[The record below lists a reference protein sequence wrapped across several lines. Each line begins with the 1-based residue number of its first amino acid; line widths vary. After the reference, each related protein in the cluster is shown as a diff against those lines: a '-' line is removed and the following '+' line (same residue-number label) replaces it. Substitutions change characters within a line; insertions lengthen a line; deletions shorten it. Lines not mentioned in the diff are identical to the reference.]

1 MQKNTKTRGARL
13 LALVLMLVMLVGL
26 LSVSVLAAAKPEK
39 VTLVGSNEALAYEY
53 VEDYYYGGEDIP
65 CYKVTVPAGT
75 QKVQIYGTVHIG
87 DSNGSGYWN
96 PDSNPNSWPPDI
108 ERWTS
113 ADIGSAAPYTIETR
127 IGSSNVHTF
136 ALVQST
142 GYASASSA
150 YFLQFVEQASSGGET
165 GGETTA
171 SPAPVITKD
180 LPSDTL
186 ELKYYGFSNGD
197 SGKQSITATSTEGT
211 LTYQWQF
218 SKTSAT
224 EGFTDIKADD
234 LLAEGMTATA
244 ASYEIDP
251 SNQKGIMSLFGD
263 SWYRVAVTNT
273 VEGKTPTTVNSSA
286 LHVNVTGGWM
296 RQVTFTTTKL
306 SSDYKF
312 TLCDGLNGTYES
324 TPNLIDLSGDYAVY
338 TYVTGTGDYNWTI
351 TDTAK
356 GATRTL
362 GKGTINVGDDQIQ
375 NHKYY
380 LAYVYASNSSS
391 WTGDDFTAEVKD
403 TSGNVMTPGDPFAFA
418 SYVAY
423 PYMLAPGSYT
433 WTLSPSEAKAAAGY
447 LATSVQT
454 NTISAKKSY
463 ATWSAKLAQ
472 NILTT
477 FTVPK
482 GVTVKVAT
490 PTTTKPYSKTKQ
502 LTASSV
508 DTTGADSD
516 VYQFALTA
524 GGEYLYHASGNNHLA
539 CAGYLKANNAS
550 TRTFDLTERMT
561 SGTAASI
568 SRDVTLGAADI
579 RLNGVDYTGS
589 LALSSG
595 ATAQLTPLRM
605 YQVANDSAPGNAN
618 IPSALEPDFHYSVVN
633 VTGSNIVS
641 VDANGKL
648 TANSDGVAIV
658 LVTYDAM
665 HVLNSKWSVNS
676 NQTFS
681 AIWPENTGVVV
692 VEVGANASNGPAANM
707 TLNSNSAS
715 TKLAGSNLD
724 AEADVLYYLD
734 GEDGAKYTFTPA
746 AGSTVTLLR
755 PTLTSTAM
763 TYSGGFTSTGV
774 STAADGK
781 VTLTLTEGK
790 NIVKISKDDADTYQV
805 VTAKKAGLTLT
816 NMTHA
821 GEDFQPGDTVKVQL
835 TGVYSPANYMVNLQS
850 LFTRVWYT
858 EPVKS
863 STVYGTKL
871 SYRDR
876 YLFDSSTGDQARTFT
891 VTIPATWD
899 ASQPFT
905 LTNGYLSCDGNAKP
919 IGSHRRTDLSTMDAS
934 VPMLSS
940 FALGRLPD
948 ITIPVKA
955 AAEVN
960 VTFNITDD
968 AGAAVSGCKIELY
981 RADTN
986 DSRTLET
993 TDTNRTISLTK
1004 GDWTYTVTKDGYM
1017 TTSGKL
1023 TVSAA
1028 ATVDVTITKLTG
1040 IRVKTMPTKTSYI
1053 EGATLDTTGLAI
1065 EGITR
1070 TGTVDIDRKLVTVA
1084 PTELT
1089 TVGTQTITVSYSGL
1103 TTTFDVTVKEDI
1115 ITLTTNLPAESFSQK
1130 GSRRTFDVIA
1140 RDADGNKL
1148 PVSDVKVTLNG
1159 TAVNYNWDDSN
1170 KTSYT
1175 LKFTKAGENTLVI
1188 NARDKKS
1195 LTYTINYTPAAAGET
1210 IGQAVVTVEAFTLGG
1225 GYIIEPTYVDIYEG
1239 DSTANALTKLLK
1251 DRGFTY
1257 TNTGSIESG
1266 FYLATISSNQLSS
1279 IDVTGA
1285 NIPTGLLEKLAE
1297 NNIEVSKRSDASSLG
1312 EFDYTSYSGWMYCH
1326 NNVFPNVGFSGN
1338 YLADGDVVRVQFT
1351 VGGYGADIGGGY
1363 AMGGVSTDYY
1373 PVANKDALTSR
1384 IAQINAEIAK
1394 DADYLKKNG
1403 LQTAYDNA
1411 MTVLEDLLSSQTDV
1425 DAALAA
1431 LSKTPDP
1438 KPETSYTISAG
1449 SGSTVS
1455 VGQTAN
1461 VTCTVTSDTA
1471 STYNAYQLTVSYD
1484 SDKLTYTDINTD
1496 ATVLD
1501 DKAGNLTIIGFGADR
1516 TCGTDNIVLT
1526 FTAKAAGTANVTL
1539 TSAKIDESG
1548 NASGAD
1554 APAANIAG
1562 GLTVIKVN
1570 YSVTLGEDFTGE
1582 TTVEPGADY
1591 TFTAKDTHYDY
1602 TIDAKMGSNT
1612 ADVIAGGD
1620 GTFTIKNVTG
1630 NLTIDTATKTPKSYT
1645 VTVNGTG
1652 KDDVTA
1658 AANATYLTAYTFTLT
1673 KDDKY
1678 TYEVAVTVDGK
1689 AYTPTLASDSK
1700 TYTIAG
1706 ADVTGNIVITVT
1718 KDLKPVTTTEITFTG
1733 SGSADVVGGT
1743 TQTATNGKDFTF
1755 TLNAED
1761 GYDYTVKLG
1770 EETLT
1775 PDADGKY
1782 TITGAKLTGTA
1793 LTVTVEKTAKQ
1804 TAEVNVYEYIKL
1816 DGKAIYLVTAS
1827 GTVADGKVMAYDGS
1841 AMFWSEKYQA
1851 YAYLVIS
1858 NTELTKAEAAKKVT
1872 QASATKTSIAY
1883 DGDVNLTGKIDV
1895 NDAQLVWNMYNAKY
1909 EDFNTVSMRKFLEAD
1924 LNGDHKLTV
1933 LDAAAVITKMLG

>member
-1 MQKNTKTRGARL
+1 MKKNTKTRGARL

-26 LSVSVLAAAKPEK
+26 LSVSVLAADAKPVK
-39 VTLVGSNEALAYEY
+39 ITLVGSENALEYEFVDHLTY
-53 VEDYYYGGEDIP
+53 AWEDIP
-65 CYKVTVPAGT
+65 LYKVTVPAGT
-75 QKVQIYGTVHIG
+75 QNVQIYGTVFLN
-87 DSNGSGYWN
+87 SSSGSGYVDADN
-96 PDSNPNSWPPDI
+96 VESWPPAI
-108 ERWTS
+108 ERWT
-113 ADIGSAAPYTIETR
+113 ADAVGSAAPYTIETR
-127 IGSSNVHTF
+127 IGSSNVHKL
-136 ALVQST
+136 ALVQSSS
-142 GYASASSA
+142 YADGSSA
-150 YFLQFVEQASSGGET
+150 YFLQFEEQASSGGET
-165 GGETTA
+165 GDA
-171 SPAPVITKD
+171 SPAPTITKD

-251 SNQKGIMSLFGD
+251 SNQKGILGLLGD

-286 LHVNVTGGWM
+286 LHVNVTSFLK
-296 RQVTFTTTKL
+296 QITFTTYKAT
-306 SSDYKF
+306 STDYKF
-312 TLCDGLNGTYES
+312 TLKDAGGYAA
-324 TPNLIDLSGDYAVY
+324 TPKLVDLSGDYAVT
-338 TYVTGTGDYNWTI
+338 TYITGMGDYTWEVQ
-351 TDTAK
+351 DTVRGAK
-356 GATRTL
+356 RTL
-362 GKGTINVGDDQIQ
+362 GSGSIRVGSDAFQ
-375 NHKYY
+375 NFEYY

-403 TSGNVMTPGDPFAFA
+403 ASGNVMTPGDPFAFA

-423 PYMLAPGSYT
+423 PYMLAPGSYKYT
-433 WTLSPSEAKAAAGY
+433 ITPSAAKAAEGY
-447 LATSVQT
+447 QP
-454 NTISAKKSY
+454 SAEQSKTLTASKGYS
-463 ATWSAKLAQ
+463 TWSTTLAQ
-472 NILTT
+472 SIVTS

-482 GVTVKVAT
+482 GAKVELFQPSTSYTYGVKTPVTGT
-490 PTTTKPYSKTKQ
+490 
-502 LTASSV
+502 V
-508 DTTGADSD
+508 DTTGAAAD
-516 VYQFALTA
+516 VYSFTLNARTK
-524 GGEYLYHASGNNHLA
+524 YIYHASGSGLLSS
-539 CAGYLKANNAS
+539 AGLLTAS
-550 TRTFDLTERMT
+550 TSAKAFDLTETMQG
-561 SGTAASI
+561 SPAQI
-568 SRDVTLGAADI
+568 SREVTTGAADI
-579 RLNGVDYTGS
+579 RLGGVDYTGS
-589 LALSSG
+589 LALTPG
-595 ATAQLTPLRM
+595 ATAQLNPLRM
-605 YQVANDSAPGNAN
+605 FQLANSSTAGGKSELP
-618 IPSALEPDFHYSVVN
+618 LEPDYHYTVVSVS
-633 VTGSNIVS
+633 GSDVVS
-641 VDANGKL
+641 VDASGKI
-648 TANSDGVAIV
+648 TAKNDGVALV
-658 LVTYDAM
+658 LVTYDALRTGDTGWN
-665 HVLNSKWSVNS
+665 VTS
-676 NQTFS
+676 NKLFS

-692 VEVGANASNGPAANM
+692 VEVGANASAGPAANM
-707 TLNSNSAS
+707 TLHSGAN
-715 TKLAGSNLD
+715 KLAGNKLD
-724 AEADVLYYLD
+724 AEADVLYYLK
-734 GEDGAKYTFTPA
+734 GTDGAKYTFTPA
-746 AGSTVTLLR
+746 EGSTVTLLR
-755 PTLTSTAM
+755 PTLTATAM
-763 TYSGGFTSTGV
+763 TYSGSFGTTGV
-774 STAADGK
+774 SVADDGK
-781 VTLTLTEGK
+781 VTLTLTAGK
-790 NIVKISKDDADTYQV
+790 NIVRISKDGADTYQV
-805 VTAKKAGLTLT
+805 ITAKEANVTFT
-816 NMTHA
+816 NVTSE
-821 GEDFQPGDTVKVQL
+821 GQPIQPGDTVKIQL
-835 TGVYSPANYMVNLQS
+835 TDVYSPVNYMANLYCFYTCISYVDPADS
-850 LFTRVWYT
+850 LTVIGTRPT
-858 EPVKS
+858 
-863 STVYGTKL
+863 
-871 SYRDR
+871 RDR
-876 YLFDSSTGDQARTFT
+876 TAFDAAAG
-891 VTIPATWD
+891 D
-899 ASQPFT
+899 ASRAITVKIPLDWDTSKPYT
-905 LTNGYLSCDGNAKP
+905 LTAGTILFSGNGKSV
-919 IGSHRRTDLSTMDAS
+919 GSHRGDLTTMGTT
-934 VPMLSS
+934 VPYIANSNAFPLCT
-940 FALGRLPD
+940 LPD

-981 RADTN
+981 RAESK
-986 DSRTLET
+986 DSRTL
-993 TDTNRTISLTK
+993 DTAASSTISLPK
-1004 GDWTYTVTKDGYM
+1004 GDWTYTVTKDGYL

-1028 ATVDVTITKLTG
+1028 ATVDVTLTKLTD
-1040 IRVKTMPTKTSYI
+1040 IRVKTMPAKTSYI

-1070 TGTVDIDRKLVTVA
+1070 NGAVDIDRKLVTVA

-1103 TTTFDVTVKEDI
+1103 TTTFNVTVKEDI

-1159 TAVNYNWDDSN
+1159 AAVNYNWNDDV

-1175 LKFTKAGENTLVI
+1175 LKFTKAGENILVI

-1239 DSTANALTKLLK
+1239 DSTANALVKLLTE
-1251 DRGFTY
+1251 RGFTY
-1257 TNTGSIESG
+1257 TNTGSIESS

-1285 NIPTGLLEKLAE
+1285 SIPTGLLEKLAE
-1297 NNIEVSKRSDASSLG
+1297 KGIDISDRSDPTTLG
-1312 EFDYTSYSGWMYCH
+1312 EFDYTSFSGWMYCH

-1338 YLADGDVVRVQFT
+1338 YLADGDVIRVQFT
-1351 VGGYGADIGGGY
+1351 LGGYGADIGGGY

-1373 PVANKDALTSR
+1373 PVADKDALTSR
-1384 IAQINAEIAK
+1384 IAQINAEIKKNAN
-1394 DADYLKKNG
+1394 YLKDNG

-1411 MTVLEDLLSSQTDV
+1411 MTVLKDLLSPQADV

-1431 LSKTPDP
+1431 LNKTPTP
-1438 KPETSYTISAG
+1438 QPEAVYTITSG

-1461 VTCTVTSDTA
+1461 VTYTVTSGTA

-1484 SDKLTYTDINTD
+1484 SDKLTYAGINTD

-1539 TSAKIDESG
+1539 TSARIDESG

-1602 TIDAKMGSNT
+1602 TIDARMGSSK
-1612 ADVIAGGD
+1612 ADVIDNGD
-1620 GTFTIKNVTG
+1620 GSYTIKNVTG

-1652 KDDVTA
+1652 SADVTA

-1678 TYEVAVTVDGK
+1678 TYEVAVTVDGA
-1689 AYTPTLASDSK
+1689 AYTPTLAADGK

-1755 TLNAED
+1755 KLNAD
-1761 GYDYTVKLG
+1761 ADYDYTVKLG
-1770 EETLT
+1770 TETLT

-1782 TITGAKLTGTA
+1782 TIPGAKLTGTA

-1841 AMFWSEKYQA
+1841 AMFWSEKYKA

-1909 EDFNTVSMRKFLEAD
+1909 ADFSTVSMRKFLEAD
-1924 LNGDHKLTV
+1924 LNGDRKLTV

>member
-1 MQKNTKTRGARL
+1 MQKTFKTRGTRL

-26 LSVSVLAAAKPEK
+26 LSVSVLAANAEPTKI
-39 VTLVGSNEALAYEY
+39 TLVGSDEALAYEFDGY
-53 VEDYYYGGEDIP
+53 LTYAMEDIP
-65 CYKVTVPAGT
+65 RYKVTVPAGT
-75 QKVQIYGTVHIG
+75 QKVQLYGTVHI
-87 DSNGSGYWN
+87 DSSSGSGYCN
-96 PDSNPNSWPPDI
+96 EDTIGQWPAPIDY
-108 ERWTS
+108 WTTD
-113 ADIGSAAPYTIETR
+113 AVGSASPYTIETR
-127 IGSSNVHTF
+127 IDGTSDKPLT
-136 ALVQST
+136 LVKK
-142 GYASASSA
+142 ASYGDSSSA
-150 YFLQFVEQASSGGET
+150 YFLQFVADASSGGST
-165 GGETTA
+165 GGETTDA
-171 SPAPVITKD
+171 SPAPTITKD

-186 ELKYYGFSNGD
+186 ELKYYGYSNGD

-251 SNQKGIMSLFGD
+251 SNQKGILGLLGN

-296 RQVTFTTTKL
+296 RQVTFTTYKAT
-306 SSDYKF
+306 STDYKF
-312 TLCDGLNGTYES
+312 TLKDASGYAA
-324 TPNLIDLSGDYAVY
+324 TPKLVDLSGDYAVT
-338 TYVTGTGDYNWTI
+338 TYITGMGDYTWEVQ
-351 TDTAK
+351 DTVR

-375 NHKYY
+375 NHEYY

-403 TSGNVMTPGDPFAFA
+403 ASGNVMTPGDPFAFA

-423 PYMLAPGSYT
+423 PYMLAPGSYN
-433 WTLSPSEAKAAAGY
+433 WTLSPSEAKAADGFQT
-447 LATSVQT
+447 TSVQT
-454 NTISAKKSY
+454 STLSATKSY
-463 ATWSAKLAQ
+463 ATWSAKLPQ
-472 NILTT
+472 SILTS

-482 GVTVKVAT
+482 GAAVEVFKPSTTQTYGKKTAVA
-490 PTTTKPYSKTKQ
+490 
-502 LTASSV
+502 ASSV
-508 DTTGADSD
+508 DTSGVDSD

-524 GGEYLYHASGNNHLA
+524 GSEYLYHASGKNHLA

-561 SGTAASI
+561 SATAASI
-568 SRDVTLGAADI
+568 SRDVKLGAADI

-589 LALSSG
+589 LALTSG

-605 YQVANDSAPGNAN
+605 YQAANGNTPGSRS
-618 IPSALEPDFHYSVVN
+618 ILPIEPDFHYSVVN
-633 VTGSNIVS
+633 VTGSNVVS

-648 TANSDGVAIV
+648 TANSDGVALV

-665 HVLNSKWSVNS
+665 HVVNSAWTVNS

-692 VEVGANASNGPAANM
+692 VEVGANASDGPAANM
-707 TLNSNSAS
+707 TLNSNAAS

-724 AEADVLYYLD
+724 AEADVLYYLK
-734 GEDGAKYTFTPA
+734 GTDGAKYTFTPA
-746 AGSTVTLLR
+746 EGSTVTLLR
-755 PTLTSTAM
+755 PTLTATAM

-790 NIVKISKDDADTYQV
+790 NIVKISKDGADTYQV
-805 VTAKKAGLTLT
+805 VTAKKAGLVLT
-816 NMTHA
+816 NLTHE

-835 TGVYSPANYMVNLQS
+835 TGVYSPANYMANLQS
-850 LFTRVWYT
+850 LYT
-858 EPVKS
+858 QVVYKEPVKNS
-863 STVYGTKL
+863 KVYGTKL
-871 SYRDR
+871 SSYDR
-876 YLFDSSTGDQARTFT
+876 YLFDAPTGDQARTFT

-899 ASQPFT
+899 ASQPFP

-919 IGSHRRTDLSTMDAS
+919 IGSHRRTDLSTMDAR

-940 FALGRLPD
+940 VALGRLPD

-981 RADTN
+981 RAESK

-1004 GDWTYTVTKDGYM
+1004 GNWTYTVTKDGYL

-1023 TVSAA
+1023 TVSDA
-1028 ATVDVTITKLTG
+1028 ATVNITLTKLTG

-1070 TGTVDIDRKLVTVA
+1070 TGTVDIDLKLVTVA

-1089 TVGTQTITVSYSGL
+1089 TVGTQTIKVSYSGL
-1103 TTTFDVTVKEDI
+1103 ATTFDVTVKEDTV
-1115 ITLTTNLPAESFSQK
+1115 TLTTNLPAESFTQK
-1130 GSRRTFDVIA
+1130 NSRRTFDVIA
-1140 RDADGNKL
+1140 RDAEGNKL
-1148 PVSDVKVTLNG
+1148 PASEIKVTLNG
-1159 TAVNYNWDDSN
+1159 TAVNVNWDDSV

-1175 LKFTKAGENTLVI
+1175 LVLTKEGENTLVV
-1188 NARDKKS
+1188 NARGKKI
-1195 LTYTINYTPAAAGET
+1195 LTYTITYIKAAQGEVV
-1210 IGQAVVTVEAFTLGG
+1210 GQAAFALEAFTLGE
-1225 GYIIEPTYVDIYEG
+1225 GYIIEPTLVDIHEG
-1239 DSTANALTKLLK
+1239 ENAAYMLKSFLAAN
-1251 DRGFTY
+1251 GFDLTY
-1257 TNTGSIESG
+1257 TGSLDSG
-1266 FYLATISSNQLSS
+1266 FYMSFVKGSKLAS
-1279 IDVTGA
+1279 IDPDGG
-1285 NIPTGLLEKLAE
+1285 NIPTDLLEKL
-1297 NNIEVSKRSDASSLG
+1297 IEKGFSITPRTDLNSLG
-1312 EFDYTSYSGWMYCH
+1312 EFDYTTGSGWMYCL
-1326 NNVFPNVGFSGN
+1326 NNIFPNVGYADS
-1338 YLADGDVVRVQFT
+1338 YLSEGDVVRSQFT
-1351 VGGYGADIGGGY
+1351 LAYGSDMGGGF
-1363 AMGGVSTDYY
+1363 AMGDNNYKGYF
-1373 PVANKDALTSR
+1373 PVANKDDLTYR
-1384 IAQINAEIAK
+1384 VAQINAEIAK

-1403 LQTAYDNA
+1403 LQTAYDDA
-1411 MTVLEDLLSSQTDV
+1411 MTALEDLLSSQADV

-1431 LSKTPDP
+1431 LNKTPTP
-1438 KPETSYTISAG
+1438 QPEAVYTITSG

-1461 VTCTVTSDTA
+1461 VTCTVTSETA
-1471 STYNAYQLTVSYD
+1471 STYNAYQLTVTYD
-1484 SDKLTYTDINTD
+1484 SGKLTYAGINTN

-1516 TCGTDNIVLT
+1516 TCGTDDLVLT

-1539 TSAKIDESG
+1539 TSAKIDASG

-1612 ADVIAGGD
+1612 ADVIDNGD

-1630 NLTIDTATKTPKSYT
+1630 NLTITDTKTPKSYT
-1645 VTVNGTG
+1645 VTVEGTG
-1652 KDDVTA
+1652 KADVN
-1658 AANATYLTAYTFTLT
+1658 AANTATYLTAYTFTLT
-1673 KDDKY
+1673 KDEAY
-1678 TYEVAVTVDGK
+1678 TYEVTVTVDGA
-1689 AYTPTLASDSK
+1689 AYTPTLNADGK

-1706 ADVTGNIVITVT
+1706 ADVTGNVVITVN
-1718 KDLKPVTTTEITFTG
+1718 KELKPVTTTEITFTG

-1743 TQTATNGKDFTF
+1743 TQTADNGKDFTF
-1755 TLNAED
+1755 KLNAD
-1761 GYDYTVKLG
+1761 ADYDYTVKLG
-1770 EETLT
+1770 TETLT
-1775 PDADGKY
+1775 PDTSGKY
-1782 TITGAKLTGTA
+1782 TIPGAKITGTA

-1841 AMFWSEKYQA
+1841 AMFWSEKYKA

-1883 DGDVNLTGKIDV
+1883 NGDVNLTGKIDV

>member
-1 MQKNTKTRGARL
+1 MQKTFKTRGARL

-26 LSVSVLAAAKPEK
+26 LSVSVLAADAKPTK
-39 VTLVGSNEALAYEY
+39 ITLVDSDKALAYEFVDY
-53 VEDYYYGGEDIP
+53 VTYAWNDIP

-75 QKVQIYGTVHIG
+75 QKVQLYDSTVYI
-87 DSNGSGYWN
+87 DSSAGSGYY
-96 PDSNPNSWPPDI
+96 NPNSDPSDWPPDI

-127 IGSSNVHTF
+127 IGSSNVHTL
-136 ALVQST
+136 ALVQSSNYADT
-142 GYASASSA
+142 GTA
-150 YFLQFVEQASSGGET
+150 YFLQFVADASSGGET
-165 GGETTA
+165 TDA
-171 SPAPVITKD
+171 SPAPTITTD
-180 LPSDTL
+180 LSTEKLTL
-186 ELKYYGFSNGD
+186 DYYAYQTD
-197 SGKQSITATSTEGT
+197 AQKLSIAASVTEGT
-211 LTYQWQF
+211 LTYQWQI
-218 SKTSAT
+218 SRTSAT
-224 EGFTDIKADD
+224 EGFVDIEDATSTAYTLDAANSTGILG
-234 LLAEGMTATA
+234 LLG
-244 ASYEIDP
+244 
-251 SNQKGIMSLFGD
+251 N

-273 VEGKTPTTVNSSA
+273 VSGKKPTTVYTSV
-286 LHVNVTGGWM
+286 LPVTVTSFLK
-296 RQVTFTTTKL
+296 QITFTTYKAT
-306 SSDYKF
+306 STDYKF
-312 TLCDGLNGTYES
+312 TLKDASGYAA
-324 TPNLIDLSGDYAVY
+324 TPKLVDLSGDYAVT
-338 TYVTGTGDYNWTI
+338 TYITGMGDYTWEVQ
-351 TDTAK
+351 DTVRGAK
-356 GATRTL
+356 RTL
-362 GKGTINVGDDQIQ
+362 GSGSIRISSDAFQ
-375 NHKYY
+375 NFEYY

-403 TSGNVMTPGDPFAFA
+403 ASGNVMTPGDPFAFA

-423 PYMLAPGSYT
+423 PYMLAPGSYKYT
-433 WTLSPSEAKAAAGY
+433 ITPSAAKAAEGY
-447 LATSVQT
+447 QP
-454 NTISAKKSY
+454 SAEQSKTLTASKGYS
-463 ATWSAKLAQ
+463 TWSTTLAQ
-472 NILTT
+472 SIVTS

-482 GVTVKVAT
+482 GAKVELFQPSTSYTYGVKTPVTGT
-490 PTTTKPYSKTKQ
+490 
-502 LTASSV
+502 V
-508 DTTGADSD
+508 DTTGAAAD
-516 VYQFALTA
+516 VYSFTLNARTK
-524 GGEYLYHASGNNHLA
+524 YIYHASGSGLLSS
-539 CAGYLKANNAS
+539 AGLLTAS
-550 TRTFDLTERMT
+550 TSTKAFDLTETMQ
-561 SGTAASI
+561 SSPAQI
-568 SRDVTLGAADI
+568 SREVTTGAADI
-579 RLNGVDYTGS
+579 RLGGVDYTGS
-589 LALSSG
+589 LALTPG
-595 ATAQLTPLRM
+595 ATAQLNPLRM
-605 YQVANDSAPGNAN
+605 FQLANSSTAGSKSELP
-618 IPSALEPDFHYSVVN
+618 LEPDYHYTVVSVS
-633 VTGSNIVS
+633 GSDVVS
-641 VDANGKL
+641 VDASGKI
-648 TANSDGVAIV
+648 TAKNDGVALV
-658 LVTYDAM
+658 LVTYDALRTGDTGWN
-665 HVLNSKWSVNS
+665 VTS
-676 NQTFS
+676 NKLFS

-692 VEVGANASNGPAANM
+692 VEVGANASAGPAANM
-707 TLNSNSAS
+707 ILHSGAN
-715 TKLAGSNLD
+715 KLAGNKLD
-724 AEADVLYYLD
+724 AEADVLYYLK
-734 GEDGAKYTFTPA
+734 GTDGAKYTFTPA
-746 AGSTVTLLR
+746 EGSTVTLLR
-755 PTLTSTAM
+755 PTLTATAM
-763 TYSGGFTSTGV
+763 TYSGSFGTTGV
-774 STAADGK
+774 SVADNGK
-781 VTLTLTEGK
+781 VTLTLTAGK
-790 NIVKISKDDADTYQV
+790 NIVRISKDGADTYQV
-805 VTAKKAGLTLT
+805 ITAKEANVTFT
-816 NMTHA
+816 NVTSE
-821 GEDFQPGDTVKVQL
+821 GQPIQPGDTVKIQL
-835 TGVYSPANYMVNLQS
+835 TDVYSPVNYMANLYCFYTCISYVDPADS
-850 LFTRVWYT
+850 LTVIGTRPT
-858 EPVKS
+858 
-863 STVYGTKL
+863 
-871 SYRDR
+871 RDR
-876 YLFDSSTGDQARTFT
+876 TAFDAAAG
-891 VTIPATWD
+891 D
-899 ASQPFT
+899 ASRAITVKIPLDWDTSKPYT
-905 LTNGYLSCDGNAKP
+905 LTAGTILFSGNGKSV
-919 IGSHRRTDLSTMDAS
+919 GSHRGDLTTMGTT
-934 VPMLSS
+934 VPYIANSNAFPLCT
-940 FALGRLPD
+940 LPD

-981 RADTN
+981 RAESK

-1004 GDWTYTVTKDGYM
+1004 GDWTYTVTKDGYL

-1023 TVSAA
+1023 TVSDA
-1028 ATVDVTITKLTG
+1028 ATVNITLTKLTG

-1053 EGATLDTTGLAI
+1053 EGATLDTTGLAV

-1070 TGTVDIDRKLVTVA
+1070 NGAVDIDRKLVTVA
-1084 PTELT
+1084 PTVLT

-1103 TTTFDVTVKEDI
+1103 TTTFNVTVKEDI

-1148 PVSDVKVTLNG
+1148 PVSDIKVMLNG
-1159 TAVNYNWDDSN
+1159 STVNYNWNDDV

-1175 LKFTKAGENTLVI
+1175 LKFTKAGENTLVV

-1195 LTYTINYTPAAAGET
+1195 LTYTINYTPVAAGET

-1239 DSTANALTKLLK
+1239 DSTANALVKLLTE
-1251 DRGFTY
+1251 RGFTY
-1257 TNTGSIESG
+1257 TNTGSIESS

-1285 NIPTGLLEKLAE
+1285 SIPTGLLEKLAE
-1297 NNIEVSKRSDASSLG
+1297 KRIDISDRSDPTTLG
-1312 EFDYTSYSGWMYCH
+1312 EFDYTSFSGWMYCH

-1351 VGGYGADIGGGY
+1351 LGGYGADIGGGY

-1384 IAQINAEIAK
+1384 IAQINAEIKKNAN
-1394 DADYLKKNG
+1394 YLKDNS

-1411 MTVLEDLLSSQTDV
+1411 MTVLEDLLSSQADV
-1425 DAALAA
+1425 DAALTA
-1431 LSKTPDP
+1431 LNKTPDP

-1461 VTCTVTSDTA
+1461 VTCTVTSETA
-1471 STYNAYQLTVSYD
+1471 STYNAYQLTVTYD
-1484 SDKLTYTDINTD
+1484 SDKLTYADINTD

-1526 FTAKAAGTANVTL
+1526 FTAKAAGTANVTI
-1539 TSAKIDESG
+1539 TSARIDESG

-1591 TFTAKDTHYDY
+1591 TFTAKDKHYDY
-1602 TIDAKMGSNT
+1602 IISAKMGSST

-1620 GTFTIKNVTG
+1620 GSFTIKNVTG
-1630 NLTIDTATKTPKSYT
+1630 NLTITATKTPKSYT

-1652 KDDVTA
+1652 SADVTA

-1678 TYEVAVTVDGK
+1678 TYEVAVTVDGT
-1689 AYTPTLASDSK
+1689 AYTPTLNADGK

-1841 AMFWSEKYQA
+1841 AMFWSEKYKA

-1872 QASATKTSIAY
+1872 QASATKASIAY

>member
-1 MQKNTKTRGARL
+1 MQKTFKTRGTRL

-26 LSVSVLAAAKPEK
+26 LSVSVLAANAEPTKI
-39 VTLVGSNEALAYEY
+39 TLVDSDKALAYEFVKY
-53 VEDYYYGGEDIP
+53 VTYAWEDIP
-65 CYKVTVPAGT
+65 LYKVTVPAGT
-75 QKVQIYGTVHIG
+75 QKVQLYGTVHI
-87 DSNGSGYWN
+87 DSSSGSGYCN
-96 PDSNPNSWPPDI
+96 EDTINQWPAPIDY
-108 ERWTS
+108 WTTD
-113 ADIGSAAPYTIETR
+113 AVGSASPYTIETR
-127 IGSSNVHTF
+127 IDGTSDKPLT
-136 ALVQST
+136 LVKK
-142 GYASASSA
+142 ASYGDSSSA
-150 YFLQFVEQASSGGET
+150 YFLQFVADASSGGET
-165 GGETTA
+165 TDA
-171 SPAPVITKD
+171 SPTPTITTD
-180 LPSDTL
+180 LSTEKLTL
-186 ELKYYGFSNGD
+186 DYYAYQTD
-197 SGKQSITATSTEGT
+197 AQKLSIAASVTEGT
-211 LTYQWQF
+211 LTYQWQI
-218 SKTSAT
+218 SRTSAT
-224 EGFTDIKADD
+224 EGFVDIEDATSTAYTLDAANSTGILG
-234 LLAEGMTATA
+234 LLG
-244 ASYEIDP
+244 
-251 SNQKGIMSLFGD
+251 N

-273 VEGKTPTTVNSSA
+273 VSGKKPTTVYTSV
-286 LHVNVTGGWM
+286 LPVTVTSFLK
-296 RQVTFTTTKL
+296 QITFTTYKAT
-306 SSDYKF
+306 STDYKF
-312 TLCDGLNGTYES
+312 TLKDASGYAA
-324 TPNLIDLSGDYAVY
+324 TPKLVDLSGDYAVT
-338 TYVTGTGDYNWTI
+338 TYITGMGDYTWEVQ
-351 TDTAK
+351 DTVRGAK
-356 GATRTL
+356 HTL
-362 GKGTINVGDDQIQ
+362 GAGSIRISSDAFQ
-375 NHKYY
+375 NFEYY

-403 TSGNVMTPGDPFAFA
+403 ASGNVMTPGDPFAFA

-423 PYMLAPGSYT
+423 PYMLAPGSYN
-433 WTLSPSEAKAAAGY
+433 WTLSPSEAKAADGFQT
-447 LATSVQT
+447 TSVQT
-454 NTISAKKSY
+454 STLSATKSY
-463 ATWSAKLAQ
+463 ATWSAKLPQ
-472 NILTT
+472 SILTS

-482 GVTVKVAT
+482 DAAVEVFKPSTTQTYGKKTAVA
-490 PTTTKPYSKTKQ
+490 
-502 LTASSV
+502 ASSV
-508 DTTGADSD
+508 DTSGVDSD

-524 GGEYLYHASGNNHLA
+524 GSEYLYHASGKNHLA

-561 SGTAASI
+561 SATAASI
-568 SRDVTLGAADI
+568 SRDVKLGAADI

-589 LALSSG
+589 LALTSG

-605 YQVANDSAPGNAN
+605 YQAANGSTPGSRS
-618 IPSALEPDFHYSVVN
+618 ILPIEPDFHYSVVN
-633 VTGSNIVS
+633 VTGSNVVS

-648 TANSDGVAIV
+648 TANSDGVALV

-665 HVLNSKWSVNS
+665 HVVNSAWTVNS

-692 VEVGANASNGPAANM
+692 VEVGANASDGPAANM

-724 AEADVLYYLD
+724 AEADVLYYLK
-734 GEDGAKYTFTPA
+734 GTDGAKYTFTPA
-746 AGSTVTLLR
+746 EGSTVTLLR

-790 NIVKISKDDADTYQV
+790 NIVKISKDGADTYQV
-805 VTAKKAGLTLT
+805 VTAKKAGLVLT
-816 NMTHA
+816 NLTHE

-835 TGVYSPANYMVNLQS
+835 TGVYSPANYMANLQS
-850 LFTRVWYT
+850 LYT
-858 EPVKS
+858 QVVYKEPVKNS
-863 STVYGTKL
+863 KVYGTKL
-871 SYRDR
+871 SSYDR
-876 YLFDSSTGDQARTFT
+876 YLFDAPTGDQARTFT

-919 IGSHRRTDLSTMDAS
+919 IGSHRRTDLSTMDAR

-940 FALGRLPD
+940 VALGRLPD

-981 RADTN
+981 RAESK

-1004 GDWTYTVTKDGYM
+1004 GDWTYTVTKDGYL
-1017 TTSGKL
+1017 TTTGTV
-1023 TVSAA
+1023 TVSDA
-1028 ATVDVTITKLTG
+1028 ATVNIILTKLTG

-1070 TGTVDIDRKLVTVA
+1070 SGTVDIDRKLVTVT

-1089 TVGTQTITVSYSGL
+1089 TVGQQTITVSYSGL
-1103 TTTFDVTVKEDI
+1103 TTTFNVTVKEDI

-1140 RDADGNKL
+1140 RDAEGNKL

-1159 TAVNYNWDDSN
+1159 AAVNYNWNDDV

-1175 LKFTKAGENTLVI
+1175 LKFTKAGENILVI
-1188 NARDKKS
+1188 NARDKKI
-1195 LTYTINYTPAAAGET
+1195 LTYTINYTPVAAGET

-1239 DSTANALTKLLK
+1239 DSTANALVKLLTES
-1251 DRGFTY
+1251 GFTY
-1257 TNTGSIESG
+1257 SNTGSIESG
-1266 FYLATISSNQLSS
+1266 FYLSEILGSQLAK
-1279 IDVTGA
+1279 IDVTGDS
-1285 NIPTGLLEKLAE
+1285 IPDGLKEVLAE
-1297 NNIEVSKRSDASSLG
+1297 KGITVSERTNSNRLG
-1312 EFDYTSYSGWMYCH
+1312 EFDYTSFSGWMYCH

-1384 IAQINAEIAK
+1384 IAQINAEIKKNAN
-1394 DADYLKKNG
+1394 YLKDNG

-1411 MTVLEDLLSSQTDV
+1411 MTVLKDLLSPQADV
-1425 DAALAA
+1425 DAALTA
-1431 LSKTPDP
+1431 LNKTPTP
-1438 KPETSYTISAG
+1438 QPEAVYTITSG

-1461 VTCTVTSDTA
+1461 VTYTVTSDTA
-1471 STYNAYQLTVSYD
+1471 STYNAYQLTVTYD
-1484 SDKLTYTDINTD
+1484 SGKLTYAGINTD

-1539 TSAKIDESG
+1539 TSARIDESG

-1591 TFTAKDTHYDY
+1591 TFTAKDKHYDY
-1602 TIDAKMGSNT
+1602 TISAKMGSST

-1630 NLTIDTATKTPKSYT
+1630 NLTITDTKTPKSYT

-1673 KDDKY
+1673 KDEAY
-1678 TYEVAVTVDGK
+1678 TYEVAVTVDGA
-1689 AYTPTLASDSK
+1689 AYTPTLNADGK

-1733 SGSADVVGGT
+1733 SGSADVNGGT
-1743 TQTATNGKDFTF
+1743 TQTAENGKDFTF

-1782 TITGAKLTGTA
+1782 TISGAKLTGTA

-1858 NTELTKAEAAKKVT
+1858 NTELTKAEAAKKVSQST
-1872 QASATKTSIAY
+1872 ATKTSIAY

>member
-1 MQKNTKTRGARL
+1 MKKNTKTRGARL

-26 LSVSVLAAAKPEK
+26 LSVSVLAADAKPVK
-39 VTLVGSNEALAYEY
+39 ITLVGSENALEYEFVDHLTY
-53 VEDYYYGGEDIP
+53 AWEDIP
-65 CYKVTVPAGT
+65 LYKVTVPAGT
-75 QKVQIYGTVHIG
+75 QNVQIYGTVFLN
-87 DSNGSGYWN
+87 SSSGSGYVDADN
-96 PDSNPNSWPPDI
+96 VESWPPAI
-108 ERWTS
+108 ERWT
-113 ADIGSAAPYTIETR
+113 ADAVGSAAPYTIETR
-127 IGSSNVHTF
+127 IGSSNVHKL
-136 ALVQST
+136 ALVQSSS
-142 GYASASSA
+142 YADGSSA
-150 YFLQFVEQASSGGET
+150 YFLQFEEQASSGGET
-165 GGETTA
+165 GDA
-171 SPAPVITKD
+171 SPAPTITKD

-324 TPNLIDLSGDYAVY
+324 TPNLVDLSGDYAVY

-375 NHKYY
+375 NHEYY

-391 WTGDDFTAEVKD
+391 WTADDFTAEVKD
-403 TSGNVMTPGDPFAFA
+403 ASGNVMTPGDPFAFA

-423 PYMLAPGSYT
+423 PYMLAPGSYN
-433 WTLSPSEAKAAAGY
+433 WTLSPSEAKAADGFQTTA
-447 LATSVQT
+447 AQT
-454 NTISAKKSY
+454 NNLTASKSY
-463 ATWSAKLAQ
+463 KTWSAKLPQ
-472 NILTT
+472 SILTS

-482 GVTVKVAT
+482 GAAVEVFKPSTTQTYGKKTAVA
-490 PTTTKPYSKTKQ
+490 
-502 LTASSV
+502 ASSV

-524 GGEYLYHASGNNHLA
+524 GSEYLYHASGKNHLA
-539 CAGYLKANNAS
+539 CAGYLKASSSS
-550 TRTFDLTERMT
+550 TRAFDLTERMT
-561 SGTAASI
+561 SGTASSI

-589 LALSSG
+589 LALTSG

-605 YQVANDSAPGNAN
+605 YQAANGSIPGSRS
-618 IPSALEPDFHYSVVN
+618 ILPIEPDFHYSVVN
-633 VTGSNIVS
+633 VTGSNVVS

-648 TANSDGVAIV
+648 TANSDGVALV

-665 HVLNSKWSVNS
+665 HVVNSAWTVNS

-692 VEVGANASNGPAANM
+692 VEVGANASAGPAANM

-734 GEDGAKYTFTPA
+734 GEDGARYTFTPA
-746 AGSTVTLLR
+746 DGSTVTLLR
-755 PTLTSTAM
+755 PTLTATAM

-790 NIVKISKDDADTYQV
+790 NIVKISKDGADTYQV
-805 VTAKKAGLTLT
+805 VAAKKAGLVLT

-821 GEDFQPGDTVKVQL
+821 GEDPQPGDTVKVQL
-835 TGVYSPANYMVNLQS
+835 TGVYSPANYMVNLQN
-850 LFTRVWYT
+850 LYT
-858 EPVKS
+858 QVVYKEPVKNS
-863 STVYGTKL
+863 KVYGTKL
-871 SYRDR
+871 SSYDR
-876 YLFDSSTGDQARTFT
+876 YLFDAPTGDQARTFT

-919 IGSHRRTDLSTMDAS
+919 IGSHRRTDLSTMDSS

-981 RADTN
+981 RAETK
-986 DSRTLET
+986 DSRTL
-993 TDTNRTISLTK
+993 DTAASSTISLTK
-1004 GDWTYTVTKDGYM
+1004 GDWTYTVTKDGYL

-1023 TVSAA
+1023 TVSDAA
-1028 ATVDVTITKLTG
+1028 AVNIILTKLTG

-1053 EGATLDTTGLAI
+1053 EGATLDTTGLAV

-1070 TGTVDIDRKLVTVA
+1070 SGAVDIDRKLVTVA

-1103 TTTFDVTVKEDI
+1103 TTTFDVTVVEDI
-1115 ITLTTNLPAESFSQK
+1115 ITLETTLPAESFTQK
-1130 GSRRTFDVIA
+1130 NSRRTFDVIA
-1140 RDADGNKL
+1140 RDAEGNKL
-1148 PVSDVKVTLNG
+1148 PTSEVKVTLNG
-1159 TAVNYNWDDSN
+1159 TAVKVNWDDSV

-1175 LKFTKAGENTLVI
+1175 LVLTKEGENTLVI
-1188 NARDKKS
+1188 NARGKKI
-1195 LTYTINYTPAAAGET
+1195 LTYTITYIKAEQGEVV
-1210 IGQAVVTVEAFTLGG
+1210 GQAAFALEAFTLGE
-1225 GYIIEPTYVDIYEG
+1225 GYIIEPTLVDIHEG
-1239 DSTANALTKLLK
+1239 ENAAYMLKSFLAAN
-1251 DRGFTY
+1251 GFDLTY
-1257 TNTGSIESG
+1257 TGSLDSG
-1266 FYLATISSNQLSS
+1266 FYMSFVKGSKLAS
-1279 IDVTGA
+1279 IDPDGG
-1285 NIPTGLLEKLAE
+1285 NIPTELLEKL
-1297 NNIEVSKRSDASSLG
+1297 IEKGFSITPRTDLNSLG
-1312 EFDYTSYSGWMYCH
+1312 EFDYTTGSGWMYCL
-1326 NNVFPNVGFSGN
+1326 NNIFPNVGYADS
-1338 YLADGDVVRVQFT
+1338 YLSEGDVVRSQFT
-1351 VGGYGADIGGGY
+1351 LAYGSDMGGGF
-1363 AMGGVSTDYY
+1363 AMGDNNYKGYF
-1373 PVANKDALTSR
+1373 PVANKDDLTYR
-1384 IAQINAEIAK
+1384 VAQINAEIAK

-1411 MTVLEDLLSSQTDV
+1411 MTVLEDLLSSQADV
-1425 DAALAA
+1425 DAALTA
-1431 LSKTPDP
+1431 LNKTPTP
-1438 KPETSYTISAG
+1438 QPEAVYTITSG

-1461 VTCTVTSDTA
+1461 VTCTVTSGTA

-1496 ATVLD
+1496 AIVSDQNGT
-1501 DKAGNLTIIGFGADR
+1501 LTIIGFGADR

-1526 FTAKAAGTANVTL
+1526 FTAKAAGTANVTI
-1539 TSAKIDESG
+1539 TSARIDESG

-1591 TFTAKDTHYDY
+1591 TFTAKDKHYDY
-1602 TIDAKMGSNT
+1602 TIDAKMGSST
-1612 ADVIAGGD
+1612 ADVIDNGD
-1620 GTFTIKNVTG
+1620 GSYTIKNVTG
-1630 NLTIDTATKTPKSYT
+1630 NLTITDTKTPKSYT

-1652 KDDVTA
+1652 SADVTA

-1689 AYTPTLASDSK
+1689 AYTSTLAADGK

-1743 TQTATNGKDFTF
+1743 TQTAENGKDFTF

-1782 TITGAKLTGTA
+1782 IIPGAKLTGTA

-1804 TAEVNVYEYIKL
+1804 TAEVNVYEYVKL
-1816 DGKAIYLVTAS
+1816 NGKAIYLVTAS

-1841 AMFWSEKYQA
+1841 AMFWSEKYKA

-1858 NTELTKAEAAKKVT
+1858 NTELTKAEAAKKVSQST
-1872 QASATKTSIAY
+1872 ATKTSIAY
-1883 DGDVNLTGKIDV
+1883 DGDVNMTGTIDV

-1909 EDFNTVSMRKFLEAD
+1909 TDFNTVSMRKFLEAD
-1924 LNGDHKLTV
+1924 LNGDRKLTV

>member
-1 MQKNTKTRGARL
+1 MQKHTKTRGARL

-26 LSVSVLAAAKPEK
+26 LSVSVLAANAEPTKI
-39 VTLVGSNEALAYEY
+39 TLVDSDKALAYEFVKY
-53 VEDYYYGGEDIP
+53 LTYAWEDIP
-65 CYKVTVPAGT
+65 LYKVTVPAGT
-75 QKVQIYGTVHIG
+75 QKVQLYGTVHI
-87 DSNGSGYWN
+87 DSSSGSGYCN
-96 PDSNPNSWPPDI
+96 EDTINQWPAPIDY
-108 ERWTS
+108 WTTD
-113 ADIGSAAPYTIETR
+113 AVGSASPYTIETR
-127 IGSSNVHTF
+127 IDGTSDKPLT
-136 ALVQST
+136 LVKK
-142 GYASASSA
+142 ASYGDSSSA
-150 YFLQFVEQASSGGET
+150 YFLQFVADASSGGST
-165 GGETTA
+165 GGETTDA
-171 SPAPVITKD
+171 SPAPTITKD

-224 EGFTDIKADD
+224 EGFVDITADD

-375 NHKYY
+375 NHEYY

-403 TSGNVMTPGDPFAFA
+403 ASGNVMTPGGPFAFA

-423 PYMLAPGSYT
+423 PYMLAPGSYN
-433 WTLSPSEAKAAAGY
+433 WTLSPSEAKAAEGF
-447 LATSVQT
+447 LTTSVQT
-454 NTISAKKSY
+454 STISAKKSY

-482 GVTVKVAT
+482 GVTVNVAT

-508 DTTGADSD
+508 DITGADSD

-524 GGEYLYHASGNNHLA
+524 GGEYLYHASGKNHLA

-561 SGTAASI
+561 SATAASI

-589 LALSSG
+589 LALTSG

-633 VTGSNIVS
+633 VTGSNVVS

-648 TANSDGVAIV
+648 TANSDGVALV

-692 VEVGANASNGPAANM
+692 VEVGANASAGPAANM

-724 AEADVLYYLD
+724 AEADVLYYLK
-734 GEDGAKYTFTPA
+734 GTDGAKYTFTPA
-746 AGSTVTLLR
+746 EGSTVTLLR

-790 NIVKISKDDADTYQV
+790 NIVKISKDGADTYQV
-805 VTAKKAGLTLT
+805 VTAKKAGLVLT
-816 NMTHA
+816 NLTHE

-835 TGVYSPANYMVNLQS
+835 TGVYSPANYMANLQS
-850 LFTRVWYT
+850 LYT
-858 EPVKS
+858 QVVYKEPVKNS
-863 STVYGTKL
+863 KVYGTKL
-871 SYRDR
+871 SSYDR
-876 YLFDSSTGDQARTFT
+876 YLFDAPTGDQARTFT

-899 ASQPFT
+899 ASQPFP

-919 IGSHRRTDLSTMDAS
+919 IGSHRRTDLSTMDAR

-940 FALGRLPD
+940 VALGRLPD

-960 VTFNITDD
+960 VTFNVTDD
-968 AGAAVSGCKIELY
+968 EAAAVSGCKIELY
-981 RADTN
+981 RAESK

-1004 GDWTYTVTKDGYM
+1004 GDWTYTVTKDGYL

-1053 EGATLDTTGLAI
+1053 EGATLDTTGLAV

-1070 TGTVDIDRKLVTVA
+1070 SGAVDIDRKLVTVA

-1159 TAVNYNWDDSN
+1159 AAVNFNWDDAV

-1175 LKFTKAGENTLVI
+1175 LKFTKAGENTLVV

-1195 LTYTINYTPAAAGET
+1195 LTYTINYTPVAAGET

-1239 DSTANALTKLLK
+1239 DSTANALVNLLTE
-1251 DRGFTY
+1251 RGFTY
-1257 TNTGSIESG
+1257 SNTGSIASG
-1266 FYLATISSNQLSS
+1266 FYLSEILGSQLAK
-1279 IDVTGA
+1279 IDVTGDS
-1285 NIPTGLLEKLAE
+1285 IPDGLKEVLAE
-1297 NNIEVSKRSDASSLG
+1297 KGITVSERTNSNRLG
-1312 EFDYTSYSGWMYCH
+1312 EFDYTSYSGWMYCQ

-1373 PVANKDALTSR
+1373 PVADKDALTSR
-1384 IAQINAEIAK
+1384 IAQINAEIKKNAN
-1394 DADYLKKNG
+1394 YLKDNG

-1411 MTVLEDLLSSQTDV
+1411 MTALEDLLSSQADV

-1431 LSKTPDP
+1431 LNKTPDP

-1471 STYNAYQLTVSYD
+1471 STYNAYQLTVTYD
-1484 SDKLTYTDINTD
+1484 SDKLTYAGINTNAIVSD
-1496 ATVLD
+1496 QNGT
-1501 DKAGNLTIIGFGADR
+1501 LTIIGFGADR

-1539 TSAKIDESG
+1539 TSAKIDASG

-1630 NLTIDTATKTPKSYT
+1630 NLTITDTKTPKSYT
-1645 VTVNGTG
+1645 VTVEGTG
-1652 KDDVTA
+1652 KADVN
-1658 AANATYLTAYTFTLT
+1658 AANTATYLTAYTFTLT
-1673 KDDKY
+1673 KDEAY
-1678 TYEVAVTVDGK
+1678 TYEVTVTVDGT
-1689 AYTPTLASDSK
+1689 AYTPTLNADGK

-1706 ADVTGNIVITVT
+1706 ADVTGNVVITVN

-1743 TQTATNGKDFTF
+1743 TQTADNGKDFIF
-1755 TLNAED
+1755 KLNAD
-1761 GYDYTVKLG
+1761 ADYDYTVKLG
-1770 EETLT
+1770 TETLT

-1782 TITGAKLTGTA
+1782 TIPGDKLTGTA

-1804 TAEVNVYEYIKL
+1804 TAEVNVYEYVKL
-1816 DGKAIYLVTAS
+1816 NGKAIYLVTAS

-1841 AMFWSEKYQA
+1841 AMFWSEKYKA

-1858 NTELTKAEAAKKVT
+1858 NTELTKAEAAKKVS
-1872 QASATKTSIAY
+1872 QATATKTSIAY
-1883 DGDVNLTGKIDV
+1883 DGDVNLTGTVDV

-1909 EDFNTVSMRKFLEAD
+1909 ADFSTVSMRKFLEAD
-1924 LNGDHKLTV
+1924 LNGDRKLTV

>member
-1 MQKNTKTRGARL
+1 MQTTTKNHRTRL
-13 LALVLMLVMLVGL
+13 LALVLMLVMLIGL
-26 LSVSVLAAAKPEK
+26 LSVSVLAADAKPVK
-39 VTLVGSNEALAYEY
+39 ITLVGSETALEYEFVDHLTY
-53 VEDYYYGGEDIP
+53 AWEDIP
-65 CYKVTVPAGT
+65 LYKVTVPAGT
-75 QKVQIYGTVHIG
+75 QNVQIYGTVFLN
-87 DSNGSGYWN
+87 SSSGSGYVDADN
-96 PDSNPNSWPPDI
+96 VESWPPAI
-108 ERWTS
+108 ERWT
-113 ADIGSAAPYTIETR
+113 ADAVGSAAPYTIETR
-127 IGSSNVHTF
+127 IGSSNVHKL
-136 ALVQST
+136 ALVQSSS
-142 GYASASSA
+142 YADGSSA
-150 YFLQFVEQASSGGET
+150 YFLQFEEQASSGGET
-165 GGETTA
+165 GDA
-171 SPAPVITKD
+171 APAPTITKD

-375 NHKYY
+375 NHEYY

-403 TSGNVMTPGDPFAFA
+403 ADGNVMTPGGPFAFA

-423 PYMLAPGSYT
+423 PYMLAPGSYN
-433 WTLSPSEAKAAAGY
+433 WTLSPSDAKAAEGF
-447 LATSVQT
+447 LTTSVQT

-482 GVTVKVAT
+482 GVTVNVAT

-508 DTTGADSD
+508 DITGADSD

-524 GGEYLYHASGNNHLA
+524 GGEYLYHASGKNHLA

-561 SGTAASI
+561 STTAASI

-589 LALSSG
+589 LALTSG

-605 YQVANDSAPGNAN
+605 YQVANDSAPGNTN

-633 VTGSNIVS
+633 VTGSNVVS

-648 TANSDGVAIV
+648 TANSDGVALV

-692 VEVGANASNGPAANM
+692 VEVGANASDGPAANM

-734 GEDGAKYTFTPA
+734 GEDGARYTFTPA
-746 AGSTVTLLR
+746 DGSTVTLLR

-790 NIVKISKDDADTYQV
+790 NIVKISKDGADTYQV
-805 VTAKKAGLTLT
+805 VTAKKAGLVLT
-816 NMTHA
+816 NLTHE

-835 TGVYSPANYMVNLQS
+835 TGIYSPANYMVNLQS

-858 EPVKS
+858 APVKS
-863 STVYGTKL
+863 STVYGAKL
-871 SYRDR
+871 SYSDR

-1004 GDWTYTVTKDGYM
+1004 GDWTYTVTKDSYL
-1017 TTSGKL
+1017 TASGKL

-1028 ATVDVTITKLTG
+1028 ATVDVTITKLAS
-1040 IRVKTMPTKTSYI
+1040 IRVKTMPSKTSYI

-1070 TGTVDIDRKLVTVA
+1070 TGTVDIDRKLVTVT

-1089 TVGTQTITVSYSGL
+1089 TVGTQTIAVSYSGL
-1103 TTTFDVTVKEDI
+1103 TTTFNVTVKEDI

-1148 PVSDVKVTLNG
+1148 PVSDIKVTLNG
-1159 TAVNYNWDDSN
+1159 STVNYNWNDDV

-1175 LKFTKAGENTLVI
+1175 LKFTKAGENILVI

-1266 FYLATISSNQLSS
+1266 FYLATISSNQLAK
-1279 IDVTGA
+1279 IDVTGDS
-1285 NIPTGLLEKLAE
+1285 IPDGLKEVLAE
-1297 NNIEVSKRSDASSLG
+1297 QNITVSERTNPNRLG

-1326 NNVFPNVGFSGN
+1326 NNIFPNVGFSGN

-1403 LQTAYDNA
+1403 LQTAYDDA
-1411 MTVLEDLLSSQTDV
+1411 MTVLTDLLSSQEDV

-1431 LSKTPDP
+1431 LNKTPT
-1438 KPETSYTISAG
+1438 PEPEAVYTITSG

-1461 VTCTVTSDTA
+1461 VTYTVTSGTA

-1484 SDKLTYTDINTD
+1484 SDKLTYTDINTNAIVSD
-1496 ATVLD
+1496 QNGT
-1501 DKAGNLTIIGFGADR
+1501 LTIIGFGADR

-1539 TSAKIDESG
+1539 TSARIDASG

-1554 APAANIAG
+1554 APAAAIAG
-1562 GLTVIKVN
+1562 GTTVIKVN
-1570 YSVTLGEDFTGE
+1570 YSVTLSDDFTGAD
-1582 TTVEPGADY
+1582 TAEPGEDY
-1591 TFTAKDTHYDY
+1591 TFSAKDPHYDY
-1602 TIDAKMGSNT
+1602 TFDAKMGGST
-1612 ADVIAGGD
+1612 ADVIKNAD
-1620 GTFTIKNVTG
+1620 GTFTIKNVSG
-1630 NLTIDTATKTPKSYT
+1630 NLTITATKTPKSYT

-1658 AANATYLTAYTFTLT
+1658 AASATYLTAYTFTLK

-1678 TYEVAVTVDGK
+1678 TYEVNATVDGK
-1689 AYTPTLASDSK
+1689 AYTPTLASDG

-1733 SGSADVVGGT
+1733 SGSADVKGGT
-1743 TQTATNGKDFTF
+1743 TQTATNGVDFTF
-1755 TLNAED
+1755 TLDAD
-1761 GYDYTVKLG
+1761 AGYDYTVKLG
-1770 EETLT
+1770 DETLT

-1782 TITGAKLTGTA
+1782 TIPGAKITGTP

-1804 TAEVNVYEYIKL
+1804 TAEVNVYEYVKL
-1816 DGKAIYLVTAS
+1816 NGKAIYLVTAS

-1841 AMFWSEKYQA
+1841 AMFWSEKYKA

-1858 NTELTKAEAAKKVT
+1858 NTELTKVEAAKKVS
-1872 QASATKTSIAY
+1872 QASASKTEIVY
-1883 DGDVNLTGKIDV
+1883 DGDVNMTGKIDV

-1909 EDFNTVSMRKFLEAD
+1909 TDFNTVSMRKFLEAD
-1924 LNGDHKLTV
+1924 LNGDHKLTTA
-1933 LDAAAVITKMLG
+1933 DAAAVITKMLG

>member
-1 MQKNTKTRGARL
+1 
-13 LALVLMLVMLVGL
+13 
-26 LSVSVLAAAKPEK
+26 
-39 VTLVGSNEALAYEY
+39 
-53 VEDYYYGGEDIP
+53 
-65 CYKVTVPAGT
+65 
-75 QKVQIYGTVHIG
+75 
-87 DSNGSGYWN
+87 
-96 PDSNPNSWPPDI
+96 
-108 ERWTS
+108 
-113 ADIGSAAPYTIETR
+113 
-127 IGSSNVHTF
+127 
-136 ALVQST
+136 
-142 GYASASSA
+142 
-150 YFLQFVEQASSGGET
+150 
-165 GGETTA
+165 
-171 SPAPVITKD
+171 
-180 LPSDTL
+180 
-186 ELKYYGFSNGD
+186 
-197 SGKQSITATSTEGT
+197 
-211 LTYQWQF
+211 
-218 SKTSAT
+218 
-224 EGFTDIKADD
+224 
-234 LLAEGMTATA
+234 MTATA

-312 TLCDGLNGTYES
+312 TLCDGLNGTYKS

-375 NHKYY
+375 NHEYY
-380 LAYVYASNSSS
+380 LAYAYASNSSS

-403 TSGNVMTPGDPFAFA
+403 ASGNVMTPGDPFAFA

-423 PYMLAPGSYT
+423 PYMLAPGSYN
-433 WTLSPSEAKAAAGY
+433 WTLSPSEAKAADGFQT
-447 LATSVQT
+447 TSVQT
-454 NTISAKKSY
+454 STLSATKSY
-463 ATWSAKLAQ
+463 ATWSAKLPQ
-472 NILTT
+472 SILTS

-482 GVTVKVAT
+482 GAAVEVFKPSTTQTYGKKTAVA
-490 PTTTKPYSKTKQ
+490 
-502 LTASSV
+502 ASSV
-508 DTTGADSD
+508 DTSGVDSD

-524 GGEYLYHASGNNHLA
+524 GSEYLYHASGKNHLA

-561 SGTAASI
+561 SATAASI

-589 LALSSG
+589 LALTSG

-605 YQVANDSAPGNAN
+605 YQAANGSTPGSRS
-618 IPSALEPDFHYSVVN
+618 ILPIEPDFHYSVVN
-633 VTGSNIVS
+633 VTGSNVVS

-648 TANSDGVAIV
+648 TANSDGVALV

-665 HVLNSKWSVNS
+665 HVVNSAWTVNS

-692 VEVGANASNGPAANM
+692 VEVGANASAGPAANM

-724 AEADVLYYLD
+724 AEADVLYYLK
-734 GEDGAKYTFTPA
+734 GTDGAKYTFTPA
-746 AGSTVTLLR
+746 EGSTVTLLR

-774 STAADGK
+774 STDADGK

-790 NIVKISKDDADTYQV
+790 NIVKISKDGADTYQV
-805 VTAKKAGLTLT
+805 VTAKKAGLVLT
-816 NMTHA
+816 NMTHE

-835 TGVYSPANYMVNLQS
+835 TGVYSPANYMANLQS
-850 LFTRVWYT
+850 LYT
-858 EPVKS
+858 QVVYKEPVKNS
-863 STVYGTKL
+863 KVYGTKL
-871 SYRDR
+871 SSYDR
-876 YLFDSSTGDQARTFT
+876 YLFDAPTGDQARTFT

-940 FALGRLPD
+940 VALGRLPD

-981 RADTN
+981 RAESK

-1004 GDWTYTVTKDGYM
+1004 GDWTYTVTKDGYL

-1023 TVSAA
+1023 TVSDA
-1028 ATVDVTITKLTG
+1028 ATVDVTLTKLTG

-1070 TGTVDIDRKLVTVA
+1070 TGTVNIDRKLVTVA

-1103 TTTFDVTVKEDI
+1103 TTTFNVTVKEDI
-1115 ITLTTNLPAESFSQK
+1115 ITLTTNLPAESFTQK
-1130 GSRRTFDVIA
+1130 NSRRTFDVIA
-1140 RDADGNKL
+1140 RDAEGNKL
-1148 PVSDVKVTLNG
+1148 PASEIKVTLNG
-1159 TAVNYNWDDSN
+1159 TAVNVNWDDSV

-1175 LKFTKAGENTLVI
+1175 LVLTKEGENTLVV
-1188 NARDKKS
+1188 NARGKKI
-1195 LTYTINYTPAAAGET
+1195 LTYTITYIKAAQGEVV
-1210 IGQAVVTVEAFTLGG
+1210 GQAAFALEAFTLGE
-1225 GYIIEPTYVDIYEG
+1225 GYIIEPTLVDIHEG
-1239 DSTANALTKLLK
+1239 ENAAYMLKSFLAAN
-1251 DRGFTY
+1251 GFDLTY
-1257 TNTGSIESG
+1257 TGSLDSG
-1266 FYLATISSNQLSS
+1266 FYMSFVKGSKLAS
-1279 IDVTGA
+1279 IDPDGG
-1285 NIPTGLLEKLAE
+1285 NIPTDLLEKL
-1297 NNIEVSKRSDASSLG
+1297 IEKGFSITPRTDLNSLG
-1312 EFDYTSYSGWMYCH
+1312 EFDYTTGSGWMYCL
-1326 NNVFPNVGFSGN
+1326 NNIFPNVGYADS
-1338 YLADGDVVRVQFT
+1338 YLSEGDVVRSQFT
-1351 VGGYGADIGGGY
+1351 LAYGSDMGGGF
-1363 AMGGVSTDYY
+1363 AMGDNNYKGYF
-1373 PVANKDALTSR
+1373 PVANKDDLTYR
-1384 IAQINAEIAK
+1384 VAQINAEIAK

-1403 LQTAYDNA
+1403 LQTAYDDA
-1411 MTVLEDLLSSQTDV
+1411 MTALEDLLSSQADV

-1431 LSKTPDP
+1431 LNKTPDP
-1438 KPETSYTISAG
+1438 KPEAVYTITSG

-1471 STYNAYQLTVSYD
+1471 STYNAYQLTVTYD
-1484 SDKLTYTDINTD
+1484 SGKLTYAGINTD

-1516 TCGTDNIVLT
+1516 TCGTDDLVLT

-1539 TSAKIDESG
+1539 TSAKIDASG

-1554 APAANIAG
+1554 ALAANIAG

-1570 YSVTLGEDFTGE
+1570 YSVTLGEDFTGDN
-1582 TTVEPGADY
+1582 TVEPGKDY
-1591 TFTAKDTHYDY
+1591 TFSAKDTHYDY
-1602 TIDAKMGSNT
+1602 TIDARMGSST
-1612 ADVIAGGD
+1612 ADVIDNGD
-1620 GTFTIKNVTG
+1620 GSYTIKNVTG
-1630 NLTIDTATKTPKSYT
+1630 NLTITDTKTPKSYT
-1645 VTVNGTG
+1645 VTVEGTG
-1652 KDDVTA
+1652 KADVTA
-1658 AANATYLTAYTFTLT
+1658 AAAATYQTAYTFTLT
-1673 KDDKY
+1673 KDEAY
-1678 TYEVAVTVDGK
+1678 TYEVTVTVDGT
-1689 AYTPTLASDSK
+1689 AYTPTLAADGK

-1733 SGSADVVGGT
+1733 SGSADVKGGT
-1743 TQTATNGKDFTF
+1743 TQTAENGKDFTF
-1755 TLNAED
+1755 KLNAD
-1761 GYDYTVKLG
+1761 ADYDYTVKLG
-1770 EETLT
+1770 TETLT
-1775 PDADGKY
+1775 PDTSGNY
-1782 TITGAKLTGTA
+1782 TIPGAKITGTA

-1841 AMFWSEKYQA
+1841 AMFWSEKYKA

>member
-1 MQKNTKTRGARL
+1 M
-13 LALVLMLVMLVGL
+13 
-26 LSVSVLAAAKPEK
+26 
-39 VTLVGSNEALAYEY
+39 
-53 VEDYYYGGEDIP
+53 
-65 CYKVTVPAGT
+65 
-75 QKVQIYGTVHIG
+75 
-87 DSNGSGYWN
+87 
-96 PDSNPNSWPPDI
+96 
-108 ERWTS
+108 
-113 ADIGSAAPYTIETR
+113 
-127 IGSSNVHTF
+127 
-136 ALVQST
+136 
-142 GYASASSA
+142 
-150 YFLQFVEQASSGGET
+150 
-165 GGETTA
+165 
-171 SPAPVITKD
+171 
-180 LPSDTL
+180 PSDTL
-186 ELKYYGFSNGD
+186 ELKYYGYSNGD

-251 SNQKGIMSLFGD
+251 SNQKGILGLLGN

-296 RQVTFTTTKL
+296 RQVTFTTYKAT
-306 SSDYKF
+306 STDYKF
-312 TLCDGLNGTYES
+312 TLKDASGYAA
-324 TPNLIDLSGDYAVY
+324 TPKLVDLSGDYAVT
-338 TYVTGTGDYNWTI
+338 TYITGMGDYTWEVQ
-351 TDTAK
+351 DTVR

-375 NHKYY
+375 NHEYY

-403 TSGNVMTPGDPFAFA
+403 ASGNVMTPGDPFAFA

-423 PYMLAPGSYT
+423 PYMLAPGSYN
-433 WTLSPSEAKAAAGY
+433 WTLSPSEAKAADGFQT
-447 LATSVQT
+447 TSVQT
-454 NTISAKKSY
+454 STLSATKSY
-463 ATWSAKLAQ
+463 ATWSAKLPQ
-472 NILTT
+472 SILTS

-482 GVTVKVAT
+482 GAAVEVFKPSTTQTYGKKTAVA
-490 PTTTKPYSKTKQ
+490 
-502 LTASSV
+502 ASSV
-508 DTTGADSD
+508 DTSGVDSD

-524 GGEYLYHASGNNHLA
+524 GSEYLYHASGKNHLA

-561 SGTAASI
+561 SATAASI
-568 SRDVTLGAADI
+568 SRDVKLGAADI

-589 LALSSG
+589 LALTSG

-605 YQVANDSAPGNAN
+605 YQAANGNTPGSRS
-618 IPSALEPDFHYSVVN
+618 ILPIEPDFHYSVVN
-633 VTGSNIVS
+633 VTGSNVVS

-648 TANSDGVAIV
+648 TANSDGVALV

-665 HVLNSKWSVNS
+665 HVVNSAWTVNS

-692 VEVGANASNGPAANM
+692 VEVGANASDGPAANM
-707 TLNSNSAS
+707 TLNSNAAS

-724 AEADVLYYLD
+724 AEADVLYYLK
-734 GEDGAKYTFTPA
+734 GTDGAKYTFTPA
-746 AGSTVTLLR
+746 EGSTVTLLR
-755 PTLTSTAM
+755 PTLTATAM

-790 NIVKISKDDADTYQV
+790 NIVKISKDGADTYQV
-805 VTAKKAGLTLT
+805 VTAKKAGLVLT
-816 NMTHA
+816 NLTHE

-835 TGVYSPANYMVNLQS
+835 TGVYSPANYMANLQS
-850 LFTRVWYT
+850 LYT
-858 EPVKS
+858 QVVYKEPVKNS
-863 STVYGTKL
+863 KVYGTKL
-871 SYRDR
+871 SSYDR
-876 YLFDSSTGDQARTFT
+876 YLFDAPTGDQARTFT

-899 ASQPFT
+899 ASQPFP

-919 IGSHRRTDLSTMDAS
+919 IGSHRRTDLSTMDAR

-940 FALGRLPD
+940 VALGRLPD

-981 RADTN
+981 RAESK

-1004 GDWTYTVTKDGYM
+1004 GDWTYTVTKDGYL
-1017 TTSGKL
+1017 TASGKL

-1040 IRVKTMPTKTSYI
+1040 IRVKTMPAKTSYI

-1070 TGTVDIDRKLVTVA
+1070 NGAVDIDRKLVTVA

-1103 TTTFDVTVKEDI
+1103 TTTFNVTVKEDI

-1159 TAVNYNWDDSN
+1159 AAVNYNWNDDV

-1175 LKFTKAGENTLVI
+1175 LKFTKTGENILVV
-1188 NARDKKS
+1188 NARDKKI
-1195 LTYTINYTPAAAGET
+1195 LTYTINYTPAADGEV

-1239 DSTANALTKLLK
+1239 DSTANALVKLLTE
-1251 DRGFTY
+1251 RGFTY
-1257 TNTGSIESG
+1257 TNTGSIESS

-1285 NIPTGLLEKLAE
+1285 SIPTGLLEKLAE
-1297 NNIEVSKRSDASSLG
+1297 KGIDISDRSDPTTLG
-1312 EFDYTSYSGWMYCH
+1312 EFDYTSFSGWMYCH

-1351 VGGYGADIGGGY
+1351 LGGYGADIGGGY

-1384 IAQINAEIAK
+1384 IAQINAEIKKNAN
-1394 DADYLKKNG
+1394 YLKDNS

-1411 MTVLEDLLSSQTDV
+1411 MTVLEDLLSPQADV
-1425 DAALAA
+1425 DAALTA
-1431 LSKTPDP
+1431 LNKTPDP

-1471 STYNAYQLTVSYD
+1471 STYNAYQLTVTYD
-1484 SDKLTYTDINTD
+1484 SDKLTYAGINTNAIVSD
-1496 ATVLD
+1496 QNGT
-1501 DKAGNLTIIGFGADR
+1501 LTIIGFGADR

-1591 TFTAKDTHYDY
+1591 TFTAKDKHYDY
-1602 TIDAKMGSNT
+1602 TISAKMGSST
-1612 ADVIAGGD
+1612 ADVIDNGD
-1620 GTFTIKNVTG
+1620 GSYTIKNVTG

-1645 VTVNGTG
+1645 VTVEGTG
-1652 KDDVTA
+1652 KADVN
-1658 AANATYLTAYTFTLT
+1658 AANTATYLTAYTFTLS

-1678 TYEVAVTVDGK
+1678 TYTVSATVDGK

-1706 ADVTGNIVITVT
+1706 ADVTGNVVITVN
-1718 KDLKPVTTTEITFTG
+1718 KELKPVTTTEITFTG
-1733 SGSADVVGGT
+1733 TGSADVVGGT
-1743 TQTATNGKDFTF
+1743 TQTAENGKDFTF
-1755 TLNAED
+1755 KLNAD
-1761 GYDYTVKLG
+1761 ADYDYTVKLG
-1770 EETLT
+1770 TETLT
-1775 PDADGKY
+1775 PDTSGNY
-1782 TITGAKLTGTA
+1782 TIPSAKLTGTA

-1841 AMFWSEKYQA
+1841 AMFWSEKYKA

-1872 QASATKTSIAY
+1872 QASATKASIAY

-1909 EDFNTVSMRKFLEAD
+1909 TDFNTVSMRKFLEAD
-1924 LNGDHKLTV
+1924 LNGDHKLTTA
-1933 LDAAAVITKMLG
+1933 DAAAVITKMLG

>member
-1 MQKNTKTRGARL
+1 MQKTFKTRGTRL

-26 LSVSVLAAAKPEK
+26 LSVSVLAANAEPTKI
-39 VTLVGSNEALAYEY
+39 TLVDSDKALAYEFVKY
-53 VEDYYYGGEDIP
+53 LTYAWEDIP
-65 CYKVTVPAGT
+65 LYKVTVPAGT
-75 QKVQIYGTVHIG
+75 QKVQLYGTVHI
-87 DSNGSGYWN
+87 DSSSGSGYCN
-96 PDSNPNSWPPDI
+96 EDTINQWPAPIDY
-108 ERWTS
+108 WTTD
-113 ADIGSAAPYTIETR
+113 AVGSASPYTIETR
-127 IGSSNVHTF
+127 IDGTSDKPLT
-136 ALVQST
+136 LVKK
-142 GYASASSA
+142 ASYGDSSSA
-150 YFLQFVEQASSGGET
+150 YFLQFVADASSGGST
-165 GGETTA
+165 GGETTDA
-171 SPAPVITKD
+171 SPAPTITKD

-375 NHKYY
+375 NHEYY

-403 TSGNVMTPGDPFAFA
+403 ASGNVMTPGDPFAFA
-418 SYVAY
+418 SYAAY
-423 PYMLAPGSYT
+423 PYMLAPGSYN
-433 WTLSPSEAKAAAGY
+433 WTLSPSEAKAADGFQTTA
-447 LATSVQT
+447 AQT
-454 NTISAKKSY
+454 NNLTASKSY
-463 ATWSAKLAQ
+463 TTWSAKLPQ
-472 NILTT
+472 SILTS

-482 GVTVKVAT
+482 GAAVEVFKPSTTQTYGKKTAVA
-490 PTTTKPYSKTKQ
+490 
-502 LTASSV
+502 ASSV
-508 DTTGADSD
+508 DTSGVDSD

-524 GGEYLYHASGNNHLA
+524 GSEYLYHASGKNHLA

-561 SGTAASI
+561 SATAASI
-568 SRDVTLGAADI
+568 SRDVKLGAADI

-589 LALSSG
+589 LALTSG

-605 YQVANDSAPGNAN
+605 YQAANGSTPGSRS
-618 IPSALEPDFHYSVVN
+618 ILPIEPDFHYSVVN
-633 VTGSNIVS
+633 VTGSNVVS

-648 TANSDGVAIV
+648 TANSDGVALV

-665 HVLNSKWSVNS
+665 HVVNSAWTVNS

-692 VEVGANASNGPAANM
+692 VEVGANASDGPAANM
-707 TLNSNSAS
+707 TLNSNAAS

-724 AEADVLYYLD
+724 AEADVLYYLK
-734 GEDGAKYTFTPA
+734 GTDGAKYTFTPA
-746 AGSTVTLLR
+746 DGSTVTLLR

-790 NIVKISKDDADTYQV
+790 NIVKISKDGADTYQV
-805 VTAKKAGLTLT
+805 VTAKKAGLVLT
-816 NMTHA
+816 NLTHE

-835 TGVYSPANYMVNLQS
+835 TGVYSPANYMANLQS
-850 LFTRVWYT
+850 LYT
-858 EPVKS
+858 QVVYKEPVKNS
-863 STVYGTKL
+863 KVYGTKL
-871 SYRDR
+871 SSYDR
-876 YLFDSSTGDQARTFT
+876 YLFDAPTGDQARTFT

-919 IGSHRRTDLSTMDAS
+919 IGSHRRTDLSTMDAR

-940 FALGRLPD
+940 VALGRLPD

-981 RADTN
+981 RAESK

-1004 GDWTYTVTKDGYM
+1004 GDWTYTVTKDGYL

-1023 TVSAA
+1023 TVSDA
-1028 ATVDVTITKLTG
+1028 ATVDVTLTKLTG

-1070 TGTVDIDRKLVTVA
+1070 TGTVNIDRKLVTVA

-1103 TTTFDVTVKEDI
+1103 TTTFNVTVKEDI
-1115 ITLTTNLPAESFSQK
+1115 ITLTTNLPAESFTQK
-1130 GSRRTFDVIA
+1130 NSRRTFDVIA
-1140 RDADGNKL
+1140 RDAEGNKL
-1148 PVSDVKVTLNG
+1148 PASEIKVTLNG
-1159 TAVNYNWDDSN
+1159 TAVNVNWDDSV

-1175 LKFTKAGENTLVI
+1175 LVLTKEGENTLVV
-1188 NARDKKS
+1188 NARGKKI
-1195 LTYTINYTPAAAGET
+1195 LTYTITYIKAAQGEVV
-1210 IGQAVVTVEAFTLGG
+1210 GQAAFALEAFTLGE
-1225 GYIIEPTYVDIYEG
+1225 GYIIEPTLVDIHEG
-1239 DSTANALTKLLK
+1239 ENAAYMLKSFLAAN
-1251 DRGFTY
+1251 GFDLTY
-1257 TNTGSIESG
+1257 TGSLDSG
-1266 FYLATISSNQLSS
+1266 FYMSFVKGSKLAS
-1279 IDVTGA
+1279 IDPDGG
-1285 NIPTGLLEKLAE
+1285 NIPTDLLEKL
-1297 NNIEVSKRSDASSLG
+1297 IEKGFSITPRTDLNSLG
-1312 EFDYTSYSGWMYCH
+1312 EFDYTTGSGWMYCL
-1326 NNVFPNVGFSGN
+1326 NNIFPNVGYADS
-1338 YLADGDVVRVQFT
+1338 YLSEGDVVRSQFT
-1351 VGGYGADIGGGY
+1351 LAYGSDMGGGF
-1363 AMGGVSTDYY
+1363 AMGDNNYKGYF
-1373 PVANKDALTSR
+1373 PVANKDDLTYR
-1384 IAQINAEIAK
+1384 VAQINAEIAK

-1403 LQTAYDNA
+1403 LQTAYDDA
-1411 MTVLEDLLSSQTDV
+1411 MTALEDLLSSQADV

-1431 LSKTPDP
+1431 LNKTPDP

-1461 VTCTVTSDTA
+1461 VTCTVTSETA
-1471 STYNAYQLTVSYD
+1471 STYNAYQLTVTYD
-1484 SDKLTYTDINTD
+1484 SDKLTYAGINTD

-1539 TSAKIDESG
+1539 TSARIDESG

-1602 TIDAKMGSNT
+1602 TIDARMGSSK
-1612 ADVIAGGD
+1612 ADVIDNGD
-1620 GTFTIKNVTG
+1620 GSYTIKNVTG
-1630 NLTIDTATKTPKSYT
+1630 NLTITDTKTPKSYT

-1652 KDDVTA
+1652 SADVTA

-1678 TYEVAVTVDGK
+1678 TYEVAVTVDGT
-1689 AYTPTLASDSK
+1689 AYTPTLNADGK

-1909 EDFNTVSMRKFLEAD
+1909 EDFSTVSMRKFLEAD

>member
-1 MQKNTKTRGARL
+1 MQTTTKNHRTRL
-13 LALVLMLVMLVGL
+13 LALVLMLVMLVGAFA
-26 LSVSVLAAAKPEK
+26 VNAMAASCAKPDK
-39 VTLVGSNEALAYEY
+39 ITLVGSEDALEYEQSGTLALFW
-53 VEDYYYGGEDIP
+53 EDMAL
-65 CYKVTVPAGT
+65 YKVYVPKGT
-75 QKVQIYGTVHIG
+75 TSVQLYGTVYINTSG
-87 DSNGSGYWN
+87 NAGSGYCSEASFSSGML
-96 PDSNPNSWPPDI
+96 PDTESW
-108 ERWTS
+108 S
-113 ADIGSAAPYTIETR
+113 ADAVGTASPYTIEVHTR
-127 IGSSNVHTF
+127 GSQTKDLALIKVNSSVNGSSD
-136 ALVQST
+136 
-142 GYASASSA
+142 A
-150 YFLQFVEQASSGGET
+150 YFLEFEEKDASGGET
-165 GGETTA
+165 TDA
-171 SPAPVITKD
+171 SPAPTITTD
-180 LPSDTL
+180 LSTENLTL
-186 ELKYYGFSNGD
+186 DYYAYQTD
-197 SGKQSITATSTEGT
+197 AQKLSIAASVTEGT
-211 LTYQWQF
+211 LTYQWQI
-218 SKTSAT
+218 SRTSAT
-224 EGFTDIKADD
+224 EGFVDIEDATSTAYTLDAANSTGILG
-234 LLAEGMTATA
+234 LL
-244 ASYEIDP
+244 
-251 SNQKGIMSLFGD
+251 GD

-273 VEGKTPTTVNSSA
+273 VSGKKPTTVYTSV
-286 LHVNVTGGWM
+286 LPVTVTSFLK
-296 RQVTFTTTKL
+296 QITFTTYKAT
-306 SSDYKF
+306 STDYKF
-312 TLCDGLNGTYES
+312 TLKDASGYAA
-324 TPNLIDLSGDYAVY
+324 TPKLVDLSGDYAVT
-338 TYVTGTGDYNWTI
+338 TYITGMGDYTWEVQ
-351 TDTAK
+351 DTVRGAK
-356 GATRTL
+356 RTL
-362 GKGTINVGDDQIQ
+362 GSGSIRISSDAFQ
-375 NHKYY
+375 NFEYY

-403 TSGNVMTPGDPFAFA
+403 ASGNVMTPGDPFAFA

-423 PYMLAPGSYT
+423 PYMLAPGSYN
-433 WTLSPSEAKAAAGY
+433 WTLSPSEAKAADGFQTTA
-447 LATSVQT
+447 AQT
-454 NTISAKKSY
+454 NNLTASKSY
-463 ATWSAKLAQ
+463 TTWSAKLPQ
-472 NILTT
+472 SILTS

-482 GVTVKVAT
+482 GAAVEVFKPSTTQTYGKKTAVA
-490 PTTTKPYSKTKQ
+490 
-502 LTASSV
+502 ASSV
-508 DTTGADSD
+508 DTSGVDSD

-524 GGEYLYHASGNNHLA
+524 GSEYLYHASGKNHLA

-561 SGTAASI
+561 SATAASI
-568 SRDVTLGAADI
+568 SRDVKLGAADI

-589 LALSSG
+589 LALTSG

-605 YQVANDSAPGNAN
+605 YQAANGNTPGSRS
-618 IPSALEPDFHYSVVN
+618 ILPIEPDFHYSVVN
-633 VTGSNIVS
+633 VTGSNVVS

-648 TANSDGVAIV
+648 TANSDGVALV

-665 HVLNSKWSVNS
+665 HVVNSAWTVNS

-692 VEVGANASNGPAANM
+692 VEVGANASAGPAANM

-724 AEADVLYYLD
+724 AEADVLYYLK
-734 GEDGAKYTFTPA
+734 GTDGAKYTFTPA
-746 AGSTVTLLR
+746 EGSTVTLLR

-774 STAADGK
+774 STDADGK

-790 NIVKISKDDADTYQV
+790 NIVKISKDGADTYQV
-805 VTAKKAGLTLT
+805 VTAKKAGLVLT
-816 NMTHA
+816 NLTHE

-835 TGVYSPANYMVNLQS
+835 TGVYSPANYMANLQS
-850 LFTRVWYT
+850 LYT
-858 EPVKS
+858 QVVYKEPVKNS
-863 STVYGTKL
+863 KVYGTKL
-871 SYRDR
+871 SSYDR
-876 YLFDSSTGDQARTFT
+876 YLFDAPTGDQARTFT

-899 ASQPFT
+899 ASQPFP

-919 IGSHRRTDLSTMDAS
+919 IGSHRRTDLSTMDAR

-940 FALGRLPD
+940 VALGRLPD

-960 VTFNITDD
+960 VTFNVTDD
-968 AGAAVSGCKIELY
+968 EAAAVSGCKIELY
-981 RADTN
+981 RAESK

-1004 GDWTYTVTKDGYM
+1004 GDWTYTVTKDGYL

-1053 EGATLDTTGLAI
+1053 EGATLDTTGLAV

-1070 TGTVDIDRKLVTVA
+1070 SGAVDIDRKLVTVA

-1159 TAVNYNWDDSN
+1159 AAVNFNWDDAV

-1175 LKFTKAGENTLVI
+1175 LKFTKAGENTLVV

-1195 LTYTINYTPAAAGET
+1195 LTYTINYTPVAAGET
-1210 IGQAVVTVEAFTLGG
+1210 IGQAVVTVEAFTLGV

-1239 DSTANALTKLLK
+1239 DSTANALVNLLTE
-1251 DRGFTY
+1251 RGFTY
-1257 TNTGSIESG
+1257 SNTGSIASG
-1266 FYLATISSNQLSS
+1266 FYLSEILGSQLAK
-1279 IDVTGA
+1279 IDVTGDS
-1285 NIPTGLLEKLAE
+1285 IPDGLKEVLAKKG
-1297 NNIEVSKRSDASSLG
+1297 ITVSERTNSNRLG
-1312 EFDYTSYSGWMYCH
+1312 EFDYTSYSGWMYCQ

-1373 PVANKDALTSR
+1373 PVADKDALTSR
-1384 IAQINAEIAK
+1384 IAQINAEIKKNAN
-1394 DADYLKKNG
+1394 YLKDNG

-1411 MTVLEDLLSSQTDV
+1411 MTALEDLLSSQADV

-1431 LSKTPDP
+1431 LNKTPDP

-1471 STYNAYQLTVSYD
+1471 STYNAYQLTVTYD
-1484 SDKLTYTDINTD
+1484 SDKLTYAGINTNAIVSD
-1496 ATVLD
+1496 QNGT
-1501 DKAGNLTIIGFGADR
+1501 LTIIGFGADR

-1539 TSAKIDESG
+1539 TSAKIDASG

-1570 YSVTLGEDFTGE
+1570 YSVTLGEDFTGDN
-1582 TTVEPGADY
+1582 TVEPGKDY
-1591 TFTAKDTHYDY
+1591 TFSAKDTHYDY
-1602 TIDAKMGSNT
+1602 TIDAKMGSST
-1612 ADVIAGGD
+1612 ADVIDNGD
-1620 GTFTIKNVTG
+1620 GSYTIKNVTG
-1630 NLTIDTATKTPKSYT
+1630 NLTITDTKTPKSYT
-1645 VTVNGTG
+1645 VTVEGTG
-1652 KDDVTA
+1652 KADVN
-1658 AANATYLTAYTFTLT
+1658 AANTATYLTAYTFTLT
-1673 KDDKY
+1673 KDEAY
-1678 TYEVAVTVDGK
+1678 TYEVTVTVDGT
-1689 AYTPTLASDSK
+1689 AYTPTLNADGK

-1706 ADVTGNIVITVT
+1706 ADVTGNVVITVN

-1743 TQTATNGKDFTF
+1743 TQTADNGKDFIF
-1755 TLNAED
+1755 KLNAD
-1761 GYDYTVKLG
+1761 ADYDYTVKLG
-1770 EETLT
+1770 TETLT

-1782 TITGAKLTGTA
+1782 TIPGDKLTGTA

-1804 TAEVNVYEYIKL
+1804 TAEVNVYEYVKL
-1816 DGKAIYLVTAS
+1816 NGKAIYLVTAS

-1841 AMFWSEKYQA
+1841 AMFWSEKYKA

-1858 NTELTKAEAAKKVT
+1858 NTELTKAEAAKKVS
-1872 QASATKTSIAY
+1872 QATATKTSIAY
-1883 DGDVNLTGKIDV
+1883 DGDVNLTGTVDV

-1909 EDFNTVSMRKFLEAD
+1909 ADFSTVSMRKFLEAD
-1924 LNGDHKLTV
+1924 LNGDRKLTV

>member
-1 MQKNTKTRGARL
+1 MQKTFKTRGTRL

-26 LSVSVLAAAKPEK
+26 LSVSVLAANAEPTKI
-39 VTLVGSNEALAYEY
+39 TLVGSDEALAYEFDGY
-53 VEDYYYGGEDIP
+53 LTYAMEDIP
-65 CYKVTVPAGT
+65 RYKVTVPAGT
-75 QKVQIYGTVHIG
+75 QKVQLYGTVHI
-87 DSNGSGYWN
+87 DSSSGSGYCN
-96 PDSNPNSWPPDI
+96 EDTIGQWPAPIDY
-108 ERWTS
+108 WTTD
-113 ADIGSAAPYTIETR
+113 AVGSASPYTIETR
-127 IGSSNVHTF
+127 IDGTSDKPL
-136 ALVQST
+136 ALVKK
-142 GYASASSA
+142 ASYGDSSSA
-150 YFLQFVEQASSGGET
+150 YFLQFVADASSGGST
-165 GGETTA
+165 GGETTDA
-171 SPAPVITKD
+171 SPAPTITKD

-375 NHKYY
+375 NHEYY
-380 LAYVYASNSSS
+380 LAYAYASNSSS

-403 TSGNVMTPGDPFAFA
+403 ASGNVMTPGDPFAFA

-423 PYMLAPGSYT
+423 PYMLAPGSYN
-433 WTLSPSEAKAAAGY
+433 WTLSPSEAKAADGFQT
-447 LATSVQT
+447 TSVQT
-454 NTISAKKSY
+454 STLSATKSY
-463 ATWSAKLAQ
+463 ATWSAKLPQ
-472 NILTT
+472 SILTS

-482 GVTVKVAT
+482 GAAVEVFKPSTTQTYGKKTAVA
-490 PTTTKPYSKTKQ
+490 
-502 LTASSV
+502 ASSV
-508 DTTGADSD
+508 DTSGVDSD

-524 GGEYLYHASGNNHLA
+524 GSEYLYHASGKNHLA

-561 SGTAASI
+561 SATAASI

-589 LALSSG
+589 LALTSG

-605 YQVANDSAPGNAN
+605 YQAANGSTPGSRS
-618 IPSALEPDFHYSVVN
+618 ILPIEPDFHYSVVN
-633 VTGSNIVS
+633 VTGSNVVS

-648 TANSDGVAIV
+648 TANSDGVALV

-665 HVLNSKWSVNS
+665 HVVNSAWTVNS

-692 VEVGANASNGPAANM
+692 VEVGANASAGPAANM

-724 AEADVLYYLD
+724 AEADVLYYLK
-734 GEDGAKYTFTPA
+734 GTDGAKYTFTPA
-746 AGSTVTLLR
+746 EGSTVTLLR

-774 STAADGK
+774 STDADGK

-790 NIVKISKDDADTYQV
+790 NIVKISKDGADTYQV
-805 VTAKKAGLTLT
+805 VTAKKAGLVLT
-816 NMTHA
+816 NLTHE

-835 TGVYSPANYMVNLQS
+835 TGVYSPANYMANLQS
-850 LFTRVWYT
+850 LYT
-858 EPVKS
+858 QVVYKEPVKNS
-863 STVYGTKL
+863 KVYGTKL
-871 SYRDR
+871 SSYDR
-876 YLFDSSTGDQARTFT
+876 YLFDAPTGDQARTFT

-940 FALGRLPD
+940 VALGRLPD

-981 RADTN
+981 RAESK

-1004 GDWTYTVTKDGYM
+1004 GDWTYTVTKDGYL

-1023 TVSAA
+1023 TVSDA
-1028 ATVDVTITKLTG
+1028 ATVDVTLTKLTG

-1053 EGATLDTTGLAI
+1053 EGATLDTTGLAV

-1070 TGTVDIDRKLVTVA
+1070 NGAVDIDRKLVTVA
-1084 PTELT
+1084 PTVLT

-1103 TTTFDVTVKEDI
+1103 TTTFNVTVKEDI

-1148 PVSDVKVTLNG
+1148 PVSDIKVMLNG
-1159 TAVNYNWDDSN
+1159 STVNYNWNDDV

-1175 LKFTKAGENTLVI
+1175 LKFTKAGENTLVV

-1195 LTYTINYTPAAAGET
+1195 LTYTINYTPVAAGET

-1239 DSTANALTKLLK
+1239 DSTANALVKLLTE
-1251 DRGFTY
+1251 RGFTY
-1257 TNTGSIESG
+1257 TNTGSIESS

-1285 NIPTGLLEKLAE
+1285 SIPTGLLEKLAE
-1297 NNIEVSKRSDASSLG
+1297 KRIDISDRSDPTTLG
-1312 EFDYTSYSGWMYCH
+1312 EFDYTSFSGWMYCH

-1351 VGGYGADIGGGY
+1351 LGGYGADIGGGY

-1384 IAQINAEIAK
+1384 IAQINAEIKKNAN
-1394 DADYLKKNG
+1394 YLKDNS

-1411 MTVLEDLLSSQTDV
+1411 MTVLEDLLSSQADV
-1425 DAALAA
+1425 DAALTA
-1431 LSKTPDP
+1431 LNKTPDP

-1461 VTCTVTSDTA
+1461 VTCTVTSETA
-1471 STYNAYQLTVSYD
+1471 STYNAYQLTVTYD
-1484 SDKLTYTDINTD
+1484 SDKLTYADINTD

-1516 TCGTDNIVLT
+1516 TCGTDNLVLT

-1539 TSAKIDESG
+1539 TSAKIDASG

-1582 TTVEPGADY
+1582 TTVEPGKDY
-1591 TFTAKDTHYDY
+1591 TFTAKDKHYDY
-1602 TIDAKMGSNT
+1602 TISAKMGSST
-1612 ADVIAGGD
+1612 ADVIDNGD
-1620 GTFTIKNVTG
+1620 GSYTIKNVSG
-1630 NLTIDTATKTPKSYT
+1630 NLTITAAKTPKSYT
-1645 VTVNGTG
+1645 VTVEGTG
-1652 KDDVTA
+1652 KADVN
-1658 AANATYLTAYTFTLT
+1658 AANTATYLTAYTFTLT
-1673 KDDKY
+1673 KDEAY
-1678 TYEVAVTVDGK
+1678 TYEVTVTVDGT
-1689 AYTPTLASDSK
+1689 AYTPTLNADGK

-1706 ADVTGNIVITVT
+1706 ADVTGNVVITVN
-1718 KDLKPVTTTEITFTG
+1718 KELKPVTTTEITFTG
-1733 SGSADVVGGT
+1733 TGSADVVGGT
-1743 TQTATNGKDFTF
+1743 TQTAENGKDFTF
-1755 TLNAED
+1755 KLNAD
-1761 GYDYTVKLG
+1761 ADYDYTVKLG
-1770 EETLT
+1770 TETLT
-1775 PDADGKY
+1775 PDTSGKY
-1782 TITGAKLTGTA
+1782 TIPSAKLTGTA

-1841 AMFWSEKYQA
+1841 AMFWSEKYKA

-1883 DGDVNLTGKIDV
+1883 DGDVNMTGTIDV

-1909 EDFNTVSMRKFLEAD
+1909 ADFSTVSMRKFLEAD
-1924 LNGDHKLTV
+1924 LNGDRKLTV

>member
-1 MQKNTKTRGARL
+1 MQKHTKTRGARL

-26 LSVSVLAAAKPEK
+26 LSVSVLAADAKPTK
-39 VTLVGSNEALAYEY
+39 ITLVGSDEALAYEF
-53 VEDYYYGGEDIP
+53 VDYLTYAWEDIP
-65 CYKVTVPAGT
+65 RYKVTVPAGT
-75 QKVQIYGTVHIG
+75 QKVQLYGTVHI
-87 DSNGSGYWN
+87 DSSSGSGYCN
-96 PDSNPNSWPPDI
+96 EDTIDQWPAPIDY
-108 ERWTS
+108 WTTD
-113 ADIGSAAPYTIETR
+113 AVGSASPYTIETR
-127 IGSSNVHTF
+127 IDGTSDKPLT
-136 ALVQST
+136 LVKK
-142 GYASASSA
+142 ASYGDSSSA
-150 YFLQFVEQASSGGET
+150 YFLQFVEQAST
-165 GGETTA
+165 GGETTDA
-171 SPAPVITKD
+171 SPAPTITTD
-180 LPSDTL
+180 LSTDKL
-186 ELKYYGFSNGD
+186 SLDYYGAAQTLSV
-197 SGKQSITATSTEGT
+197 AAASTEGT
-211 LTYQWQF
+211 LTYQWQV
-218 SKTSAT
+218 STISAA
-224 EGFTDIKADD
+224 EGFADIAD
-234 LLAEGMTATA
+234 AAA
-244 ASYEIDP
+244 ASYTLTP
-251 SNQKGIMSLFGD
+251 SESLLGD
-263 SWYRVAVTNT
+263 FWYRVAVTNT
-273 VEGKTPTTVNSSA
+273 VSGKKPTTVYTSV
-286 LHVNVTGGWM
+286 LPVTVTSFLK
-296 RQVTFTTTKL
+296 QVTFTTYKATSTDYTFILKDASGYAATPKL
-306 SSDYKF
+306 V
-312 TLCDGLNGTYES
+312 
-324 TPNLIDLSGDYAVY
+324 DLSGDYAVT
-338 TYVTGTGDYNWTI
+338 TYITGMGDYTWEVQ
-351 TDTAK
+351 DTVRGAK
-356 GATRTL
+356 RTL
-362 GKGTINVGDDQIQ
+362 GSGSIRVGSDAFQ
-375 NHKYY
+375 NFEYY

-403 TSGNVMTPGDPFAFA
+403 ASGNVMTPGDPFAFA

-423 PYMLAPGSYT
+423 PYMLAPGSYN
-433 WTLSPSEAKAAAGY
+433 WTLSPSKAKAADGFQTTA
-447 LATSVQT
+447 AQT
-454 NTISAKKSY
+454 NNLTASKSY
-463 ATWSAKLAQ
+463 KTWSAKLPQ
-472 NILTT
+472 SILTS

-482 GVTVKVAT
+482 GAAVEVFKPSTTQTYGKKTAVA
-490 PTTTKPYSKTKQ
+490 
-502 LTASSV
+502 ASSV
-508 DTTGADSD
+508 DTSGVDSD

-524 GGEYLYHASGNNHLA
+524 GSEYLYHASGKNHLA
-539 CAGYLKANNAS
+539 CAGYLKASSSS
-550 TRTFDLTERMT
+550 TRAFDLTERMT
-561 SGTAASI
+561 SGTASSI

-589 LALSSG
+589 LALTSG

-605 YQVANDSAPGNAN
+605 YQAANGSTPGSRS
-618 IPSALEPDFHYSVVN
+618 ILPIEPDFHYSVVN
-633 VTGSNIVS
+633 VTGSNVVS

-648 TANSDGVAIV
+648 TANSDGVALV

-665 HVLNSKWSVNS
+665 HIVNSAWTVNS

-692 VEVGANASNGPAANM
+692 VEVGANASDGPAANM

-715 TKLAGSNLD
+715 TKLAGNYLD

-746 AGSTVTLLR
+746 EGSTVTLLR
-755 PTLTSTAM
+755 PTLTATAM

-790 NIVKISKDDADTYQV
+790 NIVKISKDGADTYQV
-805 VTAKKAGLTLT
+805 VTAKKAGLVLT
-816 NMTHA
+816 NLTHE

-835 TGVYSPANYMVNLQS
+835 TGIYSPANYMVNLQS

-871 SYRDR
+871 SSYDR
-876 YLFDSSTGDQARTFT
+876 YLFDAPTGDQARTFT

-1004 GDWTYTVTKDGYM
+1004 GGWTYTVTKDGYL
-1017 TTSGKL
+1017 TTNGKL

-1070 TGTVDIDRKLVTVA
+1070 TGTVNIDRKLVTVA

-1089 TVGTQTITVSYSGL
+1089 TVGTQTIKVSYSGL
-1103 TTTFDVTVKEDI
+1103 TTTFNVTVKEDI

-1159 TAVNYNWDDSN
+1159 AAVNYNWNDDV

-1175 LKFTKAGENTLVI
+1175 LKFTKAGENTLVV
-1188 NARDKKS
+1188 NARDKKI
-1195 LTYTINYTPAAAGET
+1195 LTYTINYTPAADGEV
-1210 IGQAVVTVEAFTLGG
+1210 IGQAVITVEAFTLGE

-1239 DSTANALTKLLK
+1239 DNTANALTKLLTES
-1251 DRGFTY
+1251 GFTY
-1257 TNTGSIESG
+1257 SNTGSIDSG
-1266 FYLATISSNQLSS
+1266 FYLATISSDQLSS

-1285 NIPTGLLEKLAE
+1285 NIPTDLLEKLAE
-1297 NNIEVSKRSDASSLG
+1297 NNIDVSDRSDPTSLG
-1312 EFDYTSYSGWMYCH
+1312 EFDYTSYSGWMYCQ

-1373 PVANKDALTSR
+1373 PVADKDALTSR
-1384 IAQINAEIAK
+1384 IAQINAEIKK
-1394 DADYLKKNG
+1394 DADYLTKNG
-1403 LQTAYDNA
+1403 LQTAYDDA

-1461 VTCTVTSDTA
+1461 VTCTVTSGTA

-1496 ATVLD
+1496 AIVSDQNGT
-1501 DKAGNLTIIGFGADR
+1501 LTIIGFGDDR
-1516 TCGTDNIVLT
+1516 TCGTDNLVLT

-1539 TSAKIDESG
+1539 TSARIDESG

-1562 GLTVIKVN
+1562 GFTTIKVN
-1570 YSVTLGEDFTGE
+1570 YSVSLGEDFTGDN
-1582 TTVEPGADY
+1582 TVEPGADY
-1591 TFTAKDTHYDY
+1591 TFTAKDKHYDY
-1602 TIDAKMGSNT
+1602 TIDAKMNGSGT
-1612 ADVIAGGD
+1612 DVIDNGD

-1630 NLTIDTATKTPKSYT
+1630 NLTITDTKTPKSYT

-1652 KDDVTA
+1652 SADVTA
-1658 AANATYLTAYTFTLT
+1658 AASATYLTAYTFTLT
-1673 KDDKY
+1673 KDEAY
-1678 TYEVAVTVDGK
+1678 TYEVAVTVDGA
-1689 AYTPTLASDSK
+1689 AYTPTLNADGK
-1700 TYTIAG
+1700 TYAIAG

-1733 SGSADVVGGT
+1733 SGSADVKGGT

-1755 TLNAED
+1755 KLNAD
-1761 GYDYTVKLG
+1761 ADYDYTVKLG
-1770 EETLT
+1770 TETLT

-1782 TITGAKLTGTA
+1782 TIPGAKLTGTA

-1804 TAEVNVYEYIKL
+1804 TAEVNVYEYVKL
-1816 DGKAIYLVTAS
+1816 NGKNIYLVTAS

-1841 AMFWSEKYQA
+1841 AMFWSDKYQA
-1851 YAYLVIS
+1851 YAYLVVS
-1858 NTELTKAEAAKKVT
+1858 DTELTKAEAAKKVS

-1909 EDFNTVSMRKFLEAD
+1909 ADFSTVSMRKLLEAD
-1924 LNGDHKLTV
+1924 LNGDRKLTI

>member
-1 MQKNTKTRGARL
+1 MQKTFKTRGARL

-26 LSVSVLAAAKPEK
+26 LSVSVLAADAKPTK
-39 VTLVGSNEALAYEY
+39 ITLVDSDKALAYEFVKY
-53 VEDYYYGGEDIP
+53 VTYAWNDIP

-75 QKVQIYGTVHIG
+75 QKVQLYDSTVYI
-87 DSNGSGYWN
+87 DSSAGSGYYN
-96 PDSNPNSWPPDI
+96 PGSDPDSWPPDI

-127 IGSSNVHTF
+127 IGSSNVHTL
-136 ALVQST
+136 ALVQSSNYADT
-142 GYASASSA
+142 GTA
-150 YFLQFVEQASSGGET
+150 YFLQFVEQAST
-165 GGETTA
+165 GGETTDA
-171 SPAPVITKD
+171 SPAPTITTD
-180 LPSDTL
+180 LSTEKLTL
-186 ELKYYGFSNGD
+186 DYYAYQTD
-197 SGKQSITATSTEGT
+197 AQKLSIAASVTEGT
-211 LTYQWQF
+211 LTYQWQI
-218 SKTSAT
+218 SRTSAT
-224 EGFTDIKADD
+224 EGFVDIEDATSTAYTLDAANSTGILG
-234 LLAEGMTATA
+234 LLG
-244 ASYEIDP
+244 
-251 SNQKGIMSLFGD
+251 N

-273 VEGKTPTTVNSSA
+273 VSGKKPTTVYTSA
-286 LHVNVTGGWM
+286 LPVTVTSFLK
-296 RQVTFTTTKL
+296 QVTFTTYKAT
-306 SSDYKF
+306 STDYKF
-312 TLCDGLNGTYES
+312 TLKDASGYAA
-324 TPNLIDLSGDYAVY
+324 TPKLIDLSGDYAVT
-338 TYVTGTGDYNWTI
+338 TYITGMGDYTWEVQ
-351 TDTAK
+351 DTVRGAK
-356 GATRTL
+356 RTL
-362 GKGTINVGDDQIQ
+362 GSGSIRVGSDAFQ
-375 NHKYY
+375 NFEYY

-403 TSGNVMTPGDPFAFA
+403 ASGNVMTPGGPFAFA

-423 PYMLAPGSYT
+423 PYMLAPGSYN
-433 WTLSPSEAKAAAGY
+433 WTLSPSEAKAAEGF
-447 LATSVQT
+447 LTTSVQT
-454 NTISAKKSY
+454 STISAKKSY

-482 GVTVKVAT
+482 GVTVNVAT

-508 DTTGADSD
+508 DITGADSD

-524 GGEYLYHASGNNHLA
+524 GGEYLYHASGKNHLA

-561 SGTAASI
+561 SATAASI

-589 LALSSG
+589 LALTSG

-633 VTGSNIVS
+633 VTGSNVVS

-648 TANSDGVAIV
+648 TANSDGVALV

-692 VEVGANASNGPAANM
+692 VEVGANASDGPAANM

-724 AEADVLYYLD
+724 AEADVLYYLK
-734 GEDGAKYTFTPA
+734 GTDGAKYTFTPA
-746 AGSTVTLLR
+746 DGSTVTLLR
-755 PTLTSTAM
+755 PTLTATAM

-790 NIVKISKDDADTYQV
+790 NIVKISKDGADTYQV
-805 VTAKKAGLTLT
+805 VTAKKAGLVLT
-816 NMTHA
+816 NLTHE

-835 TGVYSPANYMVNLQS
+835 TGVYSPANYMANLQS
-850 LFTRVWYT
+850 LYT
-858 EPVKS
+858 QVVYKEPVKNS
-863 STVYGTKL
+863 KVYGTKL
-871 SYRDR
+871 SSYDR
-876 YLFDSSTGDQARTFT
+876 YLFDAPTGDQARTFT

-899 ASQPFT
+899 ASQPFP

-960 VTFNITDD
+960 VAFNITDD

-981 RADTN
+981 RAETK
-986 DSRTLET
+986 DSRTL
-993 TDTNRTISLTK
+993 DTAASSTISLTK
-1004 GDWTYTVTKDGYM
+1004 GDWTYTVTKDGYL

-1023 TVSAA
+1023 TVSDAA
-1028 ATVDVTITKLTG
+1028 AVNIILTKLTG

-1070 TGTVDIDRKLVTVA
+1070 SGTVDIDRKLVTVT

-1089 TVGTQTITVSYSGL
+1089 TVGQQTITVSYSGL
-1103 TTTFDVTVKEDI
+1103 TTTFNVTVKEDI

-1159 TAVNYNWDDSN
+1159 AAVNYNWDDSN

-1175 LKFTKAGENTLVI
+1175 LKFTKAGENTLVV
-1188 NARDKKS
+1188 NARDKKI
-1195 LTYTINYTPAAAGET
+1195 LTYTINYTPAADGEV

-1239 DSTANALTKLLK
+1239 DSTANALVNLLTE
-1251 DRGFTY
+1251 RGFTY
-1257 TNTGSIESG
+1257 SNTGSIASG
-1266 FYLATISSNQLSS
+1266 FYLSEILGSQLAK
-1279 IDVTGA
+1279 IDVTGDS
-1285 NIPTGLLEKLAE
+1285 IPDGLKEVLAKKG
-1297 NNIEVSKRSDASSLG
+1297 ITVSERTNSNRLG
-1312 EFDYTSYSGWMYCH
+1312 EFDYTSYSGWMYCQ

-1373 PVANKDALTSR
+1373 PVADKDALTSR

-1411 MTVLEDLLSSQTDV
+1411 MTVLKDLLSPQADV

-1431 LSKTPDP
+1431 LNKTPTP
-1438 KPETSYTISAG
+1438 QPEAVYTITSG

-1461 VTCTVTSDTA
+1461 VTYTVTSGTA

-1484 SDKLTYTDINTD
+1484 SDKLTYAGINTD

-1539 TSAKIDESG
+1539 TSARIDESG

-1602 TIDAKMGSNT
+1602 TIDARMGSSK
-1612 ADVIAGGD
+1612 ADVIDNGD
-1620 GTFTIKNVTG
+1620 GSYTIKNVTG

-1652 KDDVTA
+1652 SADVTA

-1678 TYEVAVTVDGK
+1678 TYEVAVTVDGT
-1689 AYTPTLASDSK
+1689 AYTPTLAADSK
-1700 TYTIAG
+1700 TYSIAG

-1743 TQTATNGKDFTF
+1743 TQTAENGKDFTF
-1755 TLNAED
+1755 KLNAD
-1761 GYDYTVKLG
+1761 ADYDYTVKLG
-1770 EETLT
+1770 TETLT
-1775 PDADGKY
+1775 PDTSGNY
-1782 TITGAKLTGTA
+1782 TIPGAKLTGTA

-1804 TAEVNVYEYIKL
+1804 TAEVNVYEYVKL
-1816 DGKAIYLVTAS
+1816 NGKNIYLVTAS

-1841 AMFWSEKYQA
+1841 AMFWSEKYKA

-1858 NTELTKAEAAKKVT
+1858 NTELTKAEAAKKVSQST
-1872 QASATKTSIAY
+1872 ATKTSIAY

-1924 LNGDHKLTV
+1924 LNGDHKLTTA
-1933 LDAAAVITKMLG
+1933 DAAAVITKMLG

>member
-1 MQKNTKTRGARL
+1 MQTTTKNHRTRL
-13 LALVLMLVMLVGL
+13 LALVLMLVMLVGAFA
-26 LSVSVLAAAKPEK
+26 VNAMAASCAKPDK
-39 VTLVGSNEALAYEY
+39 ITLVGSEDALEYEQSGTLALFW
-53 VEDYYYGGEDIP
+53 EDMAL
-65 CYKVTVPAGT
+65 YKVYVPKGT
-75 QKVQIYGTVHIG
+75 TSVQLYGTVYINTSG
-87 DSNGSGYWN
+87 NAGSGYCSEASFSSGML
-96 PDSNPNSWPPDI
+96 PDTESW
-108 ERWTS
+108 S
-113 ADIGSAAPYTIETR
+113 ADAVGTASPYTIEVHTR
-127 IGSSNVHTF
+127 GSQTKDLALIKVNSSVNGSSD
-136 ALVQST
+136 
-142 GYASASSA
+142 A
-150 YFLQFVEQASSGGET
+150 YFLEFEEKDASGGET
-165 GGETTA
+165 TDA
-171 SPAPVITKD
+171 SPAPTITTD
-180 LPSDTL
+180 LSTENLTL
-186 ELKYYGFSNGD
+186 DYYAYQTD
-197 SGKQSITATSTEGT
+197 AQKLSIAASVTEGT
-211 LTYQWQF
+211 LTYQWQI
-218 SKTSAT
+218 SRTSAT
-224 EGFTDIKADD
+224 EGFVDIEDATSTAYTLDAANSTGILG
-234 LLAEGMTATA
+234 LL
-244 ASYEIDP
+244 
-251 SNQKGIMSLFGD
+251 GD

-273 VEGKTPTTVNSSA
+273 VSGKKPTTVYTSV
-286 LHVNVTGGWM
+286 LPVTVTSFLK
-296 RQVTFTTTKL
+296 QITFTTYKAT
-306 SSDYKF
+306 STDYKF
-312 TLCDGLNGTYES
+312 TLKDASGYAA
-324 TPNLIDLSGDYAVY
+324 TPKLVDLSGDYAVT
-338 TYVTGTGDYNWTI
+338 TYITGMGDYTWEVQ
-351 TDTAK
+351 DTVRGAK
-356 GATRTL
+356 RTL
-362 GKGTINVGDDQIQ
+362 GSGSIRISSDAFQ
-375 NHKYY
+375 NFEYY

-403 TSGNVMTPGDPFAFA
+403 ASGNVMTPGDPFAFA

-423 PYMLAPGSYT
+423 PYMLAPGSYN
-433 WTLSPSEAKAAAGY
+433 WTLSPSEAKAADGFQTTA
-447 LATSVQT
+447 AQT
-454 NTISAKKSY
+454 NNLTASKSY
-463 ATWSAKLAQ
+463 TTWSAKLPQ
-472 NILTT
+472 SILTS

-482 GVTVKVAT
+482 GAAVEVFKPSTTQTYGKKTAVA
-490 PTTTKPYSKTKQ
+490 
-502 LTASSV
+502 ASSV
-508 DTTGADSD
+508 DTSGVDSD

-524 GGEYLYHASGNNHLA
+524 GSEYLYHASGKNHLA

-561 SGTAASI
+561 SATAASI
-568 SRDVTLGAADI
+568 SRDVKLGAADI

-589 LALSSG
+589 LALTSG

-605 YQVANDSAPGNAN
+605 YQAANGNTPGSRS
-618 IPSALEPDFHYSVVN
+618 ILPIEPDFHYSVVN
-633 VTGSNIVS
+633 VTGSNVVS

-648 TANSDGVAIV
+648 TANSDGVALV

-665 HVLNSKWSVNS
+665 HVVNSAWTVNS

-692 VEVGANASNGPAANM
+692 VEVGANASAGPAANM

-724 AEADVLYYLD
+724 AEADVLYYLK
-734 GEDGAKYTFTPA
+734 GTDGAKYTFTPA
-746 AGSTVTLLR
+746 EGSTVTLLR

-774 STAADGK
+774 STDADGK

-790 NIVKISKDDADTYQV
+790 NIVKISKDGADTYQV
-805 VTAKKAGLTLT
+805 VTAKKAGLVLT
-816 NMTHA
+816 NLTHE

-835 TGVYSPANYMVNLQS
+835 TGVYSPANYMANLQS
-850 LFTRVWYT
+850 LYT
-858 EPVKS
+858 QVVYKEPVKNS
-863 STVYGTKL
+863 KVYGTKL
-871 SYRDR
+871 SSYDR
-876 YLFDSSTGDQARTFT
+876 YLFDAPTGDQARTFT

-899 ASQPFT
+899 ASQPFP

-919 IGSHRRTDLSTMDAS
+919 IGSHRRTDLSTMDAR

-940 FALGRLPD
+940 VALGRLPD

-960 VTFNITDD
+960 VTFNVTDD
-968 AGAAVSGCKIELY
+968 EAAAVSGCKIELY
-981 RADTN
+981 RAESK

-1004 GDWTYTVTKDGYM
+1004 GDWTYTVTKDGYL

-1053 EGATLDTTGLAI
+1053 EGATLDTTGLAV

-1070 TGTVDIDRKLVTVA
+1070 SGAVDIDRKLVTVA

-1159 TAVNYNWDDSN
+1159 AAVNFNWDDAV

-1175 LKFTKAGENTLVI
+1175 LKFTKAGENTLVV

-1195 LTYTINYTPAAAGET
+1195 LTYTINYTPVAAGET

-1239 DSTANALTKLLK
+1239 DSTANALVNLLTE
-1251 DRGFTY
+1251 RGFTY
-1257 TNTGSIESG
+1257 SNTGSIASG
-1266 FYLATISSNQLSS
+1266 FYLSEILGSQLAK
-1279 IDVTGA
+1279 IDVTGDS
-1285 NIPTGLLEKLAE
+1285 IPDGLKEVLAKKG
-1297 NNIEVSKRSDASSLG
+1297 ITVSERTNSNRLG
-1312 EFDYTSYSGWMYCH
+1312 EFDYTSYSGWMYCQ

-1373 PVANKDALTSR
+1373 PVADKDALTSR
-1384 IAQINAEIAK
+1384 IAQINAEIKKNAN
-1394 DADYLKKNG
+1394 YLKDNG

-1411 MTVLEDLLSSQTDV
+1411 MTALEDLLSSQADV

-1431 LSKTPDP
+1431 LNKTPDP

-1471 STYNAYQLTVSYD
+1471 STYNAYQLTVTYD
-1484 SDKLTYTDINTD
+1484 SDKLTYAGINTNAIVSD
-1496 ATVLD
+1496 QNGT
-1501 DKAGNLTIIGFGADR
+1501 LTIIGFGADR

-1539 TSAKIDESG
+1539 TSAKIDASG

-1570 YSVTLGEDFTGE
+1570 YSVTLGEDFTGDN
-1582 TTVEPGADY
+1582 TVEPGKDY
-1591 TFTAKDTHYDY
+1591 TFSAKDTHYDY
-1602 TIDAKMGSNT
+1602 TIDAKMGSST
-1612 ADVIAGGD
+1612 ADVIDNGD
-1620 GTFTIKNVTG
+1620 GSYTIKNVTG
-1630 NLTIDTATKTPKSYT
+1630 NLTITDTKTPKSYT
-1645 VTVNGTG
+1645 VTVEGTG
-1652 KDDVTA
+1652 KADVN
-1658 AANATYLTAYTFTLT
+1658 AANTATYLTAYTFTLT
-1673 KDDKY
+1673 KDEAY
-1678 TYEVAVTVDGK
+1678 TYEVTVTVDGT
-1689 AYTPTLASDSK
+1689 AYTPTLNADGK

-1706 ADVTGNIVITVT
+1706 ADVTGNVVITVN

-1743 TQTATNGKDFTF
+1743 TQTADNGKDFIF
-1755 TLNAED
+1755 KLNAD
-1761 GYDYTVKLG
+1761 ADYDYTVKLG
-1770 EETLT
+1770 TETLT

-1782 TITGAKLTGTA
+1782 TIPGDKLTGTA

-1804 TAEVNVYEYIKL
+1804 TAEVNVYEYVKL
-1816 DGKAIYLVTAS
+1816 NGKAIYLVTAS

-1841 AMFWSEKYQA
+1841 AMFWSEKYKA

-1858 NTELTKAEAAKKVT
+1858 NTELTKAEAAKKVS
-1872 QASATKTSIAY
+1872 QATATKTSIAY
-1883 DGDVNLTGKIDV
+1883 DGDVNLTGTVDV

-1909 EDFNTVSMRKFLEAD
+1909 ADFSTVSMRKFLEAD
-1924 LNGDHKLTV
+1924 LNGDRKLTV

>member
-1 MQKNTKTRGARL
+1 MQTTTKNHRTRL

-26 LSVSVLAAAKPEK
+26 LSVSVLAADAEPTKI
-39 VTLVGSNEALAYEY
+39 TLVGSDEALAYEFDGY
-53 VEDYYYGGEDIP
+53 LTYAMEDIP
-65 CYKVTVPAGT
+65 RYKVTVPAGT
-75 QKVQIYGTVHIG
+75 QKVQLYGTVHI
-87 DSNGSGYWN
+87 DSSSGSGYCN
-96 PDSNPNSWPPDI
+96 EDTIGQWPAPIDY
-108 ERWTS
+108 WTTD
-113 ADIGSAAPYTIETR
+113 AVGSASPYTIETR
-127 IGSSNVHTF
+127 IDGTSDKPLT
-136 ALVQST
+136 LVKK
-142 GYASASSA
+142 ASYGDSSSA
-150 YFLQFVEQASSGGET
+150 YFLQFVADASSGGST
-165 GGETTA
+165 GGETTDA
-171 SPAPVITKD
+171 SPAPTITKD

-186 ELKYYGFSNGD
+186 ELKYYGYSNGD

-375 NHKYY
+375 NHEYY
-380 LAYVYASNSSS
+380 LAYVYASNSSN
-391 WTGDDFTAEVKD
+391 WTADDFTAEVKD
-403 TSGNVMTPGDPFAFA
+403 ADGNVMTPGGPFAFA

-423 PYMLAPGSYT
+423 PYMLAPGSYN
-433 WTLSPSEAKAAAGY
+433 WTLSPSEAKAADGY
-447 LATSVQT
+447 LTTSVQT
-454 NTISAKKSY
+454 RTISAKKSY

-482 GVTVKVAT
+482 GVTVNVAT

-508 DTTGADSD
+508 DITGADSD

-524 GGEYLYHASGNNHLA
+524 GGEYLYHASGKNHLA

-561 SGTAASI
+561 SATAASI
-568 SRDVTLGAADI
+568 SRDITLGAADI

-589 LALSSG
+589 LALTSG

-633 VTGSNIVS
+633 VTGSNVVS

-648 TANSDGVAIV
+648 TANSDGVALV

-692 VEVGANASNGPAANM
+692 VEVGANASDGPAANM

-734 GEDGAKYTFTPA
+734 GEDGAKYTFTPTD
-746 AGSTVTLLR
+746 GSTVTLLR
-755 PTLTSTAM
+755 PTLTATAM

-790 NIVKISKDDADTYQV
+790 NIVKISKDGADTYQV
-805 VTAKKAGLTLT
+805 VAAKKAGLVLT

-821 GEDFQPGDTVKVQL
+821 GEDPQPGDTVKVQL
-835 TGVYSPANYMVNLQS
+835 TGVYSPANYMVNLQN
-850 LFTRVWYT
+850 LYT
-858 EPVKS
+858 QVVYKEPVKNS
-863 STVYGTKL
+863 KVYGTKL
-871 SYRDR
+871 SSYDR
-876 YLFDSSTGDQARTFT
+876 YLFDAPTGDQARTFT

-919 IGSHRRTDLSTMDAS
+919 IGSHRRTDLSTMDSS

-948 ITIPVKA
+948 ITVPVQA

-981 RADTN
+981 RAETK
-986 DSRTLET
+986 DSRTL
-993 TDTNRTISLTK
+993 DTAASSTISLTK
-1004 GDWTYTVTKDGYM
+1004 GDWTYTVTKDGYL
-1017 TTSGKL
+1017 TTTGTV

-1028 ATVDVTITKLTG
+1028 ATVNITLTKLTG
-1040 IRVKTMPTKTSYI
+1040 IRVKAMPTKTSYI

-1070 TGTVDIDRKLVTVA
+1070 NGAVDIDRKLVTVA

-1115 ITLTTNLPAESFSQK
+1115 ITLSTNLPAESFTQK

-1159 TAVNYNWDDSN
+1159 AAVNPNWDDAV

-1175 LKFTKAGENTLVI
+1175 LKFTEAGENTLVI
-1188 NARDKKS
+1188 NARGKKS
-1195 LTYTINYTPAAAGET
+1195 LTYTINYTPVAAGET

-1239 DSTANALTKLLK
+1239 DSTANALVNLLTE
-1251 DRGFTY
+1251 RGFTY
-1257 TNTGSIESG
+1257 SNTGSIASG
-1266 FYLATISSNQLSS
+1266 FYLSEILGSQLAK
-1279 IDVTGA
+1279 IDVTGDS
-1285 NIPTGLLEKLAE
+1285 IPDGLKEVLAKKG
-1297 NNIEVSKRSDASSLG
+1297 ITVSERTNSNRLG
-1312 EFDYTSYSGWMYCH
+1312 EFDYTSYSGWMYCQ

-1384 IAQINAEIAK
+1384 IAQINAEIKKNAN
-1394 DADYLKKNG
+1394 YLKDNG

-1411 MTVLEDLLSSQTDV
+1411 MTVLEDLLSSQADV

-1438 KPETSYTISAG
+1438 KPENSYTISAG

-1461 VTCTVTSDTA
+1461 VTYTVTSDTA

-1484 SDKLTYTDINTD
+1484 SDKLTYAGINTD

-1526 FTAKAAGTANVTL
+1526 FTAKAAGTANVTI
-1539 TSAKIDESG
+1539 TSARIDESG

-1562 GLTVIKVN
+1562 GLTTIKVN
-1570 YSVTLGEDFTGE
+1570 YSVSLGEDFTGDN
-1582 TTVEPGADY
+1582 TVEPGKDY
-1591 TFTAKDTHYDY
+1591 TFSAKDTHYDY
-1602 TIDAKMGSNT
+1602 TIDARMGSST
-1612 ADVIAGGD
+1612 ADVIDNGD
-1620 GTFTIKNVTG
+1620 GSFTIKNVTG
-1630 NLTIDTATKTPKSYT
+1630 NLTITDTKTPKSYT

-1673 KDDKY
+1673 KDEAY
-1678 TYEVAVTVDGK
+1678 TYEVAVTVDGA
-1689 AYTPTLASDSK
+1689 AYTPTLAADGK

-1706 ADVTGNIVITVT
+1706 ADVTGNVVITVN

-1743 TQTATNGKDFTF
+1743 TQTADNGKDFIF
-1755 TLNAED
+1755 KLNAD
-1761 GYDYTVKLG
+1761 ADYDYTVKLG
-1770 EETLT
+1770 TETLT

-1782 TITGAKLTGTA
+1782 TIPGDKLTGTA

-1804 TAEVNVYEYIKL
+1804 TAEVNVYEYVKL
-1816 DGKAIYLVTAS
+1816 NGKAIYLVTAS

-1841 AMFWSEKYQA
+1841 AMFWSEKYKA

-1858 NTELTKAEAAKKVT
+1858 NTELTKAEAAKKVS
-1872 QASATKTSIAY
+1872 QATATKTSIAY
-1883 DGDVNLTGKIDV
+1883 DGDVNLTGTVDV

-1909 EDFNTVSMRKFLEAD
+1909 ADFSTVSMRKFLEAD
-1924 LNGDHKLTV
+1924 LNGDRKLTV

>member
-1 MQKNTKTRGARL
+1 MQKHTKTRGARL

-26 LSVSVLAAAKPEK
+26 LSVSVLAADAKPTK
-39 VTLVGSNEALAYEY
+39 ITLVGSDEALAYEF
-53 VEDYYYGGEDIP
+53 VDYLTYAWEDIP
-65 CYKVTVPAGT
+65 RYKVTVPAGT
-75 QKVQIYGTVHIG
+75 QKVQLYGTVHI
-87 DSNGSGYWN
+87 DSSSGSGYCN
-96 PDSNPNSWPPDI
+96 EDTIDQWPAPIDY
-108 ERWTS
+108 WTTD
-113 ADIGSAAPYTIETR
+113 AVGSASPYTIETR
-127 IGSSNVHTF
+127 IDGTSDKPLT
-136 ALVQST
+136 LVKK
-142 GYASASSA
+142 ASYGDSSSA
-150 YFLQFVEQASSGGET
+150 YFLQFVEQAST
-165 GGETTA
+165 GGETTDA
-171 SPAPVITKD
+171 SPAPTITTD
-180 LPSDTL
+180 LSTDKL
-186 ELKYYGFSNGD
+186 SLDYYGAAQTLSV
-197 SGKQSITATSTEGT
+197 AAASTEGT
-211 LTYQWQF
+211 LTYQWQV
-218 SKTSAT
+218 SRTSAT
-224 EGFTDIKADD
+224 EGFVDIEDATGTAYTLDAANSTGILG
-234 LLAEGMTATA
+234 LL
-244 ASYEIDP
+244 
-251 SNQKGIMSLFGD
+251 GD
-263 SWYRVAVTNT
+263 YWYRVAVTNT
-273 VEGKTPTTVNSSA
+273 VTGKTPTTVYTSV
-286 LHVNVTGGWM
+286 LPVTVTSGFLK
-296 RQVTFTTTKL
+296 QVTFTTTKL
-306 SSDYKF
+306 SSNYKF

-324 TPNLIDLSGDYAVY
+324 TPKLVDLSGDYAVY

-362 GKGTINVGDDQIQ
+362 GKGTINVDFNGPTFQ
-375 NHKYY
+375 NFEYY
-380 LAYVYASNSSS
+380 LTYVYASNSSS
-391 WTGDDFTAEVKD
+391 WTADDFTTEVKD
-403 TSGNVMTPGDPFAFA
+403 ADGKVMTPGGPFAFA

-433 WTLSPSEAKAAAGY
+433 WTLSPSEAKAAEGFQTTA
-447 LATSVQT
+447 AQT
-454 NTISAKKSY
+454 NNLTASKSY
-463 ATWSAKLAQ
+463 KTWSAKLPQ
-472 NILTT
+472 SILTS

-482 GVTVKVAT
+482 GAAVEVFKPSTTQTYGKKTAVA
-490 PTTTKPYSKTKQ
+490 
-502 LTASSV
+502 ASSI
-508 DTTGADSD
+508 DTSGVDSD

-524 GGEYLYHASGNNHLA
+524 GSEYLYHASGKNHLA
-539 CAGYLKANNAS
+539 CAGYLKASSSS
-550 TRTFDLTERMT
+550 TRAFDLTERMT
-561 SGTAASI
+561 SGTASSI

-589 LALSSG
+589 LALTSG

-605 YQVANDSAPGNAN
+605 YQAANGSTPGSRS
-618 IPSALEPDFHYSVVN
+618 ILPIEPDFHYSVVN
-633 VTGSNIVS
+633 VTGSNVVS

-648 TANSDGVAIV
+648 TANSDGVALV

-665 HVLNSKWSVNS
+665 HIVNSAWTVNS

-692 VEVGANASNGPAANM
+692 VEVGANASAGPAANM

-746 AGSTVTLLR
+746 EGSTVTLLR
-755 PTLTSTAM
+755 PTLTATAM

-790 NIVKISKDDADTYQV
+790 NIVKISKDGADTYQV
-805 VTAKKAGLTLT
+805 VTAKKAGLVLT
-816 NMTHA
+816 NLTHA
-821 GEDFQPGDTVKVQL
+821 GEDPQPGDTVKVQL
-835 TGVYSPANYMVNLQS
+835 TGIYSPANYMANLQN
-850 LFTRVWYT
+850 LYT
-858 EPVKS
+858 QVVYKEPVKNS
-863 STVYGTKL
+863 EVCGAKL
-871 SYRDR
+871 SSYAR
-876 YLFDSSTGDQARTFT
+876 YLFDAPTGDQARTFT

-1004 GDWTYTVTKDGYM
+1004 GGWTYTVTKDGYL
-1017 TTSGKL
+1017 TTNGKL
-1023 TVSAA
+1023 TVSDA

-1040 IRVKTMPTKTSYI
+1040 IRVKTMPAKTSYI

-1070 TGTVDIDRKLVTVA
+1070 TGTVNIDLKLVTVA

-1103 TTTFDVTVKEDI
+1103 ATTFNVTVKEDI

-1159 TAVNYNWDDSN
+1159 AAVNYNWNDDV

-1175 LKFTKAGENTLVI
+1175 LKFTKAGENTLVV

-1195 LTYTINYTPAAAGET
+1195 LTYTINYTPAADGEV

-1266 FYLATISSNQLSS
+1266 FYLATISSNQLAK
-1279 IDVTGA
+1279 IDVTGDS
-1285 NIPTGLLEKLAE
+1285 IPDGLKEVLAE
-1297 NNIEVSKRSDASSLG
+1297 QNITVSERTNPNRLG
-1312 EFDYTSYSGWMYCH
+1312 EFDYTSFSGWMYCH

-1403 LQTAYDNA
+1403 LQTAYDDA

-1461 VTCTVTSDTA
+1461 VTCTVTSGTA

-1496 ATVLD
+1496 AIVSDQNGT
-1501 DKAGNLTIIGFGADR
+1501 LTIIGFGADR

-1539 TSAKIDESG
+1539 TSARIDESG

-1562 GLTVIKVN
+1562 GFTTIKVN
-1570 YSVTLGEDFTGE
+1570 YSVSLGEDFTGDN
-1582 TTVEPGADY
+1582 TVEPGKDY
-1591 TFTAKDTHYDY
+1591 TFSAKDKHYDY
-1602 TIDAKMGSNT
+1602 TIDAKMNGSDT
-1612 ADVIAGGD
+1612 DVIDNGD
-1620 GTFTIKNVTG
+1620 GSYTIKNVTG
-1630 NLTIDTATKTPKSYT
+1630 NLTITDTKTPKSYT

-1658 AANATYLTAYTFTLT
+1658 AASATYLTAYTFTLT

-1678 TYEVAVTVDGK
+1678 TYEVAVTVDGA
-1689 AYTPTLASDSK
+1689 AYTPTLAADGK
-1700 TYTIAG
+1700 TYTITG

-1733 SGSADVVGGT
+1733 SGSADVKGGT
-1743 TQTATNGKDFTF
+1743 TQTADNGKDFTF
-1755 TLNAED
+1755 KLNAD
-1761 GYDYTVKLG
+1761 ADYDYTVKLG
-1770 EETLT
+1770 TETLT

-1782 TITGAKLTGTA
+1782 TIPGAKLTGTA

-1804 TAEVNVYEYIKL
+1804 TAEVNVYEYVKL
-1816 DGKAIYLVTAS
+1816 NGKNIYLVTAS

-1841 AMFWSEKYQA
+1841 AMFWSDKYQA

-1858 NTELTKAEAAKKVT
+1858 NTELTKAEAAKKVS
-1872 QASATKTSIAY
+1872 QATASKTEIVY

-1909 EDFNTVSMRKFLEAD
+1909 ADFSTVSMRKFLEAD
-1924 LNGDHKLTV
+1924 LNGDRKLTV

>member
-1 MQKNTKTRGARL
+1 MQTTTKNHRTRL
-13 LALVLMLVMLVGL
+13 LALVLMLVMLIGL
-26 LSVSVLAAAKPEK
+26 LSVSVLAADAKPVK
-39 VTLVGSNEALAYEY
+39 ITLVGSENALEYEFVDHLTY
-53 VEDYYYGGEDIP
+53 AWEDIP
-65 CYKVTVPAGT
+65 LYKVTVPAGT
-75 QKVQIYGTVHIG
+75 QNVQIYGTVFLN
-87 DSNGSGYWN
+87 SSSGSGYVDADN
-96 PDSNPNSWPPDI
+96 VESWPPAI
-108 ERWTS
+108 ERWT
-113 ADIGSAAPYTIETR
+113 ADAVGSAAPYTIETR
-127 IGSSNVHTF
+127 IGSSNVHKL
-136 ALVQST
+136 ALVQSSS
-142 GYASASSA
+142 YADGSSA
-150 YFLQFVEQASSGGET
+150 YFLQFEEQASSGGET
-165 GGETTA
+165 GDA
-171 SPAPVITKD
+171 APAPTITKD

-362 GKGTINVGDDQIQ
+362 GKGTINVGADQIQ
-375 NHKYY
+375 NHEYY
-380 LAYVYASNSSS
+380 LAYVYAFNSSN
-391 WTGDDFTAEVKD
+391 WTADDFTAEVKD
-403 TSGNVMTPGDPFAFA
+403 ASGNVMTPGDPFAFA

-423 PYMLAPGSYT
+423 PYMLAPGSYN
-433 WTLSPSEAKAAAGY
+433 WTLSPSDAKAADGY
-447 LATSVQT
+447 LTTSVQT

-482 GVTVKVAT
+482 GVTVNVAT

-508 DTTGADSD
+508 NTTGADSD

-524 GGEYLYHASGNNHLA
+524 GGEYLYHASGKNHLA

-561 SGTAASI
+561 SATAASI

-589 LALSSG
+589 LALTSG

-633 VTGSNIVS
+633 VTGSNVVS

-648 TANSDGVAIV
+648 TANSDGVALV

-692 VEVGANASNGPAANM
+692 VEVGANASDGPAANM

-734 GEDGAKYTFTPA
+734 GEDGARYTFTPA
-746 AGSTVTLLR
+746 DGSTVTLLR

-790 NIVKISKDDADTYQV
+790 NIVKISKDGADTYQV
-805 VTAKKAGLTLT
+805 VTAKKAGLVLT
-816 NMTHA
+816 NLTHE

-835 TGVYSPANYMVNLQS
+835 TGIYSPANYMVNLQS

-863 STVYGTKL
+863 STVYGAKL
-871 SYRDR
+871 SYSDR

-899 ASQPFT
+899 ASQAFT

-1004 GDWTYTVTKDGYM
+1004 GEWTYTVTKDGYL
-1017 TTSGKL
+1017 TTTGTV
-1023 TVSAA
+1023 TVSDA
-1028 ATVDVTITKLTG
+1028 ATVDVTLTKLTG
-1040 IRVKTMPTKTSYI
+1040 IRVKTMPSKTSYI

-1070 TGTVDIDRKLVTVA
+1070 TGTVDINLKLVTVA

-1103 TTTFDVTVKEDI
+1103 TTTFNVTVKEDI
-1115 ITLTTNLPAESFSQK
+1115 ITIETTLTDGITQK
-1130 GSRRTFDVIA
+1130 NSRRTFDIIA
-1140 RDADGNKL
+1140 RDANGEKISS
-1148 PVSDVKVTLNG
+1148 SDVKVTLNG
-1159 TAVNYNWDDSN
+1159 SAVKVNWDDSV

-1175 LKFTKAGENTLVI
+1175 LRFTQEGENTVVI
-1188 NARDKKS
+1188 NVRNKKI
-1195 LTYTINYTPAAAGET
+1195 LTYTINYIKAEPGEVV
-1210 IGQAVVTVEAFTLGG
+1210 GQAVFAVEAFSLGE
-1225 GYIIEPTYVDIYEG
+1225 GYIVEPTLVDIHEG
-1239 DSTANALTKLLK
+1239 ENAARMLVNFLQAN
-1251 DRGFTY
+1251 GFGY
-1257 TNTGSIESG
+1257 TNTGSLDSG
-1266 FYLATISSNQLSS
+1266 FYMASVTGDALAS
-1279 IDVTGA
+1279 IDLNGA
-1285 NIPTGLLEKLAE
+1285 NIPIDLMEKLAE
-1297 NNIEVSKRSDASSLG
+1297 NGLTINKRSNPNSLG
-1312 EFDYTSYSGWMYCH
+1312 EFDYTTGSGWMYCL
-1326 NNVFPNVGFSGN
+1326 NNIFPNVGYADS
-1338 YLADGDVVRVQFT
+1338 YLSEGDVVRSQFT
-1351 VGGYGADIGGGY
+1351 LAYGSDMGGGY
-1363 AMGGVSTDYY
+1363 AIGDNNYKGYF
-1373 PVANKDALTSR
+1373 PVADKDDLTYR
-1384 IAQINAEIAK
+1384 VAQINAEIAK

-1403 LQTAYDNA
+1403 LQTAYDDA
-1411 MTVLEDLLSSQTDV
+1411 MTALEDLLSSQADV

-1431 LSKTPDP
+1431 LNKTPTP
-1438 KPETSYTISAG
+1438 QPEAVYTITSG

-1461 VTCTVTSDTA
+1461 VTYTVTSDTA

-1496 ATVLD
+1496 AIVSDQNGT
-1501 DKAGNLTIIGFGADR
+1501 LTIIGFGADR

-1539 TSAKIDESG
+1539 TSARIDASG

-1570 YSVTLGEDFTGE
+1570 YSVTLGEDFTGAD
-1582 TTVEPGADY
+1582 TAEPGEDY
-1591 TFTAKDTHYDY
+1591 TFSAKDPHYDY
-1602 TIDAKMGSNT
+1602 TFDAKMGSST

-1620 GTFTIKNVTG
+1620 GSFTIKNVSG
-1630 NLTIDTATKTPKSYT
+1630 SLTITATKTPKSYT
-1645 VTVNGTG
+1645 VTVTGTG
-1652 KDDVTA
+1652 SADVTA
-1658 AANATYLTAYTFTLT
+1658 ANTATYLTDYTFTLT

-1678 TYEVAVTVDGK
+1678 TYTVSATVGGETC
-1689 AYTPTLASDSK
+1689 TPTLASDG

-1733 SGSADVVGGT
+1733 SGSADVKGGT
-1743 TQTATNGKDFTF
+1743 TQTAENGKDFTF

-1770 EETLT
+1770 EETLA
-1775 PDADGKY
+1775 PDASGKY
-1782 TITGAKLTGTA
+1782 TIPGDKLTGTP

-1804 TAEVNVYEYIKL
+1804 TAEVNVYEYVKL
-1816 DGKAIYLVTAS
+1816 NGKNIYLVTAS

-1841 AMFWSEKYQA
+1841 AMFWSEKYKA

-1883 DGDVNLTGKIDV
+1883 DGDVNLTGTIDV

-1909 EDFNTVSMRKFLEAD
+1909 TDFNTVSMRKFLEAD
-1924 LNGDHKLTV
+1924 LNGDHKLTTA
-1933 LDAAAVITKMLG
+1933 DAAAVITKMLG

>member
-1 MQKNTKTRGARL
+1 MKKNTKTRGARL

-26 LSVSVLAAAKPEK
+26 LSVSVLAADAKPVK
-39 VTLVGSNEALAYEY
+39 ITLVGSENALEYEFVDHLTY
-53 VEDYYYGGEDIP
+53 AWEDIP
-65 CYKVTVPAGT
+65 LYKVTVPAGT
-75 QKVQIYGTVHIG
+75 QNVQIYGTVFLN
-87 DSNGSGYWN
+87 SSSGSGYVDADN
-96 PDSNPNSWPPDI
+96 VESWPPAI
-108 ERWTS
+108 ERWT
-113 ADIGSAAPYTIETR
+113 ADAVGSAAPYTIETR
-127 IGSSNVHTF
+127 IGSSNVHKL
-136 ALVQST
+136 ALVQSSS
-142 GYASASSA
+142 YADGSSA
-150 YFLQFVEQASSGGET
+150 YFLQFEEQASSGGET
-165 GGETTA
+165 TDA
-171 SPAPVITKD
+171 SPAPTITTD
-180 LPSDTL
+180 LSTEKLTL
-186 ELKYYGFSNGD
+186 DYYAYQTD
-197 SGKQSITATSTEGT
+197 AQKLSIAASVTEGT
-211 LTYQWQF
+211 LTYQWQI
-218 SKTSAT
+218 SRTSAT
-224 EGFTDIKADD
+224 EGFVAIEDATSTAYTLDAANSTGILG
-234 LLAEGMTATA
+234 LL
-244 ASYEIDP
+244 
-251 SNQKGIMSLFGD
+251 GD

-273 VEGKTPTTVNSSA
+273 VSGKTPTTVYTSV
-286 LHVNVTGGWM
+286 LPVTVTSFLK
-296 RQVTFTTTKL
+296 QVTFTTYKATSTDYTFILKDASGYAATPKL
-306 SSDYKF
+306 V
-312 TLCDGLNGTYES
+312 
-324 TPNLIDLSGDYAVY
+324 DLSGDYAVT
-338 TYVTGTGDYNWTI
+338 TYITGMGDYTWEVQ
-351 TDTAK
+351 DTVRGAK
-356 GATRTL
+356 RTL
-362 GKGTINVGDDQIQ
+362 GSGSIRVGSDAFQ
-375 NHKYY
+375 NFEYY

-403 TSGNVMTPGDPFAFA
+403 ASGNVMTPGGPFAFA

-423 PYMLAPGSYT
+423 PYMLAPGSYN
-433 WTLSPSEAKAAAGY
+433 WTLSPSEAKAADGY
-447 LATSVQT
+447 LTTSVQT
-454 NTISAKKSY
+454 STISAKKSY

-482 GVTVKVAT
+482 GVTVNVAT

-508 DTTGADSD
+508 DITGADSD

-524 GGEYLYHASGNNHLA
+524 GGEYLYHASGKNHLA

-561 SGTAASI
+561 SATAASI

-589 LALSSG
+589 LALTSG

-633 VTGSNIVS
+633 VTGSNVVS

-648 TANSDGVAIV
+648 TANSDGVALV

-692 VEVGANASNGPAANM
+692 VEVGANASDGPAANM

-734 GEDGAKYTFTPA
+734 GEDGARYTFTPA
-746 AGSTVTLLR
+746 DGSTVTLLR

-790 NIVKISKDDADTYQV
+790 NIVKISKDGADTYQV
-805 VTAKKAGLTLT
+805 VTAKKAGLVLT
-816 NMTHA
+816 NLTHE

-835 TGVYSPANYMVNLQS
+835 TGIYSPANYMVNLQS

-858 EPVKS
+858 GPVKS
-863 STVYGTKL
+863 STVYGAKL
-871 SYRDR
+871 SYSDR

-1004 GDWTYTVTKDGYM
+1004 GDWTYTVTKDGYL
-1017 TTSGKL
+1017 TTTGTV
-1023 TVSAA
+1023 TVSDA
-1028 ATVDVTITKLTG
+1028 ATVNITLTKLTG
-1040 IRVKTMPTKTSYI
+1040 IRVKTMPAKTSYI
-1053 EGATLDTTGLAI
+1053 EGATLDTTGLAV
-1065 EGITR
+1065 EGLTR
-1070 TGTVDIDRKLVTVA
+1070 SGAVDIDRKLVTVT

-1103 TTTFDVTVKEDI
+1103 TTTFNVTVKEDI

-1159 TAVNYNWDDSN
+1159 STVNYNWNDDV

-1175 LKFTKAGENTLVI
+1175 LKFTKAGENILVV

-1266 FYLATISSNQLSS
+1266 FYLATISSNQLAK
-1279 IDVTGA
+1279 IDVTGDS
-1285 NIPTGLLEKLAE
+1285 IPDGLKEVLAE
-1297 NNIEVSKRSDASSLG
+1297 QNITVSERTNPNRLG

-1338 YLADGDVVRVQFT
+1338 YLADGDVIRVQFT

-1384 IAQINAEIAK
+1384 IAQINAEIKKNAN
-1394 DADYLKKNG
+1394 YLKDNG

-1411 MTVLEDLLSSQTDV
+1411 MTVLKDLLSPQADV

-1431 LSKTPDP
+1431 LNKTPTP
-1438 KPETSYTISAG
+1438 QPEAVYTITSG

-1461 VTCTVTSDTA
+1461 VTYTVTSDTA

-1496 ATVLD
+1496 AIVSDQNGT
-1501 DKAGNLTIIGFGADR
+1501 LTIIGFGADR

-1526 FTAKAAGTANVTL
+1526 FTAKAAGTANVTI
-1539 TSAKIDESG
+1539 TSARIDESG

-1591 TFTAKDTHYDY
+1591 TFTAKDKHYDY
-1602 TIDAKMGSNT
+1602 TIDAKMGSST
-1612 ADVIAGGD
+1612 ADVIDNGD
-1620 GTFTIKNVTG
+1620 GSYTIKNVTG
-1630 NLTIDTATKTPKSYT
+1630 NLTITDTKTPKSYT

-1652 KDDVTA
+1652 SADVTA

-1673 KDDKY
+1673 KDEAY
-1678 TYEVAVTVDGK
+1678 TYEVTVTVDGK
-1689 AYTPTLASDSK
+1689 AYTPTLASDGK

-1743 TQTATNGKDFTF
+1743 TQTAENGKDFTF

-1782 TITGAKLTGTA
+1782 TIPGDKLTGTA

-1804 TAEVNVYEYIKL
+1804 IAEVNVYEYVKL
-1816 DGKAIYLVTAS
+1816 NGKAIYLVTAS

-1841 AMFWSEKYQA
+1841 AMFWSEKYKA

-1858 NTELTKAEAAKKVT
+1858 NTELTKAEAAKKVS
-1872 QASATKTSIAY
+1872 QASATKTSIAC

-1924 LNGDHKLTV
+1924 LNGDRNLTV

>member
-1 MQKNTKTRGARL
+1 MQKHTKTRGARL

-26 LSVSVLAAAKPEK
+26 LSVSVLAANAAPTKI
-39 VTLVGSNEALAYEY
+39 TLVGSDEALAYEFVGY
-53 VEDYYYGGEDIP
+53 LTYALEDIP
-65 CYKVTVPAGT
+65 RYKVTVPAGT
-75 QKVQIYGTVHIG
+75 QKVQLYGTVHI
-87 DSNGSGYWN
+87 DSSSGSGYCN
-96 PDSNPNSWPPDI
+96 EDTIDQWPAPIDY
-108 ERWTS
+108 WTTD
-113 ADIGSAAPYTIETR
+113 AVGSASPYTIETR
-127 IGSSNVHTF
+127 IDGTSDKPLT
-136 ALVQST
+136 LVKK
-142 GYASASSA
+142 ASYGDSSSA
-150 YFLQFVEQASSGGET
+150 YFLQFVADASSGGST
-165 GGETTA
+165 GGETTDA
-171 SPAPVITKD
+171 SPAPTITKD

-324 TPNLIDLSGDYAVY
+324 TPNLVDLSGDYAVY

-375 NHKYY
+375 NHEYY

-403 TSGNVMTPGDPFAFA
+403 ASGNVMTPGDPFAFA

-423 PYMLAPGSYT
+423 PYMLAPGSYN
-433 WTLSPSEAKAAAGY
+433 WTLSPSKAKAADGFQTTA
-447 LATSVQT
+447 AQT
-454 NTISAKKSY
+454 NNLTASKSY
-463 ATWSAKLAQ
+463 KTWSAKLPQ
-472 NILTT
+472 SILTS

-482 GVTVKVAT
+482 GAAVEVFKPSTTQTYGKKTAVA
-490 PTTTKPYSKTKQ
+490 
-502 LTASSV
+502 ASSV
-508 DTTGADSD
+508 DISGVDSD

-524 GGEYLYHASGNNHLA
+524 GSEYLYHASGKNHLA
-539 CAGYLKANNAS
+539 CAGYLKASSSS
-550 TRTFDLTERMT
+550 TQAFDLTERMT
-561 SGTAASI
+561 SGTASSI

-589 LALSSG
+589 LALTSG

-605 YQVANDSAPGNAN
+605 YQAANGSTPGSRS
-618 IPSALEPDFHYSVVN
+618 ILPIEPDFHYSVVN
-633 VTGSNIVS
+633 VTGSNVVS

-648 TANSDGVAIV
+648 TANSDGVALV

-665 HVLNSKWSVNS
+665 HVVNSAWTVNS

-692 VEVGANASNGPAANM
+692 VEVGANASDGPAANM

-734 GEDGAKYTFTPA
+734 GEDGARYTFTPA
-746 AGSTVTLLR
+746 DGSTVTLLR
-755 PTLTSTAM
+755 PTLTATAM

-790 NIVKISKDDADTYQV
+790 NIVKISKDGADTYQV
-805 VTAKKAGLTLT
+805 VTAKKAGLVLT
-816 NMTHA
+816 NLTHE

-835 TGVYSPANYMVNLQS
+835 TGIYSPANYMVNLQS

-871 SYRDR
+871 SSYDR
-876 YLFDSSTGDQARTFT
+876 YLFDAPTGDQARTFT

-1004 GDWTYTVTKDGYM
+1004 GDWTYTVTKDGYL
-1017 TTSGKL
+1017 TTNGKL
-1023 TVSAA
+1023 TVSDAA
-1028 ATVDVTITKLTG
+1028 AVNITLTKLTG
-1040 IRVKTMPTKTSYI
+1040 IRVKTMPAKTSYI
-1053 EGATLDTTGLAI
+1053 EGATLDTTGLAV

-1070 TGTVDIDRKLVTVA
+1070 SGAVDIDRKLVTVA

-1103 TTTFDVTVKEDI
+1103 TTTFNVTVKEDI

-1159 TAVNYNWDDSN
+1159 AAVNYNWNDDV

-1175 LKFTKAGENTLVI
+1175 LKFTKAGENTLVV

-1195 LTYTINYTPAAAGET
+1195 LTYTINYTPAANGEV

-1239 DSTANALTKLLK
+1239 DSTANALVKLLTE
-1251 DRGFTY
+1251 RGFTY
-1257 TNTGSIESG
+1257 TNTGSIESS

-1285 NIPTGLLEKLAE
+1285 SIPTGLLEKLAE
-1297 NNIEVSKRSDASSLG
+1297 KGIDISDRSDPTTLG
-1312 EFDYTSYSGWMYCH
+1312 EFDYTSFSGWMYCH

-1351 VGGYGADIGGGY
+1351 LGGYGADIGGGY
-1363 AMGGVSTDYY
+1363 AMGGGSTDYY

-1384 IAQINAEIAK
+1384 IAQINAEIKKNAN
-1394 DADYLKKNG
+1394 YLKDNS

-1411 MTVLEDLLSSQTDV
+1411 MTVLEDLLSSQADV
-1425 DAALAA
+1425 DAALTA
-1431 LSKTPDP
+1431 LNKTPDP

-1461 VTCTVTSDTA
+1461 VTCTVTSGTA

-1496 ATVLD
+1496 AIVSDQNGT
-1501 DKAGNLTIIGFGADR
+1501 LTIIGFGADR

-1526 FTAKAAGTANVTL
+1526 FTAKAAGTANVTI
-1539 TSAKIDESG
+1539 TSARIDESG

-1562 GLTVIKVN
+1562 GLTTIKVN
-1570 YSVTLGEDFTGE
+1570 YSVTLGEDFTGDN
-1582 TTVEPGADY
+1582 TVEPGKDY
-1591 TFTAKDTHYDY
+1591 IFSAKDTHYDY
-1602 TIDAKMGSNT
+1602 TIDARMGSSK
-1612 ADVIAGGD
+1612 ADVIDNGD
-1620 GTFTIKNVTG
+1620 GSYTIKNVTG
-1630 NLTIDTATKTPKSYT
+1630 NLTITATKTPKSYT

-1652 KDDVTA
+1652 SADVTA

-1673 KDDKY
+1673 KDEAY
-1678 TYEVAVTVDGK
+1678 TYEVTVTVDST
-1689 AYTPTLASDSK
+1689 AYTPTLAADGK

-1733 SGSADVVGGT
+1733 SGSADVKGGT
-1743 TQTATNGKDFTF
+1743 TQTAENGKDFTF
-1755 TLNAED
+1755 KLNAD
-1761 GYDYTVKLG
+1761 ADYDYTVKLG
-1770 EETLT
+1770 TETLT

-1782 TITGAKLTGTA
+1782 TIPGAKLTGTA

-1841 AMFWSEKYQA
+1841 AMFWSEKYKA

-1883 DGDVNLTGKIDV
+1883 DGDVNLTGTVDV

-1909 EDFNTVSMRKFLEAD
+1909 ADFSTVSMRKFLEAD
-1924 LNGDHKLTV
+1924 LNGDRKLTV

>member
-1 MQKNTKTRGARL
+1 MKKNTKTRGARL

-26 LSVSVLAAAKPEK
+26 LSVSVLAADAKPVK
-39 VTLVGSNEALAYEY
+39 ITLVGSENALEYEFVDHLTY
-53 VEDYYYGGEDIP
+53 AWEDIP
-65 CYKVTVPAGT
+65 LYKVTVPAGT
-75 QKVQIYGTVHIG
+75 QNVQIYGTVFLN
-87 DSNGSGYWN
+87 SSSGSGYVDADN
-96 PDSNPNSWPPDI
+96 VESWPPAI
-108 ERWTS
+108 ERWT
-113 ADIGSAAPYTIETR
+113 ADAVGSAAPYTIETR
-127 IGSSNVHTF
+127 IGSSNVHKL
-136 ALVQST
+136 ALVQSSS
-142 GYASASSA
+142 YADGSSA
-150 YFLQFVEQASSGGET
+150 YFLQFEEQASSGGET
-165 GGETTA
+165 GDA
-171 SPAPVITKD
+171 SPAPTITTD
-180 LPSDTL
+180 LSTEKLTL
-186 ELKYYGFSNGD
+186 DYYAYQTD
-197 SGKQSITATSTEGT
+197 AQKLSIAASVTEGT
-211 LTYQWQF
+211 LTYQWQI
-218 SKTSAT
+218 SRTSAT
-224 EGFTDIKADD
+224 EGFVDIEDATSTAYTLDAANSTGILG
-234 LLAEGMTATA
+234 LL
-244 ASYEIDP
+244 
-251 SNQKGIMSLFGD
+251 GD

-273 VEGKTPTTVNSSA
+273 VSGKTPTTVYTSV
-286 LHVNVTGGWM
+286 LPVTVTSFLK
-296 RQVTFTTTKL
+296 QITFTTYKATSTDYTFILKDASGYAATPKL
-306 SSDYKF
+306 V
-312 TLCDGLNGTYES
+312 
-324 TPNLIDLSGDYAVY
+324 DLSGDYAVT
-338 TYVTGTGDYNWTI
+338 TYITGMGDYTWEVQ
-351 TDTAK
+351 DTVK
-356 GATRTL
+356 GEKRTL
-362 GKGTINVGDDQIQ
+362 GSGSIRVGSDAFQ
-375 NHKYY
+375 NHEYY
-380 LAYVYASNSSS
+380 LAYVYASNSSN
-391 WTGDDFTAEVKD
+391 WTADDFTAEVKD
-403 TSGNVMTPGDPFAFA
+403 ADGNVMTPGGPFAFA

-423 PYMLAPGSYT
+423 PYMLAPGSYN
-433 WTLSPSEAKAAAGY
+433 WTLSPSEAKAADGY
-447 LATSVQT
+447 LTTSVQT
-454 NTISAKKSY
+454 RTISAKKSY

-482 GVTVKVAT
+482 GVTVNVAT

-508 DTTGADSD
+508 DITGADSD

-524 GGEYLYHASGNNHLA
+524 GGEYLYHASGKNHLA

-561 SGTAASI
+561 SATAASI
-568 SRDVTLGAADI
+568 SRDITLGAADI

-589 LALSSG
+589 LALTSG

-633 VTGSNIVS
+633 VTGSNVVS

-648 TANSDGVAIV
+648 TANSDGVALV

-692 VEVGANASNGPAANM
+692 VEVGANASDGPAANM

-734 GEDGAKYTFTPA
+734 GEDGAKYTFTPTD
-746 AGSTVTLLR
+746 GSTVTLLR
-755 PTLTSTAM
+755 PTLTATAM

-790 NIVKISKDDADTYQV
+790 NIVKISKDGADTYQV
-805 VTAKKAGLTLT
+805 VAAKKAGLVLT

-821 GEDFQPGDTVKVQL
+821 GEDPQPGDTVKVQL
-835 TGVYSPANYMVNLQS
+835 TGVYSPANYMVNLQN
-850 LFTRVWYT
+850 LYT
-858 EPVKS
+858 QVVYKEPVKNS
-863 STVYGTKL
+863 KVYGTKL
-871 SYRDR
+871 SSYDR
-876 YLFDSSTGDQARTFT
+876 YLFDAPTGDQARTFT

-919 IGSHRRTDLSTMDAS
+919 IGSHRRTDLSTMDSS

-981 RADTN
+981 RAETK
-986 DSRTLET
+986 DSRTL
-993 TDTNRTISLTK
+993 DTAASSTISLTK
-1004 GDWTYTVTKDGYM
+1004 GDWTYTVTKDGYL

-1023 TVSAA
+1023 TVSDAA
-1028 ATVDVTITKLTG
+1028 AVNITLTKLTG
-1040 IRVKTMPTKTSYI
+1040 IRVKTMPAKTSYI

-1070 TGTVDIDRKLVTVA
+1070 TGTVNIDRKLVTVA

-1103 TTTFDVTVKEDI
+1103 TTTFDVTVVEDI
-1115 ITLTTNLPAESFSQK
+1115 ITLETTLPAESFTQK
-1130 GSRRTFDVIA
+1130 NSRRTFDVIA
-1140 RDADGNKL
+1140 RDAEGNKL
-1148 PVSDVKVTLNG
+1148 PTSEVKVTLNG
-1159 TAVNYNWDDSN
+1159 TAVKVNWDDSV

-1175 LKFTKAGENTLVI
+1175 LVLTKEGENTLVI
-1188 NARDKKS
+1188 NARGKKI
-1195 LTYTINYTPAAAGET
+1195 LTYTITYIKAEQGEVV
-1210 IGQAVVTVEAFTLGG
+1210 GQAAFALEAFTLGE
-1225 GYIIEPTYVDIYEG
+1225 GYIIEPTLVDIHEG
-1239 DSTANALTKLLK
+1239 ENAAYMLKSFLAAN
-1251 DRGFTY
+1251 GFDLTY
-1257 TNTGSIESG
+1257 TGSLDSG
-1266 FYLATISSNQLSS
+1266 FYMSFVKGSKLAS
-1279 IDVTGA
+1279 IDPDGG
-1285 NIPTGLLEKLAE
+1285 NIPTELLEKL
-1297 NNIEVSKRSDASSLG
+1297 IEKGFSITPRTDLNSLG
-1312 EFDYTSYSGWMYCH
+1312 EFDYTTGSGWMYCL
-1326 NNVFPNVGFSGN
+1326 NNIFPNVGYADS
-1338 YLADGDVVRVQFT
+1338 YLSEGDVVRSQFT
-1351 VGGYGADIGGGY
+1351 LAYGSDMGGGF
-1363 AMGGVSTDYY
+1363 AMGDNNYKGYF
-1373 PVANKDALTSR
+1373 PVANKDDLTYR
-1384 IAQINAEIAK
+1384 VAQINAEIKKNAN
-1394 DADYLKKNG
+1394 YLKDNS

-1411 MTVLEDLLSSQTDV
+1411 MTVLEDLLSSQADV

-1461 VTCTVTSDTA
+1461 VTCTVTSGTA

-1496 ATVLD
+1496 AIVSDQNGT
-1501 DKAGNLTIIGFGADR
+1501 LTIIGFGADR

-1526 FTAKAAGTANVTL
+1526 FTAKAAGTANVTI
-1539 TSAKIDESG
+1539 TSARIDESG

-1562 GLTVIKVN
+1562 GFTTIKVN
-1570 YSVTLGEDFTGE
+1570 YSVSLGEDFTGDN
-1582 TTVEPGADY
+1582 TVEPGKDY
-1591 TFTAKDTHYDY
+1591 TFTAKDKHYDY
-1602 TIDAKMGSNT
+1602 TIDARMGSSK
-1612 ADVIAGGD
+1612 ADVIDNGD
-1620 GTFTIKNVTG
+1620 GSYTIKNVTG
-1630 NLTIDTATKTPKSYT
+1630 NLTITDTKTPKSYT

-1652 KDDVTA
+1652 SADVTA

-1678 TYEVAVTVDGK
+1678 TYEVAVTVDGA
-1689 AYTPTLASDSK
+1689 AYTPTLASDGK

-1733 SGSADVVGGT
+1733 SGSADVKGGT
-1743 TQTATNGKDFTF
+1743 TQTAENGKDFTF

-1782 TITGAKLTGTA
+1782 IIPGAKLTGTA

-1804 TAEVNVYEYIKL
+1804 TAEVNVYEYVKL
-1816 DGKAIYLVTAS
+1816 NGKAIYLVTAS
-1827 GTVADGKVMAYDGS
+1827 GTVADSKVMAYDGS
-1841 AMFWSEKYQA
+1841 AMFWSEKYKA

-1858 NTELTKAEAAKKVT
+1858 NTELTKAEAAKVT

-1909 EDFNTVSMRKFLEAD
+1909 ADFSTVSMRKFLEAD
-1924 LNGDHKLTV
+1924 LNGDRKLTV

>member
-1 MQKNTKTRGARL
+1 MQKHTKTRGARL

-26 LSVSVLAAAKPEK
+26 LSVSVLAANAAPTKI
-39 VTLVGSNEALAYEY
+39 TLVGSDEALAYEFVGY
-53 VEDYYYGGEDIP
+53 LTYALEDIP
-65 CYKVTVPAGT
+65 RYKVTVPAGT
-75 QKVQIYGTVHIG
+75 QKVQLYGTVHI
-87 DSNGSGYWN
+87 DSSSGSGYCN
-96 PDSNPNSWPPDI
+96 EDTIDQWPAPIDY
-108 ERWTS
+108 WTTD
-113 ADIGSAAPYTIETR
+113 AVGSASPYTIETR
-127 IGSSNVHTF
+127 IDGTSDKPLT
-136 ALVQST
+136 LVKK
-142 GYASASSA
+142 ASYGDSSSA
-150 YFLQFVEQASSGGET
+150 YFLQFVADASSGGST
-165 GGETTA
+165 GGETTDA
-171 SPAPVITKD
+171 SPAPTITKD

-324 TPNLIDLSGDYAVY
+324 TPNLVDLSGDYAVY

-375 NHKYY
+375 NHEYY

-403 TSGNVMTPGDPFAFA
+403 ASGNVMTPGDPFAFA

-423 PYMLAPGSYT
+423 PYMLAPGSYN
-433 WTLSPSEAKAAAGY
+433 WTLSPSEAKAADGFQTTA
-447 LATSVQT
+447 AQT
-454 NTISAKKSY
+454 NNLTASKSY
-463 ATWSAKLAQ
+463 KTWSAKLPQ
-472 NILTT
+472 SILTS

-482 GVTVKVAT
+482 GAAVEVFKPSTTQTYGKKTAVA
-490 PTTTKPYSKTKQ
+490 
-502 LTASSV
+502 ASSV

-524 GGEYLYHASGNNHLA
+524 GGEYLYHASGKNHLA
-539 CAGYLKANNAS
+539 CAGYLKTNNAS

-561 SGTAASI
+561 SATAASI

-589 LALSSG
+589 LALTSG

-633 VTGSNIVS
+633 VTGSNVVS

-648 TANSDGVAIV
+648 TANSDGVALV

-692 VEVGANASNGPAANM
+692 VEVGANASDGPAANM

-734 GEDGAKYTFTPA
+734 GEDGARYTFTPA
-746 AGSTVTLLR
+746 DGSTVTLLR

-790 NIVKISKDDADTYQV
+790 NIVKISKDGADTYQV
-805 VTAKKAGLTLT
+805 VTAKKAGLVLT
-816 NMTHA
+816 NLTHE

-835 TGVYSPANYMVNLQS
+835 TGIYSPANYMVNLQS

-858 EPVKS
+858 GPVKS
-863 STVYGTKL
+863 STVYGAKL
-871 SYRDR
+871 SYSDR

-934 VPMLSS
+934 VPILSS

-968 AGAAVSGCKIELY
+968 AGAAVSGCKIKLY

-1004 GDWTYTVTKDGYM
+1004 GDWTYTVTKDGYL
-1017 TTSGKL
+1017 TTTGTV
-1023 TVSAA
+1023 TVSDA
-1028 ATVDVTITKLTG
+1028 ATVNITLTKLTG
-1040 IRVKTMPTKTSYI
+1040 IRVKTMPAKTSYI
-1053 EGATLDTTGLAI
+1053 EGATLDTTGLAV

-1070 TGTVDIDRKLVTVA
+1070 SGAVDIDRKLVTVT

-1103 TTTFDVTVKEDI
+1103 TTTFNVTVIEDI
-1115 ITLTTNLPAESFSQK
+1115 VTLTTTLPAESFTQK
-1130 GSRRTFDVIA
+1130 NSRRTFDVIA
-1140 RDADGNKL
+1140 RDANGEKISS
-1148 PVSDVKVTLNG
+1148 SDVKVTLNG
-1159 TAVNYNWDDSN
+1159 SAVKVNWDDSV

-1175 LKFTKAGENTLVI
+1175 LRFTQEGENTVVI
-1188 NARDKKS
+1188 NVRNKKI
-1195 LTYTINYTPAAAGET
+1195 LTYTINYIKAEPGEVV
-1210 IGQAVVTVEAFTLGG
+1210 GQAVFAVEAFSLGE
-1225 GYIIEPTYVDIYEG
+1225 GYIVEPTLVDIHEG
-1239 DSTANALTKLLK
+1239 ENAARMLVNFLQAN
-1251 DRGFTY
+1251 GFGY
-1257 TNTGSIESG
+1257 TNTGSLDSG
-1266 FYLATISSNQLSS
+1266 FYMAFVTGDALAS
-1279 IDVTGA
+1279 IDLNGA
-1285 NIPTGLLEKLAE
+1285 NIPIDLMEKLAE
-1297 NNIEVSKRSDASSLG
+1297 NGFTINKRSNPNSLG
-1312 EFDYTSYSGWMYCH
+1312 EFDYTTGSGWMYCL
-1326 NNVFPNVGFSGN
+1326 NNIFPNVGYADS
-1338 YLADGDVVRVQFT
+1338 YLSEGDVVRSQFT
-1351 VGGYGADIGGGY
+1351 LAYGSDMGGGY
-1363 AMGGVSTDYY
+1363 AIGDNNYKGYF
-1373 PVANKDALTSR
+1373 PVADKDDLTYR
-1384 IAQINAEIAK
+1384 VAQINAEIKKNAN
-1394 DADYLKKNG
+1394 YLKDNG

-1411 MTVLEDLLSSQTDV
+1411 MTVLEDLLSSQADV

-1496 ATVLD
+1496 AIVSDQNGT
-1501 DKAGNLTIIGFGADR
+1501 LTIIGFGADR

-1539 TSAKIDESG
+1539 TSARIDESG

-1562 GLTVIKVN
+1562 GFTTIKVN
-1570 YSVTLGEDFTGE
+1570 YSVSLGEDFTGE

-1591 TFTAKDTHYDY
+1591 TFTAKDKHYDY
-1602 TIDAKMGSNT
+1602 TIDAKMGSST
-1612 ADVIAGGD
+1612 ADVIDNGD
-1620 GTFTIKNVTG
+1620 GSFTIKNVTG
-1630 NLTIDTATKTPKSYT
+1630 NLTITDTKTPKSYT

-1652 KDDVTA
+1652 SADVTA

-1678 TYEVAVTVDGK
+1678 TYEVAVTVDGA
-1689 AYTPTLASDSK
+1689 AYTPTLNADGK

-1743 TQTATNGKDFTF
+1743 TQTAENGKDFTF

-1782 TITGAKLTGTA
+1782 TIPGAKLTGTD

-1804 TAEVNVYEYIKL
+1804 TAEVNVYEYVKL
-1816 DGKAIYLVTAS
+1816 NGKNIYLVTAS

-1841 AMFWSEKYQA
+1841 AMFWSEKYKA

-1924 LNGDHKLTV
+1924 LNGDRKLTV

>member
-1 MQKNTKTRGARL
+1 MKKNTKTRGARL
-13 LALVLMLVMLVGL
+13 LALVLMLVMLVGAFAVNTMAT
-26 LSVSVLAAAKPEK
+26 SCAKPDK
-39 VTLVGSNEALAYEY
+39 ITLVGSEDALEYEQSGTL
-53 VEDYYYGGEDIP
+53 ELFWEEMAL
-65 CYKVTVPAGT
+65 YKVYVPKGT
-75 QKVQIYGTVHIG
+75 TSVQLYGTVYINTSG
-87 DSNGSGYWN
+87 NAGSGYCSEASLSGML
-96 PDSNPNSWPPDI
+96 PDTESW
-108 ERWTS
+108 S
-113 ADIGSAAPYTIETR
+113 ADAVGTASPYTIEVHTR
-127 IGSSNVHTF
+127 GSQTKDLALIKVNSSVNGSSD
-136 ALVQST
+136 
-142 GYASASSA
+142 A
-150 YFLQFVEQASSGGET
+150 YFLEFEEKDASGGET
-165 GGETTA
+165 TDA
-171 SPAPVITKD
+171 SPAPTITTD
-180 LPSDTL
+180 LSTEKLTL
-186 ELKYYGFSNGD
+186 DYYAYQTD
-197 SGKQSITATSTEGT
+197 AQKLSIAASVTEGT
-211 LTYQWQF
+211 LTYQWQI
-218 SKTSAT
+218 SRTSAT
-224 EGFTDIKADD
+224 EGFVDIEDATSTAYTLDAANSTGILG
-234 LLAEGMTATA
+234 LL
-244 ASYEIDP
+244 
-251 SNQKGIMSLFGD
+251 GD

-273 VEGKTPTTVNSSA
+273 VSGKTPTTVYTSV
-286 LHVNVTGGWM
+286 LPVTVTSFLK
-296 RQVTFTTTKL
+296 QITFTTGKIT
-306 SSDYKF
+306 STDYKF
-312 TLCDGLNGTYES
+312 TLKDASGYAA
-324 TPNLIDLSGDYAVY
+324 TPKLVDLSGDYAVT
-338 TYVTGTGDYNWTI
+338 TYITGMGDYTWEVQ
-351 TDTAK
+351 DTVK
-356 GATRTL
+356 GEKRTL
-362 GKGTINVGDDQIQ
+362 GSGSIRISSDAFQ
-375 NHKYY
+375 NFEYY

-403 TSGNVMTPGDPFAFA
+403 ADGNVMTPGGPFAFA

-423 PYMLAPGSYT
+423 PYMLAPGSYN
-433 WTLSPSEAKAAAGY
+433 WTLSPSDAKAAEGF
-447 LATSVQT
+447 LTTSVQT
-454 NTISAKKSY
+454 STISAKKSY

-482 GVTVKVAT
+482 GVTVNVAT

-508 DTTGADSD
+508 DTTGTDSD

-524 GGEYLYHASGNNHLA
+524 GGEYLYHASGKNHLA

-561 SGTAASI
+561 SATAASI

-589 LALSSG
+589 LALTSG

-633 VTGSNIVS
+633 VTGSNVVS

-648 TANSDGVAIV
+648 TANSDGVALV

-692 VEVGANASNGPAANM
+692 VEVGANASDGPAANM

-734 GEDGAKYTFTPA
+734 SEDGARYTFTPA
-746 AGSTVTLLR
+746 DGSTVTLLR

-790 NIVKISKDDADTYQV
+790 NIVKISKDGADTYQV
-805 VTAKKAGLTLT
+805 VTAKKAGLVLT
-816 NMTHA
+816 NLTHE

-835 TGVYSPANYMVNLQS
+835 TGIYSPANYMVNLQS

-858 EPVKS
+858 APVKS
-863 STVYGTKL
+863 STVYGAKL
-871 SYRDR
+871 SYSDR

-934 VPMLSS
+934 VPILSS

-968 AGAAVSGCKIELY
+968 ADAAVSGCKIELY

-993 TDTNRTISLTK
+993 TDTNRTISLTT
-1004 GDWTYTVTKDGYM
+1004 GDWTYTVTKDGYL

-1028 ATVDVTITKLTG
+1028 ATVDVTITKLAS
-1040 IRVKTMPTKTSYI
+1040 IRVKTMPSKTSYI

-1065 EGITR
+1065 EGVTR
-1070 TGTVDIDRKLVTVA
+1070 TGTVDIDRKLVTVT

-1103 TTTFDVTVKEDI
+1103 TTTFNVTVKEDI

-1148 PVSDVKVTLNG
+1148 PVSDIKVTLNG
-1159 TAVNYNWDDSN
+1159 STVNYNWNDDV

-1175 LKFTKAGENTLVI
+1175 LKFTKAGENILVI

-1266 FYLATISSNQLSS
+1266 FYLATISSNQLAK
-1279 IDVTGA
+1279 IDVTGDS
-1285 NIPTGLLEKLAE
+1285 IPDGLKEVLAE
-1297 NNIEVSKRSDASSLG
+1297 QNITVSERTNPNRLG

-1411 MTVLEDLLSSQTDV
+1411 MTVLTDLLSSQADV

-1438 KPETSYTISAG
+1438 KPEASYTISAG

-1461 VTCTVTSDTA
+1461 VTYTVTSDTA

-1484 SDKLTYTDINTD
+1484 SDKLTYTGINTEAMVSD
-1496 ATVLD
+1496 QNGT
-1501 DKAGNLTIIGFGADR
+1501 LTIIGFGADR

-1526 FTAKAAGTANVTL
+1526 FTAKTAGTANVTL
-1539 TSAKIDESG
+1539 TSARIDASG

-1570 YSVTLGEDFTGE
+1570 YSVTLSDDFTGAD
-1582 TTVEPGADY
+1582 TAEPGEDY
-1591 TFTAKDTHYDY
+1591 TFSAKDPHYDY
-1602 TIDAKMGSNT
+1602 TFDAKMGGST
-1612 ADVIAGGD
+1612 ADVIKNAD
-1620 GTFTIKNVTG
+1620 GSFTIKNVSG

-1645 VTVNGTG
+1645 VTVEGTG
-1652 KDDVTA
+1652 KADVN
-1658 AANATYLTAYTFTLT
+1658 AANTATYLTAYTFTLS

-1678 TYEVAVTVDGK
+1678 TYTVSATVDGK
-1689 AYTPTLASDSK
+1689 AYTPTLNDDG

-1733 SGSADVVGGT
+1733 SGSADVKGGT
-1743 TQTATNGKDFTF
+1743 TQTATNGVDFTF
-1755 TLNAED
+1755 TLDAD
-1761 GYDYTVKLG
+1761 AGYDYTVKLEG
-1770 EETLT
+1770 ETLT

-1782 TITGAKLTGTA
+1782 TIPGAKLTGTA

-1804 TAEVNVYEYIKL
+1804 TAEVNVYEYVKL
-1816 DGKAIYLVTAS
+1816 NGKNIYLVTAS
-1827 GTVADGKVMAYDGS
+1827 GTVADGKVMAYDSS
-1841 AMFWSEKYQA
+1841 AMFWSDKYQA
-1851 YAYLVIS
+1851 YAYLVVS
-1858 NTELTKAEAAKKVT
+1858 DTVLTKTEAAKKVS
-1872 QASATKTSIAY
+1872 QATASKTEIVY
-1883 DGDVNLTGKIDV
+1883 DGDVNMTGKIDV

-1909 EDFNTVSMRKFLEAD
+1909 TDFNTVSMRKFLEAD
-1924 LNGDHKLTV
+1924 LNGDHKLTTA
-1933 LDAAAVITKMLG
+1933 DAAAVITKMLG

>member
-1 MQKNTKTRGARL
+1 
-13 LALVLMLVMLVGL
+13 
-26 LSVSVLAAAKPEK
+26 
-39 VTLVGSNEALAYEY
+39 
-53 VEDYYYGGEDIP
+53 
-65 CYKVTVPAGT
+65 
-75 QKVQIYGTVHIG
+75 
-87 DSNGSGYWN
+87 
-96 PDSNPNSWPPDI
+96 
-108 ERWTS
+108 
-113 ADIGSAAPYTIETR
+113 
-127 IGSSNVHTF
+127 
-136 ALVQST
+136 
-142 GYASASSA
+142 
-150 YFLQFVEQASSGGET
+150 
-165 GGETTA
+165 
-171 SPAPVITKD
+171 
-180 LPSDTL
+180 
-186 ELKYYGFSNGD
+186 
-197 SGKQSITATSTEGT
+197 
-211 LTYQWQF
+211 
-218 SKTSAT
+218 
-224 EGFTDIKADD
+224 
-234 LLAEGMTATA
+234 MTATA

-375 NHKYY
+375 NHEYY

-403 TSGNVMTPGDPFAFA
+403 ADGNVMTPGGPFAFA

-423 PYMLAPGSYT
+423 PYMLAPGSYN
-433 WTLSPSEAKAAAGY
+433 WTLSPSDAKAAEGF
-447 LATSVQT
+447 LTTSVQT

-482 GVTVKVAT
+482 GVTVNVAT

-508 DTTGADSD
+508 DITGADSD

-524 GGEYLYHASGNNHLA
+524 GGEYLYHASGKNHLA

-561 SGTAASI
+561 STTAASI

-589 LALSSG
+589 LALTSG

-605 YQVANDSAPGNAN
+605 YQVANDSAPGNTN

-633 VTGSNIVS
+633 VTGSNVVS

-648 TANSDGVAIV
+648 TANSDGVALV

-692 VEVGANASNGPAANM
+692 VEVGANASDGPAANM

-734 GEDGAKYTFTPA
+734 GEDGARYTFTPA
-746 AGSTVTLLR
+746 DGSTVTLLR
-755 PTLTSTAM
+755 PTLTATAM

-790 NIVKISKDDADTYQV
+790 NIVKISKDGADTYQV
-805 VTAKKAGLTLT
+805 VTAKKAGLVLT
-816 NMTHA
+816 NLTHE

-835 TGVYSPANYMVNLQS
+835 TGIYSPANYMVNLQS

-858 EPVKS
+858 GPVKS
-863 STVYGTKL
+863 STVYGAKL
-871 SYRDR
+871 SYSDR

-981 RADTN
+981 RAESK
-986 DSRTLET
+986 DSRTL
-993 TDTNRTISLTK
+993 DTSASSTISLTK
-1004 GDWTYTVTKDGYM
+1004 GDWTYTVTKDGYL

-1023 TVSAA
+1023 TVSDA
-1028 ATVDVTITKLTG
+1028 ATVNITLTKLTG
-1040 IRVKTMPTKTSYI
+1040 IRVKTMPAKTSYI
-1053 EGATLDTTGLAI
+1053 EGATLDTTGLAV

-1070 TGTVDIDRKLVTVA
+1070 SGAVDIDRKLVTVT

-1103 TTTFDVTVKEDI
+1103 TTTFNVTVKEDI
-1115 ITLTTNLPAESFSQK
+1115 ITLTTTLPAESFTQK
-1130 GSRRTFDVIA
+1130 NSRRTFDVIA
-1140 RDADGNKL
+1140 RDANGEKISS
-1148 PVSDVKVTLNG
+1148 SDVKVTLNG
-1159 TAVNYNWDDSN
+1159 SAVKVNWDDSV

-1175 LKFTKAGENTLVI
+1175 LRFTQEGENTVVI
-1188 NARDKKS
+1188 NVRNKKI
-1195 LTYTINYTPAAAGET
+1195 LTYTINYIKAEPGEVV
-1210 IGQAVVTVEAFTLGG
+1210 GQAVFAVEAFSLGE
-1225 GYIIEPTYVDIYEG
+1225 GYIVEPTLVDIHEG
-1239 DSTANALTKLLK
+1239 ENAARMLVNFLQAN
-1251 DRGFTY
+1251 GFGY
-1257 TNTGSIESG
+1257 TNTGSLDSG
-1266 FYLATISSNQLSS
+1266 FYMSAVTGTKLAS
-1279 IDVTGA
+1279 IDLNGA
-1285 NIPTGLLEKLAE
+1285 NIPIDLMEKLAE
-1297 NNIEVSKRSDASSLG
+1297 NGFTINKRSNPNSLG
-1312 EFDYTSYSGWMYCH
+1312 EFDYTTGSGWMYCL
-1326 NNVFPNVGFSGN
+1326 NNIFPNVGYADS
-1338 YLADGDVVRVQFT
+1338 YLSEGDVVRSQFT
-1351 VGGYGADIGGGY
+1351 LAYGSDMGGGY
-1363 AMGGVSTDYY
+1363 AIGDNNYKGYF
-1373 PVANKDALTSR
+1373 PVADKDDLTYR
-1384 IAQINAEIAK
+1384 VAQINAEIAK

-1403 LQTAYDNA
+1403 LQTAYDDA
-1411 MTVLEDLLSSQTDV
+1411 MTVLTDLLSSQEDV

-1431 LSKTPDP
+1431 LNKTPT
-1438 KPETSYTISAG
+1438 PEPEAVYTITSG

-1461 VTCTVTSDTA
+1461 VAYTVTSDTA

-1496 ATVLD
+1496 AIVSDQNGT
-1501 DKAGNLTIIGFGADR
+1501 LTIIGFGADR

-1539 TSAKIDESG
+1539 TSAKIDASG

-1591 TFTAKDTHYDY
+1591 TFTAKDPHYDY
-1602 TIDAKMGSNT
+1602 TFDAKMGSST

-1620 GTFTIKNVTG
+1620 GTFTIKNVAG
-1630 NLTIDTATKTPKSYT
+1630 NLTITATKTPKSYT

-1652 KDDVTA
+1652 SVDVTA
-1658 AANATYLTAYTFTLT
+1658 ANTATYLTDYTFTLT

-1678 TYEVAVTVDGK
+1678 TYTVSATVGGETC
-1689 AYTPTLASDSK
+1689 TPTLAADG

-1733 SGSADVVGGT
+1733 SGSADVKGGT
-1743 TQTATNGKDFTF
+1743 TQTATNGVDFTF
-1755 TLNAED
+1755 TLDAD
-1761 GYDYTVKLG
+1761 AGYDYTVKLG
-1770 EETLT
+1770 DETLT

-1782 TITGAKLTGTA
+1782 TIPGAKITGTP

-1804 TAEVNVYEYIKL
+1804 TAEVNVYEYVKL
-1816 DGKAIYLVTAS
+1816 NGKNIYLVTAS

-1841 AMFWSEKYQA
+1841 AMFWSEKYKA

-1858 NTELTKAEAAKKVT
+1858 NTELTKAEAAKKVS
-1872 QASATKTSIAY
+1872 QATASKTEIVY
-1883 DGDVNLTGKIDV
+1883 DGDVNMTGKIDV

-1909 EDFNTVSMRKFLEAD
+1909 TDFNTVSMRKFLEAD
-1924 LNGDHKLTV
+1924 LNGDHELTTA
-1933 LDAAAVITKMLG
+1933 DAAAVISKLLG

>member
-1 MQKNTKTRGARL
+1 MQTTTKNHRTRL

-26 LSVSVLAAAKPEK
+26 LSVSVLAANAEPTKI
-39 VTLVGSNEALAYEY
+39 TLVDSDKALAYEFVKY
-53 VEDYYYGGEDIP
+53 LTYAWEDIP
-65 CYKVTVPAGT
+65 LYKVTVPAGT
-75 QKVQIYGTVHIG
+75 QKVQLYGTVHI
-87 DSNGSGYWN
+87 DSSSGSGYCN
-96 PDSNPNSWPPDI
+96 EDTINQWPAPIDY
-108 ERWTS
+108 WTTD
-113 ADIGSAAPYTIETR
+113 AVGSASPYTIETR
-127 IGSSNVHTF
+127 IDGTSDKPLT
-136 ALVQST
+136 LVKK
-142 GYASASSA
+142 ASYGDSSSA
-150 YFLQFVEQASSGGET
+150 YFLQFVADASSGGST
-165 GGETTA
+165 GGETTDA
-171 SPAPVITKD
+171 SPAPTITKD

-251 SNQKGIMSLFGD
+251 SNQKGILGLLGD

-286 LHVNVTGGWM
+286 LHVNVTSFLK
-296 RQVTFTTTKL
+296 QITFTTYKAT
-306 SSDYKF
+306 STDYKF
-312 TLCDGLNGTYES
+312 TLKDAGGYAA
-324 TPNLIDLSGDYAVY
+324 TPKLVDLSGDYAVT
-338 TYVTGTGDYNWTI
+338 TYITGMGDYTWEVQ
-351 TDTAK
+351 DTVR

-375 NHKYY
+375 NHEYY

-403 TSGNVMTPGDPFAFA
+403 ASGNVMTPGDPFAFA
-418 SYVAY
+418 SYAAY
-423 PYMLAPGSYT
+423 PYMLAPGSYN
-433 WTLSPSEAKAAAGY
+433 WTLSPSEAKAADGY
-447 LATSVQT
+447 LTTSVQT
-454 NTISAKKSY
+454 RTISAKKSY

-482 GVTVKVAT
+482 GVTVNVAT

-508 DTTGADSD
+508 DITGADSD

-524 GGEYLYHASGNNHLA
+524 GGEYLYHASGKNHLA

-561 SGTAASI
+561 SATAASI
-568 SRDVTLGAADI
+568 SRDITLGAADI

-589 LALSSG
+589 LALTSG

-633 VTGSNIVS
+633 VTGSNVVS

-648 TANSDGVAIV
+648 TANSDGVALV

-692 VEVGANASNGPAANM
+692 VEVGANASDGPAANM

-734 GEDGAKYTFTPA
+734 GEDGAKYTFTPTD
-746 AGSTVTLLR
+746 GSTVTLLR
-755 PTLTSTAM
+755 PTLTATAM

-790 NIVKISKDDADTYQV
+790 NIVKISKDGADTYQV
-805 VTAKKAGLTLT
+805 VAAKKAGLVLT

-821 GEDFQPGDTVKVQL
+821 GEDPQPGDTVKVQL
-835 TGVYSPANYMVNLQS
+835 TGVYSPANYMVNLQN
-850 LFTRVWYT
+850 LYT
-858 EPVKS
+858 QVVYKEPVKNS
-863 STVYGTKL
+863 KVYGTKL
-871 SYRDR
+871 SSYDR
-876 YLFDSSTGDQARTFT
+876 YLFDAPTGDQARTFT

-919 IGSHRRTDLSTMDAS
+919 IGSHRRTDLSTMDSS

-981 RADTN
+981 RAETK
-986 DSRTLET
+986 DSRTL
-993 TDTNRTISLTK
+993 DTAASSTISLTK
-1004 GDWTYTVTKDGYM
+1004 GDWTYTVTKDGYL

-1023 TVSAA
+1023 TVSDAA
-1028 ATVDVTITKLTG
+1028 AVNIILTKLTG

-1053 EGATLDTTGLAI
+1053 EGATLDTTGLAV

-1070 TGTVDIDRKLVTVA
+1070 NGAVDIDRKLVTVA

-1103 TTTFDVTVKEDI
+1103 ATTFNVTVKEDI

-1159 TAVNYNWDDSN
+1159 AAVNYNWNDDV

-1175 LKFTKAGENTLVI
+1175 LKFTKAGENTLVV

-1195 LTYTINYTPAAAGET
+1195 LTYTINYTPAAGGEV

-1239 DSTANALTKLLK
+1239 DSTANALVKLLTE
-1251 DRGFTY
+1251 RGFTY
-1257 TNTGSIESG
+1257 TNTGSIESS

-1285 NIPTGLLEKLAE
+1285 SIPTGLLEKLAE
-1297 NNIEVSKRSDASSLG
+1297 KGIDISDRSDPTTLG
-1312 EFDYTSYSGWMYCH
+1312 EFDYTSFSGWMYCH

-1351 VGGYGADIGGGY
+1351 LGGYGADIGGGY

-1384 IAQINAEIAK
+1384 IAQINAEIKKNAN
-1394 DADYLKKNG
+1394 YLKDNS

-1411 MTVLEDLLSSQTDV
+1411 MTVLEDLLSSQADV

-1461 VTCTVTSDTA
+1461 VTCTVTSGTA

-1496 ATVLD
+1496 AIVSDQNGT
-1501 DKAGNLTIIGFGADR
+1501 LTIIGFGADR

-1526 FTAKAAGTANVTL
+1526 FTAKAAGTANVTI
-1539 TSAKIDESG
+1539 TSARIDESG

-1562 GLTVIKVN
+1562 GFTTIKVN
-1570 YSVTLGEDFTGE
+1570 YSVSLGEDFTGDN
-1582 TTVEPGADY
+1582 TVEPGKDY
-1591 TFTAKDTHYDY
+1591 TFTAKDKHYDY
-1602 TIDAKMGSNT
+1602 TIDARMGSSK
-1612 ADVIAGGD
+1612 ADVIDNGD
-1620 GTFTIKNVTG
+1620 GSYTIKNVTG
-1630 NLTIDTATKTPKSYT
+1630 NLTITDTKTPKSYT

-1652 KDDVTA
+1652 SADVTA

-1678 TYEVAVTVDGK
+1678 TYEVAVTVDGA
-1689 AYTPTLASDSK
+1689 AYTPTLASDGK

-1733 SGSADVVGGT
+1733 SGSADVKGGT
-1743 TQTATNGKDFTF
+1743 TQTAENGKDFTF

-1782 TITGAKLTGTA
+1782 IIPGAKITGTA

-1841 AMFWSEKYQA
+1841 AMFWSEKYKA

-1909 EDFNTVSMRKFLEAD
+1909 TDFNTVSMRKFLEAD
-1924 LNGDHKLTV
+1924 LNGDRKLTV

>member
-1 MQKNTKTRGARL
+1 MKKNTKTRGARL

-26 LSVSVLAAAKPEK
+26 LSVSVLAADAEPTKI
-39 VTLVGSNEALAYEY
+39 TLVDSDKALAYEFVKY
-53 VEDYYYGGEDIP
+53 LTYAWEDIP
-65 CYKVTVPAGT
+65 LYKVTVPAGT
-75 QKVQIYGTVHIG
+75 QKVQLYGTVHI
-87 DSNGSGYWN
+87 DSSSGSGYCN
-96 PDSNPNSWPPDI
+96 EDTINQWPAPIDY
-108 ERWTS
+108 WTTD
-113 ADIGSAAPYTIETR
+113 AVGSASPYTIETR
-127 IGSSNVHTF
+127 IDGTSDKPLT
-136 ALVQST
+136 LVKK
-142 GYASASSA
+142 ASYGDSSSA
-150 YFLQFVEQASSGGET
+150 YFLQFVADASSGGST
-165 GGETTA
+165 GGETTDA
-171 SPAPVITKD
+171 SPAPTITKD

-312 TLCDGLNGTYES
+312 TLCDGLNGTYKS

-375 NHKYY
+375 NHEYY

-403 TSGNVMTPGDPFAFA
+403 ASGNVMTPGDPFAFA

-423 PYMLAPGSYT
+423 PYMLAPGSYN
-433 WTLSPSEAKAAAGY
+433 WTLSPSKAKAAEGFQTTA
-447 LATSVQT
+447 AQT
-454 NTISAKKSY
+454 NNLTASKSY
-463 ATWSAKLAQ
+463 KTWSAKLPQ
-472 NILTT
+472 SILTS

-482 GVTVKVAT
+482 GAAVEVFKPSTTQTYGKKTAVA
-490 PTTTKPYSKTKQ
+490 
-502 LTASSV
+502 ASSV
-508 DTTGADSD
+508 DTSGVDSD

-524 GGEYLYHASGNNHLA
+524 GSEYLYHASGKNHLA

-561 SGTAASI
+561 SATAASI
-568 SRDVTLGAADI
+568 SRDVKLGAADI

-589 LALSSG
+589 LALTSG

-605 YQVANDSAPGNAN
+605 YQAANGSTPGSRS
-618 IPSALEPDFHYSVVN
+618 ILPIEPDFHYSVVN
-633 VTGSNIVS
+633 VTGSNVVS

-648 TANSDGVAIV
+648 TANSDGVALV

-665 HVLNSKWSVNS
+665 HVVNSAWTVNS

-692 VEVGANASNGPAANM
+692 VEVGANASAGPAANM
-707 TLNSNSAS
+707 TLNSNAAS

-724 AEADVLYYLD
+724 AEADVLYYLK
-734 GEDGAKYTFTPA
+734 GTDGAKYTFTPA
-746 AGSTVTLLR
+746 DGSTVTLLR

-790 NIVKISKDDADTYQV
+790 NIVKISKDGADTYQV
-805 VTAKKAGLTLT
+805 VTAKKAGLVLT
-816 NMTHA
+816 NLTHE

-835 TGVYSPANYMVNLQS
+835 TGVYSPANYMANLQS
-850 LFTRVWYT
+850 LYT
-858 EPVKS
+858 QVVYKEPVKNS
-863 STVYGTKL
+863 KVYGTKL
-871 SYRDR
+871 SSYDR
-876 YLFDSSTGDQARTFT
+876 YLFDAPTGDQARTFT

-919 IGSHRRTDLSTMDAS
+919 IGSHRRADLSTMDAS

-940 FALGRLPD
+940 VALGRLPD

-981 RADTN
+981 RAESK

-1004 GDWTYTVTKDGYM
+1004 GDWTYTVTKDGYL

-1023 TVSAA
+1023 TVSDAA
-1028 ATVDVTITKLTG
+1028 AVDVTLTKLTG

-1070 TGTVDIDRKLVTVA
+1070 NGAVDIDRKLVTVA

-1115 ITLTTNLPAESFSQK
+1115 ITLTTNLPAESFTQK

-1159 TAVNYNWDDSN
+1159 AAVNPNWDDAV

-1175 LKFTKAGENTLVI
+1175 LKFTEAGENTLVI
-1188 NARDKKS
+1188 NARGKKS
-1195 LTYTINYTPAAAGET
+1195 LTYTINYTPAADGEV

-1239 DSTANALTKLLK
+1239 DSTANALVNLLTE
-1251 DRGFTY
+1251 RGFTY
-1257 TNTGSIESG
+1257 SNTGSIASG
-1266 FYLATISSNQLSS
+1266 FYLSEILGSQLAK
-1279 IDVTGA
+1279 IDVTGDS
-1285 NIPTGLLEKLAE
+1285 IPDGLKEVLAKKG
-1297 NNIEVSKRSDASSLG
+1297 ITVSERTNSNRLG
-1312 EFDYTSYSGWMYCH
+1312 EFDYTSYSGWMYCQ

-1373 PVANKDALTSR
+1373 PVADKDALTSR
-1384 IAQINAEIAK
+1384 IAQINAEIKKNAN
-1394 DADYLKKNG
+1394 YLKDNG

-1411 MTVLEDLLSSQTDV
+1411 MTVLEDLLSSQADV
-1425 DAALAA
+1425 DAALTA
-1431 LSKTPDP
+1431 LNKTPDP

-1461 VTCTVTSDTA
+1461 VTYTVTSDTA

-1706 ADVTGNIVITVT
+1706 ADVTGNVVITVN

-1733 SGSADVVGGT
+1733 SGSADVKGGT
-1743 TQTATNGKDFTF
+1743 TQTADNGKDFTF

-1782 TITGAKLTGTA
+1782 TITGDKLTGTA

-1909 EDFNTVSMRKFLEAD
+1909 EDFSTVSMRKFLEAD

>member
-1 MQKNTKTRGARL
+1 MQTTTKNHRTRL
-13 LALVLMLVMLVGL
+13 LALVLMLVMLVVL
-26 LSVSVLAAAKPEK
+26 LSVSVLAADAKPVK
-39 VTLVGSNEALAYEY
+39 ITLVGSDEALAYEFVDY
-53 VEDYYYGGEDIP
+53 VTYALEDIP
-65 CYKVTVPAGT
+65 RYKVTVPAGT
-75 QKVQIYGTVHIG
+75 QKVQLYGTVHI
-87 DSNGSGYWN
+87 DSSSGSGYCN
-96 PDSNPNSWPPDI
+96 EDTIDQWPAPIDY
-108 ERWTS
+108 WTTD
-113 ADIGSAAPYTIETR
+113 AVGSASPYTIETR
-127 IGSSNVHTF
+127 IDGTSDKPLT
-136 ALVQST
+136 LVKK
-142 GYASASSA
+142 ASYGDSSSA
-150 YFLQFVEQASSGGET
+150 YFLQFVADASSGGST
-165 GGETTA
+165 GGETTDA
-171 SPAPVITKD
+171 SPAPTITKD

-375 NHKYY
+375 NHEYY

-403 TSGNVMTPGDPFAFA
+403 ADGNVMTPGGPFAFA

-423 PYMLAPGSYT
+423 PYMLAPGSYN
-433 WTLSPSEAKAAAGY
+433 WTLSPSDAKAADGY
-447 LATSVQT
+447 LTTSVQT

-482 GVTVKVAT
+482 GVTVNVAT

-508 DTTGADSD
+508 NTTGADSD

-524 GGEYLYHASGNNHLA
+524 GGEYLYHASGKNHLA

-561 SGTAASI
+561 SATAASI

-589 LALSSG
+589 LALTSG

-633 VTGSNIVS
+633 VTGSNVVS

-648 TANSDGVAIV
+648 TANSDGVALV

-692 VEVGANASNGPAANM
+692 VEVGANASDGPAANM

-734 GEDGAKYTFTPA
+734 SEDGARYTFTPA
-746 AGSTVTLLR
+746 DGSTVTLLR

-790 NIVKISKDDADTYQV
+790 NIVKISKDGADTYQV
-805 VTAKKAGLTLT
+805 VTAKKAGLVLT
-816 NMTHA
+816 NLTHE

-835 TGVYSPANYMVNLQS
+835 TGIYSPANYMVNLQS

-858 EPVKS
+858 APVKS
-863 STVYGTKL
+863 STVYGAKL
-871 SYRDR
+871 SYSDR

-1004 GDWTYTVTKDGYM
+1004 GDWTYTVTKDGYL
-1017 TTSGKL
+1017 TTSGTV
-1023 TVSAA
+1023 TVSDA
-1028 ATVDVTITKLTG
+1028 ATVNITLTKLTG
-1040 IRVKTMPTKTSYI
+1040 IRVKTMPAKTSYI

-1065 EGITR
+1065 EGVTR
-1070 TGTVDIDRKLVTVA
+1070 TGTVDIDRKLVTVT

-1103 TTTFDVTVKEDI
+1103 TTTFNVTVKEDI

-1148 PVSDVKVTLNG
+1148 PVSDIKVTLNG
-1159 TAVNYNWDDSN
+1159 STVNYNWNDDV

-1175 LKFTKAGENTLVI
+1175 LKFTKAGENILVI

-1266 FYLATISSNQLSS
+1266 FYLATISSNQLAK
-1279 IDVTGA
+1279 IDVTGDS
-1285 NIPTGLLEKLAE
+1285 IPDGLKEVLAE
-1297 NNIEVSKRSDASSLG
+1297 QNITVSERTNPNRLG

-1326 NNVFPNVGFSGN
+1326 NNIFPNVGFSGN

-1384 IAQINAEIAK
+1384 VAQINAEIAK

-1403 LQTAYDNA
+1403 LQTAYDDA
-1411 MTVLEDLLSSQTDV
+1411 MTVLTDLLSSQEDV

-1431 LSKTPDP
+1431 LNKTPT
-1438 KPETSYTISAG
+1438 PEPEAVYTITSG

-1461 VTCTVTSDTA
+1461 VAYTVTSDTA

-1484 SDKLTYTDINTD
+1484 SDKLTYTDINTNAIVSD
-1496 ATVLD
+1496 QNGT
-1501 DKAGNLTIIGFGADR
+1501 LTIIGFGADR

-1526 FTAKAAGTANVTL
+1526 FTAKTAGTANVTL
-1539 TSAKIDESG
+1539 TSAKIDASG

-1570 YSVTLGEDFTGE
+1570 YSVTLSDDFTGAD
-1582 TTVEPGADY
+1582 TAEPGEDY
-1591 TFTAKDTHYDY
+1591 TFSAKDPHYDY
-1602 TIDAKMGSNT
+1602 TFDAKMGGST
-1612 ADVIAGGD
+1612 ADVIKNAD
-1620 GTFTIKNVTG
+1620 GTFTIKNVSG
-1630 NLTIDTATKTPKSYT
+1630 NLTITATKTPKSYT

-1658 AANATYLTAYTFTLT
+1658 AASATYLTAYTFTLT

-1678 TYEVAVTVDGK
+1678 TYTVSATVGGETC
-1689 AYTPTLASDSK
+1689 TPTLASDG

-1733 SGSADVVGGT
+1733 SGSADVKGGT
-1743 TQTATNGKDFTF
+1743 TQTATNGVDFTF
-1755 TLNAED
+1755 TLDAD
-1761 GYDYTVKLG
+1761 AGYDYTVKLG
-1770 EETLT
+1770 DETLT

-1782 TITGAKLTGTA
+1782 TIPGAKLTGTA

-1804 TAEVNVYEYIKL
+1804 TAEVNVYEYVKL
-1816 DGKAIYLVTAS
+1816 NGKNIYLVTAS

-1841 AMFWSEKYQA
+1841 AMFWSEKYKA

-1858 NTELTKAEAAKKVT
+1858 NTELTKAEAAKKVS
-1872 QASATKTSIAY
+1872 QASAFKTEIVY
-1883 DGDVNLTGKIDV
+1883 DGDVNMTGKIDV

-1909 EDFNTVSMRKFLEAD
+1909 TDFNTVSMRKFLEAD

-1933 LDAAAVITKMLG
+1933 LDAAAVISKLLG

>member
-1 MQKNTKTRGARL
+1 MQTTTKNHRTRL
-13 LALVLMLVMLVGL
+13 LALVLMLVMLVGAFA
-26 LSVSVLAAAKPEK
+26 VNAMAASCAKPDK
-39 VTLVGSNEALAYEY
+39 ITLVGSEDALEYEQSGTLALFW
-53 VEDYYYGGEDIP
+53 EDMAL
-65 CYKVTVPAGT
+65 YKVYVPKGT
-75 QKVQIYGTVHIG
+75 TSVQLYGTVYINTSG
-87 DSNGSGYWN
+87 NAGSGYCSEASFSSGML
-96 PDSNPNSWPPDI
+96 PDTESW
-108 ERWTS
+108 S
-113 ADIGSAAPYTIETR
+113 ADAVGTASPYTIEVHTR
-127 IGSSNVHTF
+127 GSQTKDLALIKVNSSVNGSSD
-136 ALVQST
+136 
-142 GYASASSA
+142 A
-150 YFLQFVEQASSGGET
+150 YFLEFEEKDASGGET
-165 GGETTA
+165 TDA
-171 SPAPVITKD
+171 SPAPTITTD
-180 LPSDTL
+180 LSTENLTL
-186 ELKYYGFSNGD
+186 DYYAYQTD
-197 SGKQSITATSTEGT
+197 AQKLSIAASVTEGT
-211 LTYQWQF
+211 LTYQWQI
-218 SKTSAT
+218 SRTSAT
-224 EGFTDIKADD
+224 EGFVDIEDATSTAYTLDAANSTGILG
-234 LLAEGMTATA
+234 LL
-244 ASYEIDP
+244 
-251 SNQKGIMSLFGD
+251 GD

-273 VEGKTPTTVNSSA
+273 VSGKKPTTVYTSV
-286 LHVNVTGGWM
+286 LPVTVTSFLK
-296 RQVTFTTTKL
+296 QITFTTYKAT
-306 SSDYKF
+306 STDYKF
-312 TLCDGLNGTYES
+312 TLKDASGYAA
-324 TPNLIDLSGDYAVY
+324 TPKLVDLSGDYAVT
-338 TYVTGTGDYNWTI
+338 TYITGMGDYTWEVQ
-351 TDTAK
+351 DTVRGAK
-356 GATRTL
+356 RTL
-362 GKGTINVGDDQIQ
+362 GSGSIRISSDAFQ
-375 NHKYY
+375 NFEYY

-403 TSGNVMTPGDPFAFA
+403 ASGNVMTPGDPFAFA

-423 PYMLAPGSYT
+423 PYMLAPGSYN
-433 WTLSPSEAKAAAGY
+433 WTLSPSEAKAADGFQTTA
-447 LATSVQT
+447 AQT
-454 NTISAKKSY
+454 NNLTASKSY
-463 ATWSAKLAQ
+463 TTWSAKLPQ
-472 NILTT
+472 SILTS

-482 GVTVKVAT
+482 GAAVEVFKPSTTQTYGKKTAVA
-490 PTTTKPYSKTKQ
+490 
-502 LTASSV
+502 ASSV
-508 DTTGADSD
+508 DTSGVDSD

-524 GGEYLYHASGNNHLA
+524 GSEYLYHASGKNHLA

-561 SGTAASI
+561 SATAASI
-568 SRDVTLGAADI
+568 SRDVKLGAADI

-589 LALSSG
+589 LALTSG

-605 YQVANDSAPGNAN
+605 YQAANGSTPGSRS
-618 IPSALEPDFHYSVVN
+618 ILPIEPDFHYSVVN
-633 VTGSNIVS
+633 VTGSNVVS

-648 TANSDGVAIV
+648 TANSDGVALV

-665 HVLNSKWSVNS
+665 HVVNSAWTVNS

-692 VEVGANASNGPAANM
+692 VEVGANASAGPAANM

-724 AEADVLYYLD
+724 AEADVLYYLK
-734 GEDGAKYTFTPA
+734 GTDGAKYTFTPA
-746 AGSTVTLLR
+746 EGSTVTLLR

-774 STAADGK
+774 STDADGK

-790 NIVKISKDDADTYQV
+790 NIVKISKDGADTYQV
-805 VTAKKAGLTLT
+805 VTAKKAGLVLT
-816 NMTHA
+816 NLTHE

-835 TGVYSPANYMVNLQS
+835 TGVYSPANYMANLQS
-850 LFTRVWYT
+850 LYT
-858 EPVKS
+858 QVVYKEPVKNS
-863 STVYGTKL
+863 KVYGTKL
-871 SYRDR
+871 SSYDR
-876 YLFDSSTGDQARTFT
+876 YLFDAPTGDQARTFT

-899 ASQPFT
+899 ASQPFP

-919 IGSHRRTDLSTMDAS
+919 IGSHRRTDLSTMDAR

-940 FALGRLPD
+940 VALGRLPD

-981 RADTN
+981 RAESK

-1004 GDWTYTVTKDGYM
+1004 GDWTYTVTKNGYL

-1023 TVSAA
+1023 TVSDA
-1028 ATVDVTITKLTG
+1028 ATVNITLTKLTG

-1070 TGTVDIDRKLVTVA
+1070 TGTVNIDRKLVTVA

-1103 TTTFDVTVKEDI
+1103 ITTFDVTVKEDI

-1159 TAVNYNWDDSN
+1159 AAVNPNWDDAV

-1175 LKFTKAGENTLVI
+1175 LKFTEAGENTLVI
-1188 NARDKKS
+1188 NARGKKS
-1195 LTYTINYTPAAAGET
+1195 LTYTINYTPVAAGET

-1239 DSTANALTKLLK
+1239 DSTANALVNLLTE
-1251 DRGFTY
+1251 RGFTY
-1257 TNTGSIESG
+1257 SNTGSIASG
-1266 FYLATISSNQLSS
+1266 FYLSEILGSQLAK
-1279 IDVTGA
+1279 IDVTGDS
-1285 NIPTGLLEKLAE
+1285 IPDGLKEVLAKKG
-1297 NNIEVSKRSDASSLG
+1297 ITVSERTNSNRLG
-1312 EFDYTSYSGWMYCH
+1312 EFDYTSYSGWMYCQ

-1373 PVANKDALTSR
+1373 PVADKDALTSR
-1384 IAQINAEIAK
+1384 IAQINAEIKKNAN
-1394 DADYLKKNG
+1394 YLKDNG

-1411 MTVLEDLLSSQTDV
+1411 MTALEDLLSSQADV

-1431 LSKTPDP
+1431 LNKTPDP

-1471 STYNAYQLTVSYD
+1471 STYNAYQLTVTYD
-1484 SDKLTYTDINTD
+1484 SDKLTYAGINTNAIVSD
-1496 ATVLD
+1496 QNGT
-1501 DKAGNLTIIGFGADR
+1501 LTIIGFGADR

-1539 TSAKIDESG
+1539 TSAKIDASG

-1570 YSVTLGEDFTGE
+1570 YSVTLGEDFTGDN
-1582 TTVEPGADY
+1582 TVEPGKDY
-1591 TFTAKDTHYDY
+1591 TFSAKDTHYDY
-1602 TIDAKMGSNT
+1602 TIDAKMGSST
-1612 ADVIAGGD
+1612 ADVIDNGD
-1620 GTFTIKNVTG
+1620 GSYTIKNVTG
-1630 NLTIDTATKTPKSYT
+1630 NLTITDTKTPKSYT
-1645 VTVNGTG
+1645 VTVEGTG
-1652 KDDVTA
+1652 KADVN
-1658 AANATYLTAYTFTLT
+1658 AANTATYLTAYTFTLT
-1673 KDDKY
+1673 KDEAY
-1678 TYEVAVTVDGK
+1678 TYEVTVTVDGT
-1689 AYTPTLASDSK
+1689 AYTPTLNADGK

-1706 ADVTGNIVITVT
+1706 ADVTGNVVITVN

-1743 TQTATNGKDFTF
+1743 TQTADNGKDFIF
-1755 TLNAED
+1755 KLNAD
-1761 GYDYTVKLG
+1761 ADYDYTVKLG
-1770 EETLT
+1770 TETLT

-1782 TITGAKLTGTA
+1782 TIPGDKLTGTA

-1804 TAEVNVYEYIKL
+1804 TAEVNVYEYVKL
-1816 DGKAIYLVTAS
+1816 NGKAIYLVTAS

-1841 AMFWSEKYQA
+1841 AMFWSEKYKA

-1858 NTELTKAEAAKKVT
+1858 NTELTKAEAAKKVS
-1872 QASATKTSIAY
+1872 QATATKTSIAY
-1883 DGDVNLTGKIDV
+1883 DGDVNLTGTVDV

-1909 EDFNTVSMRKFLEAD
+1909 ADFSTVSMRKFLEAD
-1924 LNGDHKLTV
+1924 LNGDRKLTV

>member
-1 MQKNTKTRGARL
+1 
-13 LALVLMLVMLVGL
+13 
-26 LSVSVLAAAKPEK
+26 
-39 VTLVGSNEALAYEY
+39 
-53 VEDYYYGGEDIP
+53 
-65 CYKVTVPAGT
+65 
-75 QKVQIYGTVHIG
+75 
-87 DSNGSGYWN
+87 
-96 PDSNPNSWPPDI
+96 
-108 ERWTS
+108 
-113 ADIGSAAPYTIETR
+113 
-127 IGSSNVHTF
+127 
-136 ALVQST
+136 
-142 GYASASSA
+142 
-150 YFLQFVEQASSGGET
+150 
-165 GGETTA
+165 
-171 SPAPVITKD
+171 
-180 LPSDTL
+180 
-186 ELKYYGFSNGD
+186 
-197 SGKQSITATSTEGT
+197 
-211 LTYQWQF
+211 
-218 SKTSAT
+218 
-224 EGFTDIKADD
+224 
-234 LLAEGMTATA
+234 
-244 ASYEIDP
+244 
-251 SNQKGIMSLFGD
+251 
-263 SWYRVAVTNT
+263 
-273 VEGKTPTTVNSSA
+273 
-286 LHVNVTGGWM
+286 M
-296 RQVTFTTTKL
+296 R
-306 SSDYKF
+306 
-312 TLCDGLNGTYES
+312 
-324 TPNLIDLSGDYAVY
+324 
-338 TYVTGTGDYNWTI
+338 
-351 TDTAK
+351 
-356 GATRTL
+356 
-362 GKGTINVGDDQIQ
+362 
-375 NHKYY
+375 
-380 LAYVYASNSSS
+380 
-391 WTGDDFTAEVKD
+391 
-403 TSGNVMTPGDPFAFA
+403 
-418 SYVAY
+418 
-423 PYMLAPGSYT
+423 
-433 WTLSPSEAKAAAGY
+433 
-447 LATSVQT
+447 
-454 NTISAKKSY
+454 
-463 ATWSAKLAQ
+463 
-472 NILTT
+472 
-477 FTVPK
+477 
-482 GVTVKVAT
+482 
-490 PTTTKPYSKTKQ
+490 
-502 LTASSV
+502 
-508 DTTGADSD
+508 
-516 VYQFALTA
+516 
-524 GGEYLYHASGNNHLA
+524 
-539 CAGYLKANNAS
+539 
-550 TRTFDLTERMT
+550 
-561 SGTAASI
+561 
-568 SRDVTLGAADI
+568 
-579 RLNGVDYTGS
+579 
-589 LALSSG
+589 
-595 ATAQLTPLRM
+595 
-605 YQVANDSAPGNAN
+605 
-618 IPSALEPDFHYSVVN
+618 
-633 VTGSNIVS
+633 
-641 VDANGKL
+641 
-648 TANSDGVAIV
+648 
-658 LVTYDAM
+658 
-665 HVLNSKWSVNS
+665 NSKWSVNS

-692 VEVGANASNGPAANM
+692 VEVGANASDGPAANM

-734 GEDGAKYTFTPA
+734 SEDGARYTFTPA
-746 AGSTVTLLR
+746 DGSTVTLLR

-790 NIVKISKDDADTYQV
+790 NIVKISKDGADTYQV
-805 VTAKKAGLTLT
+805 VTAKKAGLVLT
-816 NMTHA
+816 NLTHE

-835 TGVYSPANYMVNLQS
+835 TGIYSPANYMVNLQS

-858 EPVKS
+858 APVKS
-863 STVYGTKL
+863 STVYGAKL
-871 SYRDR
+871 SYSDR

-1004 GDWTYTVTKDGYM
+1004 GDWTYTVTKDGYL
-1017 TTSGKL
+1017 TTSGTV
-1023 TVSAA
+1023 TVSDA
-1028 ATVDVTITKLTG
+1028 ATVNITLTKLTG
-1040 IRVKTMPTKTSYI
+1040 IRVKTMPAKTSYI

-1065 EGITR
+1065 EGVTR
-1070 TGTVDIDRKLVTVA
+1070 TGTVDIDRKLVTVT

-1103 TTTFDVTVKEDI
+1103 TTTFNVTVKEDI

-1148 PVSDVKVTLNG
+1148 PVSDIKVTLNG
-1159 TAVNYNWDDSN
+1159 STVNYNWNDDV

-1175 LKFTKAGENTLVI
+1175 LKFTKAGENILVI

-1266 FYLATISSNQLSS
+1266 FYLATISSNQLAK
-1279 IDVTGA
+1279 IDVTGDS
-1285 NIPTGLLEKLAE
+1285 IPDGLKEVLAE
-1297 NNIEVSKRSDASSLG
+1297 QNITVSERTNPNRLG

-1326 NNVFPNVGFSGN
+1326 NNIFPNVGFSGN

-1384 IAQINAEIAK
+1384 VAQINAEIAK

-1403 LQTAYDNA
+1403 LQTAYDDA
-1411 MTVLEDLLSSQTDV
+1411 MTVLTDLLSSQEDV

-1431 LSKTPDP
+1431 LNKTPT
-1438 KPETSYTISAG
+1438 PEPEAVYTITSG

-1461 VTCTVTSDTA
+1461 VAYTVTSDTA

-1484 SDKLTYTDINTD
+1484 SDKLTYTDINTNAIVSD
-1496 ATVLD
+1496 QNGT
-1501 DKAGNLTIIGFGADR
+1501 LTIIGFGADR

-1526 FTAKAAGTANVTL
+1526 FTAKTAGTANVTL
-1539 TSAKIDESG
+1539 TSAKIDASG

-1570 YSVTLGEDFTGE
+1570 YSVTLSDDFTGAD
-1582 TTVEPGADY
+1582 TAEPGEDY
-1591 TFTAKDTHYDY
+1591 TFSAKDPHYDY
-1602 TIDAKMGSNT
+1602 TFDAKMGGST
-1612 ADVIAGGD
+1612 ADVIKNAD
-1620 GTFTIKNVTG
+1620 GTFTIKNVSG
-1630 NLTIDTATKTPKSYT
+1630 NLTITATKTPKSYT

-1658 AANATYLTAYTFTLT
+1658 AASATYLTAYTFTLT

-1678 TYEVAVTVDGK
+1678 TYTVSATVGGETC
-1689 AYTPTLASDSK
+1689 TPTLASDG

-1733 SGSADVVGGT
+1733 SGSADVKGGT
-1743 TQTATNGKDFTF
+1743 TQTATNGVDFTF
-1755 TLNAED
+1755 TLDAD
-1761 GYDYTVKLG
+1761 AGYDYTVKLG
-1770 EETLT
+1770 DETLT

-1782 TITGAKLTGTA
+1782 TIPGAKLTGTA

-1804 TAEVNVYEYIKL
+1804 TAEVNVYEYVKL
-1816 DGKAIYLVTAS
+1816 NGKNIYLVTAS

-1841 AMFWSEKYQA
+1841 AMFWSEKYKA

-1858 NTELTKAEAAKKVT
+1858 NTELTKAEAAKKVS
-1872 QASATKTSIAY
+1872 QASAFKTEIVY
-1883 DGDVNLTGKIDV
+1883 DGDVNMTGKIDV

-1909 EDFNTVSMRKFLEAD
+1909 TDFNTVSMRKFLEAD

-1933 LDAAAVITKMLG
+1933 LDAAAVISKLLG